1 MVDATISQYQT
12 LLEQAS
18 TTALTSR
25 PITELTEL
33 NALIAQDKKYSG
45 LHLIT
50 HGKSGE
56 ILLAGHKLAPRELAT
71 QLDQLLLP
79 GAPLYLYAC
88 NLAQDPKGQAF
99 VDNLASILAR
109 PVLASTN
116 ATGNKRLGGDWQLEY
131 STSSTMAAR
140 TLFSGDVR
148 GFNTLLSNTAYEFS
162 DGDAVTLTN
171 AASALAN
178 DSTFTLEMWA
188 NFSSTSGIINLMDIT
203 GSLDAGG
210 FIIYNNTMTVDLS
223 GDFSSLTQSNPIT
236 ISTNVWYHFA
246 FVFNNGQWDFYLDGQ
261 ATGIGVAD
269 MGGNN
274 TVPDYQAAN
283 VNNLV
288 AGRQNHGAVNNF
300 TGKIDDIRLWSTART
315 QTEIQNNRQLELAGN
330 ETGLIGYWKLNETS
344 GTVVNDSQTNGS
356 ILQGSSIG
364 VTLGVAGAFSGN
376 QSPTDISLSNNSVS
390 QSGGSNAVVGT
401 LTTTDAD
408 VGDSFSYALI
418 AGSGDTNNGS
428 FNLSGDSLR
437 ANNASTLVGGSY
449 SIRVQTTDSGNA
461 TFEKAFSITVVD
473 DLAPEVTG
481 ITIDGSP
488 ADTATSISYTVSFN
502 ELANNISTDDFNL
515 TNTGSAAGNIA
526 SASASSGTSV
536 TVTINNISGNG
547 SLRLD
552 LKAATNISDAQA
564 NSGPAAYTSGDVHTV
579 AVPTV
584 PGAPIIGTASALDGQ
599 AVVNFSAPASDGGSA
614 ITSYQVTSSPGGITA
629 SGANSPIG
637 VAGLTN
643 GTSYTFTVQAI
654 NAVGT
659 SSPSAPSNSV
669 VPKANQTISFN
680 NPGAQDFGTT
690 PTLAATASSG
700 LTPVFSSSTTGV
712 CTITASGTLTF
723 VTTGNC
729 SIDADQPGDSSY
741 NAAPTVTQSFTVNA
755 VVPGA
760 PTSVNA
766 VASDASATVSFSA
779 PASTGGA
786 AISGYTVTSSPGG
799 LTASGAGSPLTV
811 SGLSNGTDYSFTV
824 SANNT
829 AGTGPASSPSNT
841 VTPKANQTISFSN
854 PGAQSFGTTPTLTAT
869 ASSGLTP
876 VFSSSTTGVCTITA
890 SGTLT
895 FVTTGNCSIDAD
907 QPGDSSYNA
916 APTVTQS
923 FTVNAVVPGAP
934 TSVNAVAS
942 DASATVSFSAPAS
955 TGGAAISSYTVTSS
969 PGGLTAS
976 GAGSPL
982 TVSGLSNGTDYS
994 FTVSASN
1001 TAGTGP
1007 ASSHSNTVTPKAN
1020 QTINFN
1026 NPGAQSFGTTPTL
1039 TATASSG
1046 LTPVFSSNSTGVC
1059 TITTTGTLSFI
1070 STGSCSINADQAGDS
1085 SYNAAL
1091 TVIQSF
1097 TVNAVVP
1104 GAPIIGTASALDGQA
1119 VVNFSAP
1126 ASDGGSAITSYQV
1139 TSSPGG
1145 ITASGANSPIGVAGL
1160 TNGTSYTFTV
1170 QAINAVGTSSP
1181 SAPSNSV
1188 VPKANQTISFNNP
1201 GAQDFGT
1208 TPTLAATASS
1218 GLTPVFS
1225 SSTTGVCTITASGTL
1240 TFVTTGNCSIDADQ
1254 PGDGSYN
1261 AAPTVTQGFTVNAV
1275 VPGAPTSVNAVA
1287 SDASATVSFSAP
1299 ASTGGAAI
1307 SSYTVTS
1314 SPGGLTA
1321 SGAGSP
1327 LIVSGLSNGTDY
1339 SFTVSANNTAGS
1351 GQASSPSNT
1360 VTPKAN
1366 QTISFNNPGA
1376 QSFGTTPTL
1385 TATASSGLT
1394 PVFSSTTTGVCTITS
1409 TGTLAFVTTGNC
1421 SIDADQ
1427 AGDSS
1432 YNAAPTVTQ
1441 SFTVNAVV
1449 PGAPT
1454 SVNAVAS
1461 DASATVSFSAP
1472 ASTGG
1477 AAISSYTVTSSPG
1490 GITASGAGSP
1500 LTVSGLSN
1508 GTDYSF
1514 TVSASNTAGTGPASS
1529 SSNTVTPK
1537 ASQSI
1542 SFNNPGAQSFG
1553 TTPTLTATAS
1563 SGLAPV
1569 FSSNSTGVCTITT
1582 TGTLNFISAGSCS
1595 INADQAGDSSYN
1607 AAPTVTQSFTVNA
1620 VVPGAPMSVSAVAA
1634 DASATVSF
1642 SAPASTG
1649 GAAISSY
1656 TVTSSPGGFTA
1667 SGTGSPLTVSGLSNG
1682 TDYSF
1687 IVSASNIA
1695 GTGPTS
1701 SPSNTVTPEPD
1712 NKAPSISGTPA
1723 GSVDQDSYYSF
1734 IPTATDPDQDP
1745 LTFSIS
1751 NKPAWASFNTA
1762 SGELS
1767 GTPLREHVGVSDNII
1782 IRVSDGALSTDL
1794 APFSVEVKAVNQAPQ
1809 ANHDRITQAFSQENS
1824 YLLDVLANDSDPD
1837 DDPLTIVDISASLG
1851 TATVQGDKLQL
1862 TVPENF
1868 NGQVRLSYSITD
1880 GEFYDSAKVS
1890 FSIEGSNPEAPVINI
1905 PADVTANATG
1915 LFTRVNLGRVGA
1927 IDSDDNP
1934 IPVSLLNGFP
1944 FFAPGQHLA
1953 YWKTTDGK
1961 GVSAT
1966 ASQLV
1971 TVYPRINLGASKTV
1985 ANFTRVQV
1993 PVLLNGSAPEYP
2005 MEIRYSVSGDAI
2017 AGQDHDLASGSLLL
2031 SQGMSTSL
2039 EFNVFADLSAGQQK
2053 SLTITLD
2060 DGQNPGHNAA
2070 TEIRISNNNLAPNL
2084 SLSAS
2089 QQGEMRSSVSSSDG
2103 LVTVTAEV
2111 ADPNPADNISLSW
2124 SSEPAMTNLST
2135 SANEFTF
2142 DPAALAP
2149 GIVTLTLN
2157 AMDDGS
2163 PQLGSSKSLKL
2174 LLLAQLPALGE
2185 TDANNNRLPDSAE
2198 GYGDPDG
2205 NGIPAYLQGDHP
2217 CNVIPEQLSRPNS
2230 YLAEAQPGIC
2240 SRKGLLSLQ
2249 RLENGIELEDGS
2261 MLPDDSEGKIV
2272 GGLFDFELEGSEYGG
2287 SVSIVIPQV
2296 QAIPAQA
2303 QYRKYVASGWQEFV
2317 TDANN
2322 QVFSSAGEPGY
2333 CPPMGDSSW
2342 QSGLT
2347 EGHWCVQLLI
2357 QDGGPNDGDGQANG
2371 TIVDPGGVA
2380 VKLSANQAPIAQAD
2394 SFSLPWNQQHL
2405 LDVLAND
2412 NDADNDSLYLVQAS
2426 VSIGEISVSDD
2437 KLSLM
2442 YTPPEDFIGNAQLSY
2457 TVSDGMG
2464 GTAMSHAELVVFYNR
2479 APVVNDSSAGTDDR
2493 TAIELEVLSTASD
2506 PDGDSLTLE
2515 SAVAQS
2521 GSVSITTSQTLSYQ
2535 PKTGFAGTDII
2546 SFSVSDGN
2554 GASATAQVVVTVTAY
2569 QEVVVENRS
2578 SGGAVA
2584 PWALALM
2591 LLMAGFRRLSL
2602 RLASLPLL
2610 LLLAIGVSFSAQA
2623 RWSVNLN
2630 LGYSHARL
2638 SESDINKALP
2648 AEVKLTELDKDDFAW
2663 SVALNYQA
2671 SDAWALQFGYLDL
2684 GETSLMLAGSTLDPQ
2699 ALQQSLANLGPQ
2711 LASGV
2716 TAGAEYRF
2724 WRYRDWSFS
2733 LNGGIFVWESDFNS
2747 QWQQQELRYDDSG
2760 VDFYW
2765 GLGGQYQLSEQWA
2778 IRADYRR
2785 YMLDRNQVDGVFIGL
2800 EFFF

>member
-1 MVDATISQYQT
+1 MNSLIRILSLVTLLLLPFVQAKSVTEPGTKAELILVDATISQYQT

-50 HGKSGE
+50 HGQSGE

-88 NLAQDPKGQAF
+88 NLTQDPKGQAF

-131 STSSTMAAR
+131 STSSAMAAR

-288 AGRQNHGAVNNF
+288 AGLQNHGSVNNF

-356 ILQGSSIG
+356 ILQGSSSG
-364 VTLGVAGAFSGN
+364 VTLGVTGAFSGN

-418 AGSGDTNNGS
+418 AGSGDTNNGN

-481 ITIDGSP
+481 MTIDGSP

-526 SASASSGTSV
+526 SVSASSGTSV

-599 AVVNFSAPASDGGSA
+599 AVVNFSAPASDGGSV

-712 CTITASGTLTF
+712 CTITSTGTLTF

-760 PTSVNA
+760 PMSVSA
-766 VASDASATVSFSA
+766 VAADASATVSFSA
-779 PASTGGA
+779 PASTGGV
-786 AISGYTVTSSPGG
+786 AI
-799 LTASGAGSPLTV
+799 
-811 SGLSNGTDYSFTV
+811 N
-824 SANNT
+824 
-829 AGTGPASSPSNT
+829 
-841 VTPKANQTISFSN
+841 
-854 PGAQSFGTTPTLTAT
+854 
-869 ASSGLTP
+869 
-876 VFSSSTTGVCTITA
+876 
-890 SGTLT
+890 
-895 FVTTGNCSIDAD
+895 
-907 QPGDSSYNA
+907 
-916 APTVTQS
+916 
-923 FTVNAVVPGAP
+923 
-934 TSVNAVAS
+934 
-942 DASATVSFSAPAS
+942 
-955 TGGAAISSYTVTSS
+955 SYTVTSS
-969 PGGLTAS
+969 PGGFTAS
-976 GAGSPL
+976 GTGSPL

-1007 ASSHSNTVTPKAN
+1007 TSSPSNTVT
-1020 QTINFN
+1020 
-1026 NPGAQSFGTTPTL
+1026 
-1039 TATASSG
+1039 
-1046 LTPVFSSNSTGVC
+1046 
-1059 TITTTGTLSFI
+1059 
-1070 STGSCSINADQAGDS
+1070 
-1085 SYNAAL
+1085 
-1091 TVIQSF
+1091 
-1097 TVNAVVP
+1097 
-1104 GAPIIGTASALDGQA
+1104 
-1119 VVNFSAP
+1119 
-1126 ASDGGSAITSYQV
+1126 
-1139 TSSPGG
+1139 
-1145 ITASGANSPIGVAGL
+1145 
-1160 TNGTSYTFTV
+1160 
-1170 QAINAVGTSSP
+1170 
-1181 SAPSNSV
+1181 
-1188 VPKANQTISFNNP
+1188 PKANQTISFNNP

-1254 PGDGSYN
+1254 AGDG
-1261 AAPTVTQGFTVNAV
+1261 
-1275 VPGAPTSVNAVA
+1275 
-1287 SDASATVSFSAP
+1287 
-1299 ASTGGAAI
+1299 
-1307 SSYTVTS
+1307 
-1314 SPGGLTA
+1314 
-1321 SGAGSP
+1321 
-1327 LIVSGLSNGTDY
+1327 
-1339 SFTVSANNTAGS
+1339 
-1351 GQASSPSNT
+1351 
-1360 VTPKAN
+1360 
-1366 QTISFNNPGA
+1366 
-1376 QSFGTTPTL
+1376 
-1385 TATASSGLT
+1385 
-1394 PVFSSTTTGVCTITS
+1394 
-1409 TGTLAFVTTGNC
+1409 
-1421 SIDADQ
+1421 
-1427 AGDSS
+1427 S

-1490 GITASGAGSP
+1490 GFTASGTASP

-1508 GTDYSF
+1508 GTNYSF
-1514 TVSASNTAGTGPASS
+1514 IVSASNIAGTGPASS
-1529 SSNTVTPK
+1529 PSNTVTPK
-1537 ASQSI
+1537 ANQTI

-1553 TTPTLTATAS
+1553 TTPTLAATAS
-1563 SGLAPV
+1563 SGLTPV
-1569 FSSNSTGVCTITT
+1569 FSSTTTGVCTITASGTLTFVT
-1582 TGTLNFISAGSCS
+1582 TGNCS
-1595 INADQAGDSSYN
+1595 IDADQAGDGSYN

-1620 VVPGAPMSVSAVAA
+1620 VVPGAPTSVSAVAA

-1682 TDYSF
+1682 TGYSF
-1687 IVSASNIA
+1687 TVSASNIA
-1695 GTGPTS
+1695 GTGPAS

-1767 GTPLREHVGVSDNII
+1767 GTPLREHVGVSNNII
-1782 IRVSDGALSTDL
+1782 IRVSDGVLSTDL

-1837 DDPLTIVDISASLG
+1837 DDPLTIVDISTSLG
-1851 TATVQGDKLQL
+1851 TATVLGDKLQL

-2039 EFNVFADLSAGQQK
+2039 EFNVFADLTAGQQK

-2142 DPAALAP
+2142 DPATLAP
-2149 GIVTLTLN
+2149 GIMTLTLN

-2249 RLENGIELEDGS
+2249 RLDNGIELEDGS

-2322 QVFSSAGEPGY
+2322 QIFSSAGEPGY
-2333 CPPMGDSSW
+2333 CPPMGDASW

-2380 VKLSANQAPIAQAD
+2380 VKLLANQAPIAQAD

-2426 VSIGEISVSDD
+2426 VSIGEISVSED

-2493 TAIELEVLSTASD
+2493 TAIELDVLSTASD

-2591 LLMAGFRRLSL
+2591 LVMAGFRRLSL

-2610 LLLAIGVSFSAQA
+2610 LLLAIGVSFNAQA

-2684 GETSLMLAGSTLDPQ
+2684 GETSLMLADSTLDPQ

-2724 WRYRDWSFS
+2724 WRYHDWSFS
-2733 LNGGIFVWESDFNS
+2733 LNGGIFIWESDFSS
-2747 QWQQQELRYDDSG
+2747 QWLQQELRYDDSG

-2765 GLGGQYQLSEQWA
+2765 GLGSQYQLSEQWA

>member
-1 MVDATISQYQT
+1 MNSLIRILSLVTLFLLPFVQAKSVTEPGTKAELILVDATISQYQT

-50 HGKSGE
+50 HGQSGE

-131 STSSTMAAR
+131 STSSAMAAR

-246 FVFNNGQWDFYLDGQ
+246 FIFNNGQWDFYLDGQ
-261 ATGIGVAD
+261 AAGIGVAD
-269 MGGNN
+269 MGGNT

-288 AGRQNHGAVNNF
+288 AGLQNHGSVNNF

-356 ILQGSSIG
+356 ILQGSSSG
-364 VTLGVAGAFSGN
+364 VTLGVTGAFTGN

-481 ITIDGSP
+481 MTIDGSP

-526 SASASSGTSV
+526 SVSASSGTSV

-552 LKAATNISDAQA
+552 LKATTNISDAQA
-564 NSGPAAYTSGDVHTV
+564 NGGPAAYTSGDVHTV

-700 LTPVFSSSTTGV
+700 LTPVFSSTTTGV

-760 PTSVNA
+760 PTSVSA

-786 AISGYTVTSSPGG
+786 AISSYTVTSSPGG
-799 LTASGAGSPLTV
+799 FTASGTASPLTV
-811 SGLSNGTDYSFTV
+811 SGLSNGTDYSFIV
-824 SANNT
+824 SASNI

-841 VTPKANQTISFSN
+841 VTPKANQSISFSN

-934 TSVNAVAS
+934 TSVSAVAS

-982 TVSGLSNGTDYS
+982 TVSGLSNGTGYS

-1007 ASSHSNTVTPKAN
+1007 ASS
-1020 QTINFN
+1020 
-1026 NPGAQSFGTTPTL
+1026 
-1039 TATASSG
+1039 
-1046 LTPVFSSNSTGVC
+1046 
-1059 TITTTGTLSFI
+1059 
-1070 STGSCSINADQAGDS
+1070 
-1085 SYNAAL
+1085 
-1091 TVIQSF
+1091 
-1097 TVNAVVP
+1097 
-1104 GAPIIGTASALDGQA
+1104 
-1119 VVNFSAP
+1119 
-1126 ASDGGSAITSYQV
+1126 
-1139 TSSPGG
+1139 
-1145 ITASGANSPIGVAGL
+1145 
-1160 TNGTSYTFTV
+1160 
-1170 QAINAVGTSSP
+1170 
-1181 SAPSNSV
+1181 
-1188 VPKANQTISFNNP
+1188 
-1201 GAQDFGT
+1201 
-1208 TPTLAATASS
+1208 
-1218 GLTPVFS
+1218 
-1225 SSTTGVCTITASGTL
+1225 
-1240 TFVTTGNCSIDADQ
+1240 
-1254 PGDGSYN
+1254 
-1261 AAPTVTQGFTVNAV
+1261 
-1275 VPGAPTSVNAVA
+1275 
-1287 SDASATVSFSAP
+1287 
-1299 ASTGGAAI
+1299 
-1307 SSYTVTS
+1307 
-1314 SPGGLTA
+1314 
-1321 SGAGSP
+1321 
-1327 LIVSGLSNGTDY
+1327 
-1339 SFTVSANNTAGS
+1339 
-1351 GQASSPSNT
+1351 PSNT

-1366 QTISFNNPGA
+1366 Q
-1376 QSFGTTPTL
+1376 
-1385 TATASSGLT
+1385 
-1394 PVFSSTTTGVCTITS
+1394 
-1409 TGTLAFVTTGNC
+1409 
-1421 SIDADQ
+1421 
-1427 AGDSS
+1427 
-1432 YNAAPTVTQ
+1432 
-1441 SFTVNAVV
+1441 
-1449 PGAPT
+1449 
-1454 SVNAVAS
+1454 
-1461 DASATVSFSAP
+1461 
-1472 ASTGG
+1472 
-1477 AAISSYTVTSSPG
+1477 
-1490 GITASGAGSP
+1490 
-1500 LTVSGLSN
+1500 
-1508 GTDYSF
+1508 
-1514 TVSASNTAGTGPASS
+1514 
-1529 SSNTVTPK
+1529 
-1537 ASQSI
+1537 SI
-1542 SFNNPGAQSFG
+1542 SFSNPGAQSFG

-1582 TGTLNFISAGSCS
+1582 TGTLSFVSAGSCS
-1595 INADQAGDSSYN
+1595 INADQAGDSGYN

-1649 GAAISSY
+1649 GVAINSY
-1656 TVTSSPGGFTA
+1656 TVTSSPGGLTA

-1682 TDYSF
+1682 TGYSF
-1687 IVSASNIA
+1687 TVSASNTA
-1695 GTGPTS
+1695 GTGPAS

-1782 IRVSDGALSTDL
+1782 IRVTDGALSTDL

-1837 DDPLTIVDISASLG
+1837 DDPLTIVDISTSLG
-1851 TATVQGDKLQL
+1851 TATVLGDKLQL

-1993 PVLLNGSAPEYP
+1993 PVLLNGSAPDYP

-2039 EFNVFADLSAGQQK
+2039 EFNVFADLTAGQQK

-2142 DPAALAP
+2142 DPAVLAP

-2249 RLENGIELEDGS
+2249 RLDNGIELEDGS

-2296 QAIPAQA
+2296 QAISAQA

-2333 CPPMGDSSW
+2333 CPPMGDASW

-2426 VSIGEISVSDD
+2426 VSIGEISVSED

-2479 APVVNDSSAGTDDR
+2479 APVVNDSSASTDDR
-2493 TAIELEVLSTASD
+2493 TAIELDVLSTASD

-2610 LLLAIGVSFSAQA
+2610 LLLAIGVSFNAQA

-2765 GLGGQYQLSEQWA
+2765 GLGSQYQLSEQWA

>member
-1 MVDATISQYQT
+1 MNSLIRILSLVTLLLLPFVQAKSVTEPGTKAELILVDATISQYQT

-18 TTALTSR
+18 TTALTSK

-50 HGKSGE
+50 HGQSSE
-56 ILLAGHKLAPRELAT
+56 ILLAGHKLAPRELAN

-88 NLAQDPKGQAF
+88 NLAQDAKGKAF

-140 TLFSGDVR
+140 TLFSDEVR

-288 AGRQNHGAVNNF
+288 AGLQNHGSVNNF

-356 ILQGSSIG
+356 ILQGSSSG
-364 VTLGVAGAFSGN
+364 VTLGVTGAFSGN

-437 ANNASTLVGGSY
+437 ANNASTLIGGSY

-481 ITIDGSP
+481 MTIDGSP

-526 SASASSGTSV
+526 SVSASSGTSV

-779 PASTGGA
+779 PASA
-786 AISGYTVTSSPGG
+786 
-799 LTASGAGSPLTV
+799 
-811 SGLSNGTDYSFTV
+811 
-824 SANNT
+824 
-829 AGTGPASSPSNT
+829 
-841 VTPKANQTISFSN
+841 
-854 PGAQSFGTTPTLTAT
+854 
-869 ASSGLTP
+869 
-876 VFSSSTTGVCTITA
+876 
-890 SGTLT
+890 
-895 FVTTGNCSIDAD
+895 
-907 QPGDSSYNA
+907 
-916 APTVTQS
+916 
-923 FTVNAVVPGAP
+923 
-934 TSVNAVAS
+934 
-942 DASATVSFSAPAS
+942 
-955 TGGAAISSYTVTSS
+955 
-969 PGGLTAS
+969 
-976 GAGSPL
+976 
-982 TVSGLSNGTDYS
+982 
-994 FTVSASN
+994 
-1001 TAGTGP
+1001 
-1007 ASSHSNTVTPKAN
+1007 
-1020 QTINFN
+1020 
-1026 NPGAQSFGTTPTL
+1026 
-1039 TATASSG
+1039 
-1046 LTPVFSSNSTGVC
+1046 
-1059 TITTTGTLSFI
+1059 
-1070 STGSCSINADQAGDS
+1070 
-1085 SYNAAL
+1085 
-1091 TVIQSF
+1091 
-1097 TVNAVVP
+1097 
-1104 GAPIIGTASALDGQA
+1104 
-1119 VVNFSAP
+1119 
-1126 ASDGGSAITSYQV
+1126 
-1139 TSSPGG
+1139 
-1145 ITASGANSPIGVAGL
+1145 
-1160 TNGTSYTFTV
+1160 
-1170 QAINAVGTSSP
+1170 
-1181 SAPSNSV
+1181 
-1188 VPKANQTISFNNP
+1188 
-1201 GAQDFGT
+1201 
-1208 TPTLAATASS
+1208 
-1218 GLTPVFS
+1218 
-1225 SSTTGVCTITASGTL
+1225 
-1240 TFVTTGNCSIDADQ
+1240 
-1254 PGDGSYN
+1254 
-1261 AAPTVTQGFTVNAV
+1261 
-1275 VPGAPTSVNAVA
+1275 
-1287 SDASATVSFSAP
+1287 
-1299 ASTGGAAI
+1299 GGAAI

-1449 PGAPT
+1449 PGAPA

-1582 TGTLNFISAGSCS
+1582 TGTLNFVSAGSCS

-1682 TDYSF
+1682 TGYSF
-1687 IVSASNIA
+1687 TVSASNIA
-1695 GTGPTS
+1695 GTGPAS

-1767 GTPLREHVGVSDNII
+1767 GTPLREHVGVSNNII
-1782 IRVSDGALSTDL
+1782 IRVSDGVLSTDL

-1837 DDPLTIVDISASLG
+1837 DDPLTIVDISTSLG
-1851 TATVQGDKLQL
+1851 TATVLGDKLQL

-2039 EFNVFADLSAGQQK
+2039 EFNVFADLTAGQQK

-2142 DPAALAP
+2142 DPAVLAP

-2249 RLENGIELEDGS
+2249 RLDNGIELEDGS

-2296 QAIPAQA
+2296 QAISAQA

-2333 CPPMGDSSW
+2333 CPPMGDASW

-2426 VSIGEISVSDD
+2426 VSIGEISVSED

-2479 APVVNDSSAGTDDR
+2479 APVVNDSSASTDDR
-2493 TAIELEVLSTASD
+2493 TAIELDVLSTASD

-2591 LLMAGFRRLSL
+2591 LLMAGFRRLGL

-2610 LLLAIGVSFSAQA
+2610 LLLAIGVSFNAQA

-2638 SESDINKALP
+2638 SESDINQALP
-2648 AEVKLTELDKDDFAW
+2648 AEVKLTELDKDHFAW

-2724 WRYRDWSFS
+2724 WRYHDWSFS
-2733 LNGGIFVWESDFNS
+2733 LNGGIFIWESDFSS
-2747 QWQQQELRYDDSG
+2747 QWLQQELRYDDSG

>member
-1 MVDATISQYQT
+1 MNSLIRILSLVTLLLLPFVQAKSVTEPGTKAELILVDATISQYQT

-33 NALIAQDKKYSG
+33 NALMAQDKKYSG

-50 HGKSGE
+50 HGQSSE
-56 ILLAGHKLAPRELAT
+56 ILLAGHKLAPRELAN

-88 NLAQDPKGQAF
+88 NLAQDAKGKAF

-116 ATGNKRLGGDWQLEY
+116 ATGNQRLGGDWQLEY

-140 TLFSGDVR
+140 TLFSDEVR

-246 FVFNNGQWDFYLDGQ
+246 FIFNNGQWDFYLDGQ
-261 ATGIGVAD
+261 AAGIGVAD

-288 AGRQNHGAVNNF
+288 AGLQNHGSVNNF

-356 ILQGSSIG
+356 ILQGSSSG
-364 VTLGVAGAFSGN
+364 VTLGVTGAFTGN

-526 SASASSGTSV
+526 SVSASSGTSV

-552 LKAATNISDAQA
+552 LKAATNISDSQA

-680 NPGAQDFGTT
+680 NPGAQSFGTA
-690 PTLAATASSG
+690 PTLTATASSG
-700 LTPVFSSSTTGV
+700 LTPVFSSTTTGV

-779 PASTGGA
+779 PVSTGGA
-786 AISGYTVTSSPGG
+786 AISSYTVTSSPGG

-824 SANNT
+824 SASNT
-829 AGTGPASSPSNT
+829 AGTGPTSSPSNT
-841 VTPKANQTISFSN
+841 VTPKASQSISFSN

-942 DASATVSFSAPAS
+942 DASATVSFSAPVS

-982 TVSGLSNGTDYS
+982 TVSGLSNGTGYS

-1001 TAGTGP
+1001 IAGTGP
-1007 ASSHSNTVTPKAN
+1007 ASSPSNTVTPKAN
-1020 QTINFN
+1020 QTISFN
-1026 NPGAQSFGTTPTL
+1026 NPGAQSFGSAPTL

-1059 TITTTGTLSFI
+1059 TITTTGTLSFV
-1070 STGSCSINADQAGDS
+1070 SAGSCSINADQAGDS
-1085 SYNAAL
+1085 
-1091 TVIQSF
+1091 
-1097 TVNAVVP
+1097 
-1104 GAPIIGTASALDGQA
+1104 G
-1119 VVNFSAP
+1119 
-1126 ASDGGSAITSYQV
+1126 
-1139 TSSPGG
+1139 
-1145 ITASGANSPIGVAGL
+1145 
-1160 TNGTSYTFTV
+1160 
-1170 QAINAVGTSSP
+1170 
-1181 SAPSNSV
+1181 
-1188 VPKANQTISFNNP
+1188 
-1201 GAQDFGT
+1201 
-1208 TPTLAATASS
+1208 
-1218 GLTPVFS
+1218 
-1225 SSTTGVCTITASGTL
+1225 
-1240 TFVTTGNCSIDADQ
+1240 
-1254 PGDGSYN
+1254 YN
-1261 AAPTVTQGFTVNAV
+1261 AAPTVTQSFTVNAV
-1275 VPGAPTSVNAVA
+1275 VPGAPTSVSAVA

-1321 SGAGSP
+1321 SG
-1327 LIVSGLSNGTDY
+1327 
-1339 SFTVSANNTAGS
+1339 
-1351 GQASSPSNT
+1351 
-1360 VTPKAN
+1360 
-1366 QTISFNNPGA
+1366 
-1376 QSFGTTPTL
+1376 
-1385 TATASSGLT
+1385 
-1394 PVFSSTTTGVCTITS
+1394 
-1409 TGTLAFVTTGNC
+1409 
-1421 SIDADQ
+1421 
-1427 AGDSS
+1427 
-1432 YNAAPTVTQ
+1432 
-1441 SFTVNAVV
+1441 
-1449 PGAPT
+1449 
-1454 SVNAVAS
+1454 
-1461 DASATVSFSAP
+1461 
-1472 ASTGG
+1472 
-1477 AAISSYTVTSSPG
+1477 
-1490 GITASGAGSP
+1490 
-1500 LTVSGLSN
+1500 
-1508 GTDYSF
+1508 
-1514 TVSASNTAGTGPASS
+1514 
-1529 SSNTVTPK
+1529 
-1537 ASQSI
+1537 
-1542 SFNNPGAQSFG
+1542 
-1553 TTPTLTATAS
+1553 
-1563 SGLAPV
+1563 
-1569 FSSNSTGVCTITT
+1569 
-1582 TGTLNFISAGSCS
+1582 
-1595 INADQAGDSSYN
+1595 
-1607 AAPTVTQSFTVNA
+1607 
-1620 VVPGAPMSVSAVAA
+1620 
-1634 DASATVSF
+1634 
-1642 SAPASTG
+1642 
-1649 GAAISSY
+1649 
-1656 TVTSSPGGFTA
+1656 
-1667 SGTGSPLTVSGLSNG
+1667 TGSPLTVSGLSNG

-1695 GTGPTS
+1695 GTGPAS

-1837 DDPLTIVDISASLG
+1837 DDPLTIVDISTSLG
-1851 TATVQGDKLQL
+1851 TATVLGDKLQL

-1993 PVLLNGSAPEYP
+1993 PVLLNGSAPDYP

-2039 EFNVFADLSAGQQK
+2039 EFNVFADLTAGQQK

-2142 DPAALAP
+2142 DPAVLAP

-2249 RLENGIELEDGS
+2249 RLDNGIELEDGS

-2322 QVFSSAGEPGY
+2322 QIFSSAGEPGY
-2333 CPPMGDSSW
+2333 CPPMGDASW

-2380 VKLSANQAPIAQAD
+2380 VKLSANQHPIAQAD

-2493 TAIELEVLSTASD
+2493 TAIELDVLSTASD
-2506 PDGDSLTLE
+2506 PDDDSLTLE

-2610 LLLAIGVSFSAQA
+2610 LLLAIGVSFNAQA

-2638 SESDINKALP
+2638 SESDINQALP

-2663 SVALNYQA
+2663 SVALNYQVN
-2671 SDAWALQFGYLDL
+2671 DAWALQFGYLDL

-2733 LNGGIFVWESDFNS
+2733 LNGGIFVWESDFSS

-2785 YMLDRNQVDGVFIGL
+2785 YMLDRNQVDGVFLGL

>member
-1 MVDATISQYQT
+1 MNSLIRILSLVTLLLLPFVQAKSVTEPGTKAELILVDATISQYQT

-50 HGKSGE
+50 HGQSGE

-140 TLFSGDVR
+140 TLFSGDVG

-246 FVFNNGQWDFYLDGQ
+246 FVFNNGQWDFYLDAQ
-261 ATGIGVAD
+261 AAGIGVAD

-288 AGRQNHGAVNNF
+288 AGLQNHGSVNNF

-356 ILQGSSIG
+356 ILQGSSSG
-364 VTLGVAGAFSGN
+364 VTLGVTGAFTGN

-481 ITIDGSP
+481 MTIDGSP

-526 SASASSGTSV
+526 SVSASSGTSV

-579 AVPTV
+579 AVPT
-584 PGAPIIGTASALDGQ
+584 
-599 AVVNFSAPASDGGSA
+599 
-614 ITSYQVTSSPGGITA
+614 
-629 SGANSPIG
+629 
-637 VAGLTN
+637 
-643 GTSYTFTVQAI
+643 
-654 NAVGT
+654 
-659 SSPSAPSNSV
+659 
-669 VPKANQTISFN
+669 
-680 NPGAQDFGTT
+680 
-690 PTLAATASSG
+690 
-700 LTPVFSSSTTGV
+700 
-712 CTITASGTLTF
+712 
-723 VTTGNC
+723 
-729 SIDADQPGDSSY
+729 
-741 NAAPTVTQSFTVNA
+741 
-755 VVPGA
+755 
-760 PTSVNA
+760 
-766 VASDASATVSFSA
+766 
-779 PASTGGA
+779 
-786 AISGYTVTSSPGG
+786 
-799 LTASGAGSPLTV
+799 
-811 SGLSNGTDYSFTV
+811 
-824 SANNT
+824 
-829 AGTGPASSPSNT
+829 
-841 VTPKANQTISFSN
+841 
-854 PGAQSFGTTPTLTAT
+854 
-869 ASSGLTP
+869 
-876 VFSSSTTGVCTITA
+876 
-890 SGTLT
+890 
-895 FVTTGNCSIDAD
+895 
-907 QPGDSSYNA
+907 
-916 APTVTQS
+916 
-923 FTVNAVVPGAP
+923 
-934 TSVNAVAS
+934 
-942 DASATVSFSAPAS
+942 
-955 TGGAAISSYTVTSS
+955 
-969 PGGLTAS
+969 
-976 GAGSPL
+976 
-982 TVSGLSNGTDYS
+982 
-994 FTVSASN
+994 
-1001 TAGTGP
+1001 
-1007 ASSHSNTVTPKAN
+1007 
-1020 QTINFN
+1020 
-1026 NPGAQSFGTTPTL
+1026 
-1039 TATASSG
+1039 
-1046 LTPVFSSNSTGVC
+1046 
-1059 TITTTGTLSFI
+1059 
-1070 STGSCSINADQAGDS
+1070 
-1085 SYNAAL
+1085 
-1091 TVIQSF
+1091 
-1097 TVNAVVP
+1097 VP

-1339 SFTVSANNTAGS
+1339 SFIVSANNTAGS

-1500 LTVSGLSN
+1500 LTISGLSN

-1582 TGTLNFISAGSCS
+1582 TGTLNFVSAGSCS

-1682 TDYSF
+1682 TGYSF
-1687 IVSASNIA
+1687 TVSASNIA
-1695 GTGPTS
+1695 GTGPAS

-1767 GTPLREHVGVSDNII
+1767 GTPLREHVGVSNNII
-1782 IRVSDGALSTDL
+1782 IRVSDGVLSTDL

-1837 DDPLTIVDISASLG
+1837 DDPLTIVDISTSLG
-1851 TATVQGDKLQL
+1851 TATVLGDKLQL

-2039 EFNVFADLSAGQQK
+2039 EFNVFADLTAGQQK

-2142 DPAALAP
+2142 DPATLAP
-2149 GIVTLTLN
+2149 GIMTLTLN

-2249 RLENGIELEDGS
+2249 RLDNGIELEDGS

-2322 QVFSSAGEPGY
+2322 QIFSSAGEPGY
-2333 CPPMGDSSW
+2333 CPPMGDASW

-2380 VKLSANQAPIAQAD
+2380 VKLLANQAPIAQAD

-2426 VSIGEISVSDD
+2426 VSIGEISVSED

-2493 TAIELEVLSTASD
+2493 TAIELDVLSTASD

-2591 LLMAGFRRLSL
+2591 LVMAGFRRLSL

-2610 LLLAIGVSFSAQA
+2610 LLLAIGVSFNAQA

-2684 GETSLMLAGSTLDPQ
+2684 GETSLMLADSTLDPQ

-2724 WRYRDWSFS
+2724 WRYHDWSFS
-2733 LNGGIFVWESDFNS
+2733 LNGGIFIWESDFSS
-2747 QWQQQELRYDDSG
+2747 QWLQQELRYDDSG

-2765 GLGGQYQLSEQWA
+2765 GLGSQYQLSEQWA

>member
-1 MVDATISQYQT
+1 MNSLIRILSLVTLLLLPFVQAKSVTEPGTKAELILVDATISQYQT

-50 HGKSGE
+50 HGQSGE

-131 STSSTMAAR
+131 STSSMAAR

-288 AGRQNHGAVNNF
+288 AGLQNHGSVNNF

-344 GTVVNDSQTNGS
+344 GTVVNDSQTNGA
-356 ILQGSSIG
+356 LLNGSSSG
-364 VTLGVAGAFSGN
+364 VTLAVTGAFSSN
-376 QSPTDISLSNNSVS
+376 QSPTDISLSNNSVN

-437 ANNASTLVGGSY
+437 ANNASTLTGGSY

-481 ITIDGSP
+481 MTVDGSP

-526 SASASSGTSV
+526 SVSASSGTSV
-536 TVTINNISGNG
+536 TITINNISGNG

-584 PGAPIIGTASALDGQ
+584 PGAPIIGTASALDSQ

-669 VPKANQTISFN
+669 VPKANQTISFS

-690 PTLAATASSG
+690 PTLTATASSG
-700 LTPVFSSSTTGV
+700 LTPVFSSTTTGV

-766 VASDASATVSFSA
+766 VASDASATVSFAA
-779 PASTGGA
+779 PVSSGGA
-786 AISGYTVTSSPGG
+786 AISSYTVTSSPGG

-811 SGLSNGTDYSFTV
+811 IGLSNGTDYSFTV
-824 SANNT
+824 SASNT

-841 VTPKANQTISFSN
+841 VTPKANQSISFSN
-854 PGAQSFGTTPTLTAT
+854 PGAQDFGTTPTLTAT

-876 VFSSSTTGVCTITA
+876 VFSSGSTGVCTITTT
-890 SGTLT
+890 GTLS
-895 FVTTGNCSIDAD
+895 FISAGSCSINAD
-907 QPGDSSYNA
+907 QAGDSSYNA

-934 TSVNAVAS
+934 MSVSAVAA

-982 TVSGLSNGTDYS
+982 TVIGLSNGTDYS

-1007 ASSHSNTVTPKAN
+1007 ASSPSNTVTPKAN
-1020 QTINFN
+1020 Q
-1026 NPGAQSFGTTPTL
+1026 S
-1039 TATASSG
+1039 
-1046 LTPVFSSNSTGVC
+1046 
-1059 TITTTGTLSFI
+1059 
-1070 STGSCSINADQAGDS
+1070 
-1085 SYNAAL
+1085 
-1091 TVIQSF
+1091 
-1097 TVNAVVP
+1097 
-1104 GAPIIGTASALDGQA
+1104 
-1119 VVNFSAP
+1119 
-1126 ASDGGSAITSYQV
+1126 
-1139 TSSPGG
+1139 
-1145 ITASGANSPIGVAGL
+1145 
-1160 TNGTSYTFTV
+1160 
-1170 QAINAVGTSSP
+1170 
-1181 SAPSNSV
+1181 
-1188 VPKANQTISFNNP
+1188 ISFSNP
-1201 GAQDFGT
+1201 GAQDFGSA
-1208 TPTLAATASS
+1208 PTLTATASS

-1225 SSTTGVCTITASGTL
+1225 SSTTGVCTIT
-1240 TFVTTGNCSIDADQ
+1240 
-1254 PGDGSYN
+1254 
-1261 AAPTVTQGFTVNAV
+1261 
-1275 VPGAPTSVNAVA
+1275 
-1287 SDASATVSFSAP
+1287 
-1299 ASTGGAAI
+1299 
-1307 SSYTVTS
+1307 
-1314 SPGGLTA
+1314 
-1321 SGAGSP
+1321 
-1327 LIVSGLSNGTDY
+1327 
-1339 SFTVSANNTAGS
+1339 
-1351 GQASSPSNT
+1351 
-1360 VTPKAN
+1360 
-1366 QTISFNNPGA
+1366 
-1376 QSFGTTPTL
+1376 
-1385 TATASSGLT
+1385 
-1394 PVFSSTTTGVCTITS
+1394 
-1409 TGTLAFVTTGNC
+1409 
-1421 SIDADQ
+1421 
-1427 AGDSS
+1427 
-1432 YNAAPTVTQ
+1432 
-1441 SFTVNAVV
+1441 
-1449 PGAPT
+1449 
-1454 SVNAVAS
+1454 
-1461 DASATVSFSAP
+1461 
-1472 ASTGG
+1472 
-1477 AAISSYTVTSSPG
+1477 
-1490 GITASGAGSP
+1490 
-1500 LTVSGLSN
+1500 
-1508 GTDYSF
+1508 
-1514 TVSASNTAGTGPASS
+1514 
-1529 SSNTVTPK
+1529 
-1537 ASQSI
+1537 
-1542 SFNNPGAQSFG
+1542 
-1553 TTPTLTATAS
+1553 
-1563 SGLAPV
+1563 
-1569 FSSNSTGVCTITT
+1569 T
-1582 TGTLNFISAGSCS
+1582 TGTLSFISAGSCS

-1667 SGTGSPLTVSGLSNG
+1667 SGAVSPLTVSGLSNG
-1682 TDYSF
+1682 TGYSF
-1687 IVSASNIA
+1687 TVSASNIA
-1695 GTGPTS
+1695 GTGPAS

-1767 GTPLREHVGVSDNII
+1767 GTPLREHVGVSNNII

-1837 DDPLTIVDISASLG
+1837 DDPLTIVDISTSLG
-1851 TATVQGDKLQL
+1851 TATVLGDKLQL

-1971 TVYPRINLGASKTV
+1971 TVYPRMNLGASKTV

-2039 EFNVFADLSAGQQK
+2039 EFNVFADLTAGQQK

-2142 DPAALAP
+2142 DPAVLAP
-2149 GIVTLTLN
+2149 GIMTLTLN
-2157 AMDDGS
+2157 AIDDGS

-2249 RLENGIELEDGS
+2249 RLDNGIELEDGS

-2322 QVFSSAGEPGY
+2322 QIFSSAGEPGY
-2333 CPPMGDSSW
+2333 CPPMGDASW

-2380 VKLSANQAPIAQAD
+2380 VKLSANQHPIAQAD

-2493 TAIELEVLSTASD
+2493 TAIELDVLSTASD

-2591 LLMAGFRRLSL
+2591 LVMAGFRRLSL

-2610 LLLAIGVSFSAQA
+2610 LLLAIGVSFNAQA

-2638 SESDINKALP
+2638 SESDINQALP

-2671 SDAWALQFGYLDL
+2671 NDAWALQFGYLDL
-2684 GETSLMLAGSTLDPQ
+2684 GETSLMLGGSTLDPQ

-2724 WRYRDWSFS
+2724 WRYHDWSFS
-2733 LNGGIFVWESDFNS
+2733 LNGGIFIWESDFSS

-2785 YMLDRNQVDGVFIGL
+2785 YMLDRNQVDGIFLGL

>member
-1 MVDATISQYQT
+1 MNSLIRILSLVTLLLLPFVQAKSVTEPGTKAELILVDATISQYQT

-33 NALIAQDKKYSG
+33 NALMAQDKKYSG

-50 HGKSGE
+50 HGQSSE
-56 ILLAGHKLAPRELAT
+56 ILLAGHKLAPRELAN

-88 NLAQDPKGQAF
+88 NLAQDAKGKAF

-116 ATGNKRLGGDWQLEY
+116 ATGNQRLGGDWQLEY

-140 TLFSGDVR
+140 TLFSDEVR

-246 FVFNNGQWDFYLDGQ
+246 FIFNNGQWDFYLDGQ
-261 ATGIGVAD
+261 AAGIGVAD

-288 AGRQNHGAVNNF
+288 AGLQNHGSVNNF

-356 ILQGSSIG
+356 ILQGSSSG
-364 VTLGVAGAFSGN
+364 VTLGVTGAFTGN

-526 SASASSGTSV
+526 SVSASSGTSV

-690 PTLAATASSG
+690 PTLTATASSG
-700 LTPVFSSSTTGV
+700 LTPVFSSTTTGV

-729 SIDADQPGDSSY
+729 SIDADQ
-741 NAAPTVTQSFTVNA
+741 A
-755 VVPGA
+755 
-760 PTSVNA
+760 
-766 VASDASATVSFSA
+766 
-779 PASTGGA
+779 
-786 AISGYTVTSSPGG
+786 
-799 LTASGAGSPLTV
+799 
-811 SGLSNGTDYSFTV
+811 
-824 SANNT
+824 
-829 AGTGPASSPSNT
+829 
-841 VTPKANQTISFSN
+841 
-854 PGAQSFGTTPTLTAT
+854 
-869 ASSGLTP
+869 
-876 VFSSSTTGVCTITA
+876 
-890 SGTLT
+890 
-895 FVTTGNCSIDAD
+895 
-907 QPGDSSYNA
+907 GDSSYNA

-1007 ASSHSNTVTPKAN
+1007 ASSPSNTVTPKAN
-1020 QTINFN
+1020 QSISFN

-1070 STGSCSINADQAGDS
+1070 SAGSCSINADQAGDS
-1085 SYNAAL
+1085 
-1091 TVIQSF
+1091 
-1097 TVNAVVP
+1097 
-1104 GAPIIGTASALDGQA
+1104 
-1119 VVNFSAP
+1119 
-1126 ASDGGSAITSYQV
+1126 
-1139 TSSPGG
+1139 
-1145 ITASGANSPIGVAGL
+1145 
-1160 TNGTSYTFTV
+1160 
-1170 QAINAVGTSSP
+1170 
-1181 SAPSNSV
+1181 
-1188 VPKANQTISFNNP
+1188 
-1201 GAQDFGT
+1201 
-1208 TPTLAATASS
+1208 
-1218 GLTPVFS
+1218 
-1225 SSTTGVCTITASGTL
+1225 
-1240 TFVTTGNCSIDADQ
+1240 
-1254 PGDGSYN
+1254 SYN

-1275 VPGAPTSVNAVA
+1275 VPGAPTSVSAVA

-1327 LIVSGLSNGTDY
+1327 L
-1339 SFTVSANNTAGS
+1339 
-1351 GQASSPSNT
+1351 
-1360 VTPKAN
+1360 
-1366 QTISFNNPGA
+1366 
-1376 QSFGTTPTL
+1376 
-1385 TATASSGLT
+1385 
-1394 PVFSSTTTGVCTITS
+1394 
-1409 TGTLAFVTTGNC
+1409 
-1421 SIDADQ
+1421 
-1427 AGDSS
+1427 
-1432 YNAAPTVTQ
+1432 
-1441 SFTVNAVV
+1441 
-1449 PGAPT
+1449 
-1454 SVNAVAS
+1454 
-1461 DASATVSFSAP
+1461 
-1472 ASTGG
+1472 
-1477 AAISSYTVTSSPG
+1477 
-1490 GITASGAGSP
+1490 
-1500 LTVSGLSN
+1500 TVSGLSN

-1514 TVSASNTAGTGPASS
+1514 TVSASNIAGTGPTSS
-1529 SSNTVTPK
+1529 PSNTVTPK

-1620 VVPGAPMSVSAVAA
+1620 VVPGAPTSVSAVAS

-1695 GTGPTS
+1695 GTGPAS

-1837 DDPLTIVDISASLG
+1837 DDPLTIVDISTSLG
-1851 TATVQGDKLQL
+1851 TATVLGDKLQL

-1993 PVLLNGSAPEYP
+1993 PVLLNGSAPDYP

-2039 EFNVFADLSAGQQK
+2039 EFNVFADLTAGQQK

-2142 DPAALAP
+2142 DPAVLAP

-2249 RLENGIELEDGS
+2249 RLDNGIELEDGS

-2333 CPPMGDSSW
+2333 CPPMGDANW

-2380 VKLSANQAPIAQAD
+2380 VKLSANQHPIAQAD

-2493 TAIELEVLSTASD
+2493 TAIELDVLSTASD

-2610 LLLAIGVSFSAQA
+2610 LLLAIGVSFNAQA

-2648 AEVKLTELDKDDFAW
+2648 AEIKLTELDKDDFAW

-2724 WRYRDWSFS
+2724 WRYHDWSFS
-2733 LNGGIFVWESDFNS
+2733 LNGGIFIWESDFSS
-2747 QWQQQELRYDDSG
+2747 QWLQQELRYDDSG

-2765 GLGGQYQLSEQWA
+2765 GLGSQYQLSEQWA

>member
-1 MVDATISQYQT
+1 MNSLIRILSLVTLFLLPFVQAKSVTEPGTKAELILVDATISQYQT

-50 HGKSGE
+50 HGQSGE

-131 STSSTMAAR
+131 STSSAMAAR

-246 FVFNNGQWDFYLDGQ
+246 FIFNNGQWDFYLDGQ
-261 ATGIGVAD
+261 AAGIGVAD

-288 AGRQNHGAVNNF
+288 AGLQNHGSVNNF

-356 ILQGSSIG
+356 ILQGSSSG
-364 VTLGVAGAFSGN
+364 VTLGVTGAFTGN

-481 ITIDGSP
+481 MTIDGSP

-526 SASASSGTSV
+526 SVSASSGTSV

-552 LKAATNISDAQA
+552 LKATTNISDAQA
-564 NSGPAAYTSGDVHTV
+564 NGGPAAYTSGDVHTV

-700 LTPVFSSSTTGV
+700 LTPVFSSTTTGV

-760 PTSVNA
+760 PTSVSA

-786 AISGYTVTSSPGG
+786 AISSYTVTSSPGG
-799 LTASGAGSPLTV
+799 FTASGTASPLTV
-811 SGLSNGTDYSFTV
+811 SGLSNGTDYSFIV
-824 SANNT
+824 SASNI

-841 VTPKANQTISFSN
+841 VTPKANQSISFSN

-934 TSVNAVAS
+934 TSVSAVAS

-982 TVSGLSNGTDYS
+982 TVSGLSNGTGYS

-1007 ASSHSNTVTPKAN
+1007 ASS
-1020 QTINFN
+1020 
-1026 NPGAQSFGTTPTL
+1026 
-1039 TATASSG
+1039 
-1046 LTPVFSSNSTGVC
+1046 
-1059 TITTTGTLSFI
+1059 
-1070 STGSCSINADQAGDS
+1070 
-1085 SYNAAL
+1085 
-1091 TVIQSF
+1091 
-1097 TVNAVVP
+1097 
-1104 GAPIIGTASALDGQA
+1104 
-1119 VVNFSAP
+1119 
-1126 ASDGGSAITSYQV
+1126 
-1139 TSSPGG
+1139 
-1145 ITASGANSPIGVAGL
+1145 
-1160 TNGTSYTFTV
+1160 
-1170 QAINAVGTSSP
+1170 
-1181 SAPSNSV
+1181 
-1188 VPKANQTISFNNP
+1188 
-1201 GAQDFGT
+1201 
-1208 TPTLAATASS
+1208 
-1218 GLTPVFS
+1218 
-1225 SSTTGVCTITASGTL
+1225 
-1240 TFVTTGNCSIDADQ
+1240 
-1254 PGDGSYN
+1254 
-1261 AAPTVTQGFTVNAV
+1261 
-1275 VPGAPTSVNAVA
+1275 
-1287 SDASATVSFSAP
+1287 
-1299 ASTGGAAI
+1299 
-1307 SSYTVTS
+1307 
-1314 SPGGLTA
+1314 
-1321 SGAGSP
+1321 
-1327 LIVSGLSNGTDY
+1327 
-1339 SFTVSANNTAGS
+1339 
-1351 GQASSPSNT
+1351 PSNT

-1366 QTISFNNPGA
+1366 Q
-1376 QSFGTTPTL
+1376 
-1385 TATASSGLT
+1385 
-1394 PVFSSTTTGVCTITS
+1394 
-1409 TGTLAFVTTGNC
+1409 
-1421 SIDADQ
+1421 
-1427 AGDSS
+1427 
-1432 YNAAPTVTQ
+1432 
-1441 SFTVNAVV
+1441 
-1449 PGAPT
+1449 
-1454 SVNAVAS
+1454 
-1461 DASATVSFSAP
+1461 
-1472 ASTGG
+1472 
-1477 AAISSYTVTSSPG
+1477 
-1490 GITASGAGSP
+1490 
-1500 LTVSGLSN
+1500 
-1508 GTDYSF
+1508 
-1514 TVSASNTAGTGPASS
+1514 
-1529 SSNTVTPK
+1529 
-1537 ASQSI
+1537 SI
-1542 SFNNPGAQSFG
+1542 SFSNPGAQSFG

-1582 TGTLNFISAGSCS
+1582 TGTLSFVSAGSCS
-1595 INADQAGDSSYN
+1595 INADQAGDSGYN

-1649 GAAISSY
+1649 GVAINSY
-1656 TVTSSPGGFTA
+1656 TVTSSPGGLTA

-1682 TDYSF
+1682 TGYSF
-1687 IVSASNIA
+1687 TVSASNTA
-1695 GTGPTS
+1695 GTGPAS

-1782 IRVSDGALSTDL
+1782 IRVTDGALSTDL

-1837 DDPLTIVDISASLG
+1837 DDPLTIVDISTSLG
-1851 TATVQGDKLQL
+1851 TATVLGDKLQL

-1993 PVLLNGSAPEYP
+1993 PVLLNGSAPDYP

-2039 EFNVFADLSAGQQK
+2039 EFNVFADLTAGQQK

-2142 DPAALAP
+2142 DPAVLAP

-2249 RLENGIELEDGS
+2249 RLDNGIELEDGS

-2296 QAIPAQA
+2296 QAISAQA

-2333 CPPMGDSSW
+2333 CPPMGDASW

-2426 VSIGEISVSDD
+2426 VSIGEISVSED

-2479 APVVNDSSAGTDDR
+2479 APVVNDSSASTDDR
-2493 TAIELEVLSTASD
+2493 TAIELDVLSTASD

-2610 LLLAIGVSFSAQA
+2610 LLLAIGVSFNAQA

-2765 GLGGQYQLSEQWA
+2765 GLGSQYQLSEQWA

>member
-1 MVDATISQYQT
+1 MNSLIRILSLVTLLLLPFVQAKSVTEPGTKAELILVDATISQYQT

-33 NALIAQDKKYSG
+33 NALMAQDKKYSG

-50 HGKSGE
+50 HGQSSE
-56 ILLAGHKLAPRELAT
+56 ILLAGHKLAPRELAN

-88 NLAQDPKGQAF
+88 NLAQDAKGKAF

-116 ATGNKRLGGDWQLEY
+116 ATGNQRLGGDWQLEY

-140 TLFSGDVR
+140 TLFSDEVR

-364 VTLGVAGAFSGN
+364 VTLGVTGAFSGN

-461 TFEKAFSITVVD
+461 TFEKAFSLTVVD

-526 SASASSGTSV
+526 SVSASSGTSV

-564 NSGPAAYTSGDVHTV
+564 NTGPAAYTSGDVHTV

-690 PTLAATASSG
+690 PTLTATASSG

-824 SANNT
+824 SASNV

-841 VTPKANQTISFSN
+841 VTPKANQSISFS
-854 PGAQSFGTTPTLTAT
+854 
-869 ASSGLTP
+869 
-876 VFSSSTTGVCTITA
+876 
-890 SGTLT
+890 
-895 FVTTGNCSIDAD
+895 
-907 QPGDSSYNA
+907 
-916 APTVTQS
+916 
-923 FTVNAVVPGAP
+923 
-934 TSVNAVAS
+934 
-942 DASATVSFSAPAS
+942 
-955 TGGAAISSYTVTSS
+955 
-969 PGGLTAS
+969 
-976 GAGSPL
+976 
-982 TVSGLSNGTDYS
+982 
-994 FTVSASN
+994 
-1001 TAGTGP
+1001 
-1007 ASSHSNTVTPKAN
+1007 
-1020 QTINFN
+1020 
-1026 NPGAQSFGTTPTL
+1026 
-1039 TATASSG
+1039 
-1046 LTPVFSSNSTGVC
+1046 
-1059 TITTTGTLSFI
+1059 
-1070 STGSCSINADQAGDS
+1070 
-1085 SYNAAL
+1085 
-1091 TVIQSF
+1091 
-1097 TVNAVVP
+1097 
-1104 GAPIIGTASALDGQA
+1104 
-1119 VVNFSAP
+1119 
-1126 ASDGGSAITSYQV
+1126 
-1139 TSSPGG
+1139 
-1145 ITASGANSPIGVAGL
+1145 
-1160 TNGTSYTFTV
+1160 
-1170 QAINAVGTSSP
+1170 
-1181 SAPSNSV
+1181 
-1188 VPKANQTISFNNP
+1188 
-1201 GAQDFGT
+1201 
-1208 TPTLAATASS
+1208 
-1218 GLTPVFS
+1218 
-1225 SSTTGVCTITASGTL
+1225 
-1240 TFVTTGNCSIDADQ
+1240 
-1254 PGDGSYN
+1254 
-1261 AAPTVTQGFTVNAV
+1261 
-1275 VPGAPTSVNAVA
+1275 
-1287 SDASATVSFSAP
+1287 
-1299 ASTGGAAI
+1299 
-1307 SSYTVTS
+1307 
-1314 SPGGLTA
+1314 
-1321 SGAGSP
+1321 
-1327 LIVSGLSNGTDY
+1327 
-1339 SFTVSANNTAGS
+1339 
-1351 GQASSPSNT
+1351 
-1360 VTPKAN
+1360 
-1366 QTISFNNPGA
+1366 NPGA

-1409 TGTLAFVTTGNC
+1409 TGTLAFVTTGIC

-1427 AGDSS
+1427 PGDSS

-1449 PGAPT
+1449 PGAPM
-1454 SVNAVAS
+1454 SVSAVAS

-1490 GITASGAGSP
+1490 GLTASGTTSP

-1514 TVSASNTAGTGPASS
+1514 TVSASNIAGTGPASS
-1529 SSNTVTPK
+1529 PSNTVTPK
-1537 ASQSI
+1537 ANQSI

-1563 SGLAPV
+1563 SGLTPV

-1582 TGTLNFISAGSCS
+1582 TGTLNFVSAGSCS
-1595 INADQAGDSSYN
+1595 INADQAGGSSYN

-1620 VVPGAPMSVSAVAA
+1620 VVPGVPMSVSAVAA

-1682 TDYSF
+1682 TGYSF
-1687 IVSASNIA
+1687 TVSASNIA
-1695 GTGPTS
+1695 GTGPAS

-1751 NKPAWASFNTA
+1751 NKPTWASFNTA

-1837 DDPLTIVDISASLG
+1837 DDPLTIVDISTSLG
-1851 TATVQGDKLQL
+1851 TATVLGDKLQL

-1915 LFTRVNLGRVGA
+1915 LFTRVNLGQIGA

-2039 EFNVFADLSAGQQK
+2039 EFNVFADLTAGQQK

-2142 DPAALAP
+2142 DPATLAP
-2149 GIVTLTLN
+2149 GIMTLTLN

-2249 RLENGIELEDGS
+2249 RLDNGIELEDGS

-2303 QYRKYVASGWQEFV
+2303 QYRKYVASGWKEFV

-2322 QVFSSAGEPGY
+2322 QIFSSAGEPGY
-2333 CPPMGDSSW
+2333 CPPMGDASW

-2493 TAIELEVLSTASD
+2493 TAIELDVLSTASD

-2610 LLLAIGVSFSAQA
+2610 LLLAIGVSFNAQA

-2684 GETSLMLAGSTLDPQ
+2684 GETSLILAGSTLDPQ

-2724 WRYRDWSFS
+2724 WRYHDWSFS
-2733 LNGGIFVWESDFNS
+2733 LNGGIFIWESNFSS

>member
-1 MVDATISQYQT
+1 MNSLIRILSLVTLLLLPFVQAKSVTEPGTKAELILVDATISQYQT

-50 HGKSGE
+50 HGQSGE

-140 TLFSGDVR
+140 TLFSGDVG

-246 FVFNNGQWDFYLDGQ
+246 FVFNNGQWDFYLDAQ
-261 ATGIGVAD
+261 AAGIGVAD

-288 AGRQNHGAVNNF
+288 AGLQNHGSVNNF

-356 ILQGSSIG
+356 ILQGSSSG
-364 VTLGVAGAFSGN
+364 VTLGVTGAFTGN

-481 ITIDGSP
+481 MTIDGSP

-526 SASASSGTSV
+526 SVSASSGTSV

-579 AVPTV
+579 AVPT
-584 PGAPIIGTASALDGQ
+584 
-599 AVVNFSAPASDGGSA
+599 
-614 ITSYQVTSSPGGITA
+614 
-629 SGANSPIG
+629 
-637 VAGLTN
+637 
-643 GTSYTFTVQAI
+643 
-654 NAVGT
+654 
-659 SSPSAPSNSV
+659 
-669 VPKANQTISFN
+669 
-680 NPGAQDFGTT
+680 
-690 PTLAATASSG
+690 
-700 LTPVFSSSTTGV
+700 
-712 CTITASGTLTF
+712 
-723 VTTGNC
+723 
-729 SIDADQPGDSSY
+729 
-741 NAAPTVTQSFTVNA
+741 
-755 VVPGA
+755 
-760 PTSVNA
+760 
-766 VASDASATVSFSA
+766 
-779 PASTGGA
+779 
-786 AISGYTVTSSPGG
+786 
-799 LTASGAGSPLTV
+799 
-811 SGLSNGTDYSFTV
+811 
-824 SANNT
+824 
-829 AGTGPASSPSNT
+829 
-841 VTPKANQTISFSN
+841 
-854 PGAQSFGTTPTLTAT
+854 
-869 ASSGLTP
+869 
-876 VFSSSTTGVCTITA
+876 
-890 SGTLT
+890 
-895 FVTTGNCSIDAD
+895 
-907 QPGDSSYNA
+907 
-916 APTVTQS
+916 
-923 FTVNAVVPGAP
+923 
-934 TSVNAVAS
+934 
-942 DASATVSFSAPAS
+942 
-955 TGGAAISSYTVTSS
+955 
-969 PGGLTAS
+969 
-976 GAGSPL
+976 
-982 TVSGLSNGTDYS
+982 
-994 FTVSASN
+994 
-1001 TAGTGP
+1001 
-1007 ASSHSNTVTPKAN
+1007 
-1020 QTINFN
+1020 
-1026 NPGAQSFGTTPTL
+1026 
-1039 TATASSG
+1039 
-1046 LTPVFSSNSTGVC
+1046 
-1059 TITTTGTLSFI
+1059 
-1070 STGSCSINADQAGDS
+1070 
-1085 SYNAAL
+1085 
-1091 TVIQSF
+1091 
-1097 TVNAVVP
+1097 VP

-1339 SFTVSANNTAGS
+1339 SFIVSANNTAGS

-1500 LTVSGLSN
+1500 LTISGLSN

-1582 TGTLNFISAGSCS
+1582 TGTLNFVSAGSCS

-1682 TDYSF
+1682 TGYSF
-1687 IVSASNIA
+1687 TVSASNIA
-1695 GTGPTS
+1695 GTGPAS

-1767 GTPLREHVGVSDNII
+1767 GTPLREHVGVSNNII
-1782 IRVSDGALSTDL
+1782 IRVSDGVLSTDL
-1794 APFSVEVKAVNQAPQ
+1794 APFSVEVKVVNQAPQ

-1837 DDPLTIVDISASLG
+1837 DDPLTIVDISTSLG
-1851 TATVQGDKLQL
+1851 TATVLGDKLQL

-2039 EFNVFADLSAGQQK
+2039 EFNVFADLTAGQQK

-2142 DPAALAP
+2142 DPATLAP
-2149 GIVTLTLN
+2149 GIMTLTLN

-2249 RLENGIELEDGS
+2249 RLDNGIELEDGS

-2322 QVFSSAGEPGY
+2322 QIFSSAGEPGY
-2333 CPPMGDSSW
+2333 CPPMGDASW

-2380 VKLSANQAPIAQAD
+2380 VKLLANQAPIAQAD

-2426 VSIGEISVSDD
+2426 VSIGEISVSED

-2493 TAIELEVLSTASD
+2493 TAIELDVLSTASD

-2591 LLMAGFRRLSL
+2591 LVMAGFRRLSL

-2610 LLLAIGVSFSAQA
+2610 LLLAIGVSFNAQA

-2684 GETSLMLAGSTLDPQ
+2684 GETSLMLADSTLDPQ

-2724 WRYRDWSFS
+2724 WRYHDWSFS
-2733 LNGGIFVWESDFNS
+2733 LNGGIFIWESDFSS
-2747 QWQQQELRYDDSG
+2747 QWLQQELRYDDSG

-2765 GLGGQYQLSEQWA
+2765 GLGSQYQLSEQWA

>member
-1 MVDATISQYQT
+1 MNSLIRILSLVTLLLLPFVQAKSVTEPGTKAELILVDATISQYQT

-50 HGKSGE
+50 HGQSGE

-140 TLFSGDVR
+140 TLFSGDVG

-178 DSTFTLEMWA
+178 DSTFTLEMWV

-288 AGRQNHGAVNNF
+288 AGLQNHGSVNNF

-356 ILQGSSIG
+356 ILQGSSSG
-364 VTLGVAGAFSGN
+364 VTLGVTGAFSGN

-481 ITIDGSP
+481 MTIDGSP

-526 SASASSGTSV
+526 SVSASSGTSV

-599 AVVNFSAPASDGGSA
+599 AVVNFSAPASDGGSV

-712 CTITASGTLTF
+712 CTITSTGTLTF

-729 SIDADQPGDSSY
+729 SIDADQPGDSSYNAAPTVTQSFTVNAVVPGAPMSVSAVAADASATVSFSAPASTGGVAINSYTVTSSPGGFTASGTGSPLTVSGLSNGTDYSFTVSASNTAGTGPTSSPSNTVTPKANQTISFNNPGAQDFGTTPTLAATASSGLTPVFSSSTTGVCTITASGTLTFVTTGNCSIDADQAGDGSY

-786 AISGYTVTSSPGG
+786 AISSYTVTSSPGG
-799 LTASGAGSPLTV
+799 FTASGTASPLTV
-811 SGLSNGTDYSFTV
+811 SGLSNGTNYSFIV
-824 SANNT
+824 SASNI

-841 VTPKANQTISFSN
+841 VTPKANQTISFNN
-854 PGAQSFGTTPTLTAT
+854 PGAQSFGTTPTLAAT

-876 VFSSSTTGVCTITA
+876 VFSSTTTGVCTITA

-907 QPGDSSYNA
+907 QAGDGSYNA

-934 TSVNAVAS
+934 TSVSAVAA

-1007 ASSHSNTVTPKAN
+1007 
-1020 QTINFN
+1020 
-1026 NPGAQSFGTTPTL
+1026 
-1039 TATASSG
+1039 
-1046 LTPVFSSNSTGVC
+1046 
-1059 TITTTGTLSFI
+1059 
-1070 STGSCSINADQAGDS
+1070 
-1085 SYNAAL
+1085 
-1091 TVIQSF
+1091 
-1097 TVNAVVP
+1097 
-1104 GAPIIGTASALDGQA
+1104 
-1119 VVNFSAP
+1119 
-1126 ASDGGSAITSYQV
+1126 
-1139 TSSPGG
+1139 TSSP
-1145 ITASGANSPIGVAGL
+1145 
-1160 TNGTSYTFTV
+1160 
-1170 QAINAVGTSSP
+1170 
-1181 SAPSNSV
+1181 
-1188 VPKANQTISFNNP
+1188 
-1201 GAQDFGT
+1201 
-1208 TPTLAATASS
+1208 
-1218 GLTPVFS
+1218 
-1225 SSTTGVCTITASGTL
+1225 
-1240 TFVTTGNCSIDADQ
+1240 
-1254 PGDGSYN
+1254 
-1261 AAPTVTQGFTVNAV
+1261 
-1275 VPGAPTSVNAVA
+1275 
-1287 SDASATVSFSAP
+1287 
-1299 ASTGGAAI
+1299 
-1307 SSYTVTS
+1307 
-1314 SPGGLTA
+1314 
-1321 SGAGSP
+1321 
-1327 LIVSGLSNGTDY
+1327 
-1339 SFTVSANNTAGS
+1339 
-1351 GQASSPSNT
+1351 
-1360 VTPKAN
+1360 
-1366 QTISFNNPGA
+1366 
-1376 QSFGTTPTL
+1376 
-1385 TATASSGLT
+1385 
-1394 PVFSSTTTGVCTITS
+1394 
-1409 TGTLAFVTTGNC
+1409 
-1421 SIDADQ
+1421 
-1427 AGDSS
+1427 
-1432 YNAAPTVTQ
+1432 
-1441 SFTVNAVV
+1441 
-1449 PGAPT
+1449 
-1454 SVNAVAS
+1454 
-1461 DASATVSFSAP
+1461 
-1472 ASTGG
+1472 
-1477 AAISSYTVTSSPG
+1477 
-1490 GITASGAGSP
+1490 
-1500 LTVSGLSN
+1500 
-1508 GTDYSF
+1508 
-1514 TVSASNTAGTGPASS
+1514 
-1529 SSNTVTPK
+1529 SNTVTPK

-1620 VVPGAPMSVSAVAA
+1620 VVPGAPTSVSAVAS

-1695 GTGPTS
+1695 GTGPAS

-1837 DDPLTIVDISASLG
+1837 DDPLTIVDISTSLG
-1851 TATVQGDKLQL
+1851 TATVLGDKLQL

-1985 ANFTRVQV
+1985 ANFTQVQV

-2039 EFNVFADLSAGQQK
+2039 EFNVFADLTAGQQK
-2053 SLTITLD
+2053 SLTITLED
-2060 DGQNPGHNAA
+2060 SQNPGHNAA

-2142 DPAALAP
+2142 DPATLAP

-2333 CPPMGDSSW
+2333 CPPMGDASW

-2610 LLLAIGVSFSAQA
+2610 LLLAIGVSFNAQA

-2638 SESDINKALP
+2638 SESDINQALP

-2663 SVALNYQA
+2663 SMALNYQVN
-2671 SDAWALQFGYLDL
+2671 DAWALQFGYLDL

-2733 LNGGIFVWESDFNS
+2733 LNGGIFVWESDFSS

-2785 YMLDRNQVDGVFIGL
+2785 YMLDRNQVDGVFLGL

>member
-1 MVDATISQYQT
+1 M
-12 LLEQAS
+12 
-18 TTALTSR
+18 
-25 PITELTEL
+25 
-33 NALIAQDKKYSG
+33 
-45 LHLIT
+45 
-50 HGKSGE
+50 
-56 ILLAGHKLAPRELAT
+56 
-71 QLDQLLLP
+71 
-79 GAPLYLYAC
+79 
-88 NLAQDPKGQAF
+88 
-99 VDNLASILAR
+99 
-109 PVLASTN
+109 
-116 ATGNKRLGGDWQLEY
+116 
-131 STSSTMAAR
+131 
-140 TLFSGDVR
+140 
-148 GFNTLLSNTAYEFS
+148 SNTAYEFS

-269 MGGNN
+269 MSGNN

-288 AGRQNHGAVNNF
+288 AGLQNHGSVNNF

-356 ILQGSSIG
+356 ILQGSSSG
-364 VTLGVAGAFSGN
+364 VTLGVTGAFSGN

-418 AGSGDTNNGS
+418 AGSGDTNNSS

-481 ITIDGSP
+481 MTIDGSP

-526 SASASSGTSV
+526 SVSASSGTSV

-599 AVVNFSAPASDGGSA
+599 AVVNFSAPAS
-614 ITSYQVTSSPGGITA
+614 
-629 SGANSPIG
+629 
-637 VAGLTN
+637 
-643 GTSYTFTVQAI
+643 
-654 NAVGT
+654 
-659 SSPSAPSNSV
+659 
-669 VPKANQTISFN
+669 
-680 NPGAQDFGTT
+680 
-690 PTLAATASSG
+690 
-700 LTPVFSSSTTGV
+700 
-712 CTITASGTLTF
+712 
-723 VTTGNC
+723 
-729 SIDADQPGDSSY
+729 
-741 NAAPTVTQSFTVNA
+741 
-755 VVPGA
+755 
-760 PTSVNA
+760 
-766 VASDASATVSFSA
+766 
-779 PASTGGA
+779 TGGA
-786 AISGYTVTSSPGG
+786 AISSYTVTSSPGG
-799 LTASGAGSPLTV
+799 FTASGTASPLTV
-811 SGLSNGTDYSFTV
+811 SGLSNGTNYSFIV
-824 SANNT
+824 SASNI

-841 VTPKANQTISFSN
+841 VTPKANQ
-854 PGAQSFGTTPTLTAT
+854 
-869 ASSGLTP
+869 
-876 VFSSSTTGVCTITA
+876 
-890 SGTLT
+890 
-895 FVTTGNCSIDAD
+895 
-907 QPGDSSYNA
+907 
-916 APTVTQS
+916 
-923 FTVNAVVPGAP
+923 
-934 TSVNAVAS
+934 
-942 DASATVSFSAPAS
+942 
-955 TGGAAISSYTVTSS
+955 
-969 PGGLTAS
+969 
-976 GAGSPL
+976 
-982 TVSGLSNGTDYS
+982 
-994 FTVSASN
+994 
-1001 TAGTGP
+1001 
-1007 ASSHSNTVTPKAN
+1007 
-1020 QTINFN
+1020 
-1026 NPGAQSFGTTPTL
+1026 
-1039 TATASSG
+1039 
-1046 LTPVFSSNSTGVC
+1046 
-1059 TITTTGTLSFI
+1059 
-1070 STGSCSINADQAGDS
+1070 
-1085 SYNAAL
+1085 
-1091 TVIQSF
+1091 
-1097 TVNAVVP
+1097 
-1104 GAPIIGTASALDGQA
+1104 
-1119 VVNFSAP
+1119 
-1126 ASDGGSAITSYQV
+1126 
-1139 TSSPGG
+1139 
-1145 ITASGANSPIGVAGL
+1145 
-1160 TNGTSYTFTV
+1160 
-1170 QAINAVGTSSP
+1170 
-1181 SAPSNSV
+1181 
-1188 VPKANQTISFNNP
+1188 
-1201 GAQDFGT
+1201 
-1208 TPTLAATASS
+1208 
-1218 GLTPVFS
+1218 
-1225 SSTTGVCTITASGTL
+1225 
-1240 TFVTTGNCSIDADQ
+1240 
-1254 PGDGSYN
+1254 
-1261 AAPTVTQGFTVNAV
+1261 
-1275 VPGAPTSVNAVA
+1275 
-1287 SDASATVSFSAP
+1287 
-1299 ASTGGAAI
+1299 
-1307 SSYTVTS
+1307 
-1314 SPGGLTA
+1314 
-1321 SGAGSP
+1321 
-1327 LIVSGLSNGTDY
+1327 
-1339 SFTVSANNTAGS
+1339 
-1351 GQASSPSNT
+1351 
-1360 VTPKAN
+1360 
-1366 QTISFNNPGA
+1366 
-1376 QSFGTTPTL
+1376 
-1385 TATASSGLT
+1385 
-1394 PVFSSTTTGVCTITS
+1394 
-1409 TGTLAFVTTGNC
+1409 
-1421 SIDADQ
+1421 
-1427 AGDSS
+1427 
-1432 YNAAPTVTQ
+1432 
-1441 SFTVNAVV
+1441 
-1449 PGAPT
+1449 
-1454 SVNAVAS
+1454 
-1461 DASATVSFSAP
+1461 
-1472 ASTGG
+1472 
-1477 AAISSYTVTSSPG
+1477 
-1490 GITASGAGSP
+1490 
-1500 LTVSGLSN
+1500 
-1508 GTDYSF
+1508 
-1514 TVSASNTAGTGPASS
+1514 
-1529 SSNTVTPK
+1529 
-1537 ASQSI
+1537 SI

-1553 TTPTLTATAS
+1553 SAPTLTATAS

-1582 TGTLNFISAGSCS
+1582 TGTLSFVSAGSCS
-1595 INADQAGDSSYN
+1595 INADQAGDSGYN

-1682 TDYSF
+1682 TGYSF
-1687 IVSASNIA
+1687 TVSASNIA
-1695 GTGPTS
+1695 GTGPAS

-1782 IRVSDGALSTDL
+1782 IRVTDGALSTDL

-1809 ANHDRITQAFSQENS
+1809 ANHDRITQDFSQENI

-1837 DDPLTIVDISASLG
+1837 DDPLTIVDISTSLG
-1851 TATVQGDKLQL
+1851 TATVLGDKLQL

-2039 EFNVFADLSAGQQK
+2039 EFNVFADLTAGQQK

-2089 QQGEMRSSVSSSDG
+2089 QQGEIRSSVSSSDG

-2142 DPAALAP
+2142 DPATLAP
-2149 GIVTLTLN
+2149 GIMTLTLN

-2174 LLLAQLPALGE
+2174 LLLTQLPALGE

-2333 CPPMGDSSW
+2333 CPPMGDASW

-2479 APVVNDSSAGTDDR
+2479 APVVNDSSASTDDR
-2493 TAIELEVLSTASD
+2493 TAIELDVLSTASD

-2569 QEVVVENRS
+2569 QEVVVENSS

-2610 LLLAIGVSFSAQA
+2610 LLLAIGVSFNAQA

-2638 SESDINKALP
+2638 SESDINQALP

-2724 WRYRDWSFS
+2724 WRYHDWSFS
-2733 LNGGIFVWESDFNS
+2733 LNGGIFIWESDFSS
-2747 QWQQQELRYDDSG
+2747 QWLQQELRYDDSG

>member
-1 MVDATISQYQT
+1 MNSLIRILSLVTLLLLPFVQAKSVTEPGTKAELILVDATISQYQT

-50 HGKSGE
+50 HGQSGE

-288 AGRQNHGAVNNF
+288 AGLQNHGSVNNF

-356 ILQGSSIG
+356 ILQGSSSG
-364 VTLGVAGAFSGN
+364 VTLGVTGAFSGN

-428 FNLSGDSLR
+428 FNISGDSLR

-481 ITIDGSP
+481 MTIDGSP

-526 SASASSGTSV
+526 SVSASSGTSV

-584 PGAPIIGTASALDGQ
+584 PDAPIIGTASALDGQ

-700 LTPVFSSSTTGV
+700 LTPVFSSTTTGV

-729 SIDADQPGDSSY
+729 SIDADQPGDGSY
-741 NAAPTVTQSFTVNA
+741 NAAPTVTQ
-755 VVPGA
+755 G
-760 PTSVNA
+760 
-766 VASDASATVSFSA
+766 
-779 PASTGGA
+779 
-786 AISGYTVTSSPGG
+786 
-799 LTASGAGSPLTV
+799 
-811 SGLSNGTDYSFTV
+811 
-824 SANNT
+824 
-829 AGTGPASSPSNT
+829 
-841 VTPKANQTISFSN
+841 
-854 PGAQSFGTTPTLTAT
+854 
-869 ASSGLTP
+869 
-876 VFSSSTTGVCTITA
+876 
-890 SGTLT
+890 
-895 FVTTGNCSIDAD
+895 
-907 QPGDSSYNA
+907 
-916 APTVTQS
+916 

-969 PGGLTAS
+969 PGGLTTS

-994 FTVSASN
+994 FIVSASN

-1007 ASSHSNTVTPKAN
+1007 TSSPSNTVTPKAN

-1145 ITASGANSPIGVAGL
+1145 ITASGANSPIGIAGL

-1261 AAPTVTQGFTVNAV
+1261 AAPTVTQSFTVNAV

-1314 SPGGLTA
+1314 SPGGLTT

-1327 LIVSGLSNGTDY
+1327 LI
-1339 SFTVSANNTAGS
+1339 
-1351 GQASSPSNT
+1351 
-1360 VTPKAN
+1360 
-1366 QTISFNNPGA
+1366 
-1376 QSFGTTPTL
+1376 
-1385 TATASSGLT
+1385 
-1394 PVFSSTTTGVCTITS
+1394 
-1409 TGTLAFVTTGNC
+1409 
-1421 SIDADQ
+1421 
-1427 AGDSS
+1427 
-1432 YNAAPTVTQ
+1432 
-1441 SFTVNAVV
+1441 
-1449 PGAPT
+1449 
-1454 SVNAVAS
+1454 
-1461 DASATVSFSAP
+1461 
-1472 ASTGG
+1472 
-1477 AAISSYTVTSSPG
+1477 
-1490 GITASGAGSP
+1490 
-1500 LTVSGLSN
+1500 
-1508 GTDYSF
+1508 
-1514 TVSASNTAGTGPASS
+1514 
-1529 SSNTVTPK
+1529 
-1537 ASQSI
+1537 
-1542 SFNNPGAQSFG
+1542 
-1553 TTPTLTATAS
+1553 
-1563 SGLAPV
+1563 
-1569 FSSNSTGVCTITT
+1569 
-1582 TGTLNFISAGSCS
+1582 
-1595 INADQAGDSSYN
+1595 
-1607 AAPTVTQSFTVNA
+1607 
-1620 VVPGAPMSVSAVAA
+1620 
-1634 DASATVSF
+1634 
-1642 SAPASTG
+1642 
-1649 GAAISSY
+1649 
-1656 TVTSSPGGFTA
+1656 
-1667 SGTGSPLTVSGLSNG
+1667 VSGLSNG

-1695 GTGPTS
+1695 GTGPAS

-1837 DDPLTIVDISASLG
+1837 DDPLTIVDISTSLG
-1851 TATVQGDKLQL
+1851 TATVLGDKLQL

-1890 FSIEGSNPEAPVINI
+1890 FSIGGSNPEAPVINI
-1905 PADVTANATG
+1905 SADVTANATG

-1985 ANFTRVQV
+1985 ANFTQVQV

-2039 EFNVFADLSAGQQK
+2039 EFNVFADLTAGQQK

-2142 DPAALAP
+2142 DPTTLAP

-2249 RLENGIELEDGS
+2249 RLDNGIELEDGS

-2322 QVFSSAGEPGY
+2322 QIFSSAGEPGY
-2333 CPPMGDSSW
+2333 CPPMGDASW

-2493 TAIELEVLSTASD
+2493 TAIELDVLSTASD

-2610 LLLAIGVSFSAQA
+2610 LLLAIGVSFNAQA

-2638 SESDINKALP
+2638 SESDINQALP

-2663 SVALNYQA
+2663 SMALNYQVN
-2671 SDAWALQFGYLDL
+2671 DAWALQFGYLDL

-2733 LNGGIFVWESDFNS
+2733 LNGGIFVWESDFSS

-2785 YMLDRNQVDGVFIGL
+2785 YMLDRNQVDGVFLGL

>member
-1 MVDATISQYQT
+1 MNSLIRILSLVTLLLLPFVQAKSVTEPGTKAELILVDATISQYQT

-50 HGKSGE
+50 HGQSGE
-56 ILLAGHKLAPRELAT
+56 ILLAGHKLAPRELAI

-88 NLAQDPKGQAF
+88 NLAQDKKGQAF

-131 STSSTMAAR
+131 STASTMAAR
-140 TLFSGDVR
+140 TLFSGDVG

-246 FVFNNGQWDFYLDGQ
+246 FVFNNGLWDFYLDGQ

-288 AGRQNHGAVNNF
+288 AGLQNHGSVNNF

-356 ILQGSSIG
+356 ILQGSSSG
-364 VTLGVAGAFSGN
+364 VTLGVTGAFTGN

-390 QSGGSNAVVGT
+390 QSGGSNVVVGT

-526 SASASSGTSV
+526 SVSASSGTSV

-690 PTLAATASSG
+690 PTLTATASSG
-700 LTPVFSSSTTGV
+700 LTPVFSSTTTGV

-729 SIDADQPGDSSY
+729 SIDADQAGDGSY

-760 PTSVNA
+760 PTSV
-766 VASDASATVSFSA
+766 S
-779 PASTGGA
+779 
-786 AISGYTVTSSPGG
+786 
-799 LTASGAGSPLTV
+799 
-811 SGLSNGTDYSFTV
+811 
-824 SANNT
+824 
-829 AGTGPASSPSNT
+829 
-841 VTPKANQTISFSN
+841 
-854 PGAQSFGTTPTLTAT
+854 
-869 ASSGLTP
+869 
-876 VFSSSTTGVCTITA
+876 
-890 SGTLT
+890 
-895 FVTTGNCSIDAD
+895 
-907 QPGDSSYNA
+907 
-916 APTVTQS
+916 
-923 FTVNAVVPGAP
+923 
-934 TSVNAVAS
+934 AVAS

-994 FTVSASN
+994 FTVNANN

-1007 ASSHSNTVTPKAN
+1007 
-1020 QTINFN
+1020 
-1026 NPGAQSFGTTPTL
+1026 
-1039 TATASSG
+1039 
-1046 LTPVFSSNSTGVC
+1046 
-1059 TITTTGTLSFI
+1059 
-1070 STGSCSINADQAGDS
+1070 
-1085 SYNAAL
+1085 
-1091 TVIQSF
+1091 
-1097 TVNAVVP
+1097 
-1104 GAPIIGTASALDGQA
+1104 
-1119 VVNFSAP
+1119 
-1126 ASDGGSAITSYQV
+1126 
-1139 TSSPGG
+1139 
-1145 ITASGANSPIGVAGL
+1145 
-1160 TNGTSYTFTV
+1160 
-1170 QAINAVGTSSP
+1170 
-1181 SAPSNSV
+1181 
-1188 VPKANQTISFNNP
+1188 
-1201 GAQDFGT
+1201 
-1208 TPTLAATASS
+1208 
-1218 GLTPVFS
+1218 
-1225 SSTTGVCTITASGTL
+1225 
-1240 TFVTTGNCSIDADQ
+1240 
-1254 PGDGSYN
+1254 
-1261 AAPTVTQGFTVNAV
+1261 
-1275 VPGAPTSVNAVA
+1275 
-1287 SDASATVSFSAP
+1287 
-1299 ASTGGAAI
+1299 
-1307 SSYTVTS
+1307 
-1314 SPGGLTA
+1314 
-1321 SGAGSP
+1321 
-1327 LIVSGLSNGTDY
+1327 
-1339 SFTVSANNTAGS
+1339 
-1351 GQASSPSNT
+1351 ASSPSNT

-1366 QTISFNNPGA
+1366 QTISFSNPGA

-1409 TGTLAFVTTGNC
+1409 TGTLAFITTGNC

-1490 GITASGAGSP
+1490 GFTASGTASP

-1508 GTDYSF
+1508 GTNYSF
-1514 TVSASNTAGTGPASS
+1514 IVSASNIAGTGPASS
-1529 SSNTVTPK
+1529 PSNTVTPK
-1537 ASQSI
+1537 ANQSI

-1553 TTPTLTATAS
+1553 SAPTLTATAS
-1563 SGLAPV
+1563 SGLTPV

-1582 TGTLNFISAGSCS
+1582 TGTLSFVSAGSCS
-1595 INADQAGDSSYN
+1595 INADQAGDSGYN

-1682 TDYSF
+1682 TGYSF
-1687 IVSASNIA
+1687 TVSASNIA
-1695 GTGPTS
+1695 GTGPAS

-1782 IRVSDGALSTDL
+1782 IRVTDGALSTDL

-1809 ANHDRITQAFSQENS
+1809 ANHDRITQDFSQENI

-1837 DDPLTIVDISASLG
+1837 DDPLTIVDISTSLG
-1851 TATVQGDKLQL
+1851 TATVLGDKLQL

-2039 EFNVFADLSAGQQK
+2039 EFNVFADLTAGQQK

-2111 ADPNPADNISLSW
+2111 ADPADNISLSW

-2142 DPAALAP
+2142 DPATLAP
-2149 GIVTLTLN
+2149 GIMTLTLN

-2249 RLENGIELEDGS
+2249 RLDNGIELEDGS

-2322 QVFSSAGEPGY
+2322 QIFSSAGEPGY
-2333 CPPMGDSSW
+2333 CPPMGDARW

-2380 VKLSANQAPIAQAD
+2380 VKQSTNQAPIAQAD
-2394 SFSLPWNQQHL
+2394 SFSLPWNQQHM

-2479 APVVNDSSAGTDDR
+2479 APVVNDSSASTDDR
-2493 TAIELEVLSTASD
+2493 TAIELDVLSTASD

-2610 LLLAIGVSFSAQA
+2610 LLLAIGVSFNAQA

-2638 SESDINKALP
+2638 SESDINQALP

-2671 SDAWALQFGYLDL
+2671 NDAWALQFGYLDL

-2724 WRYRDWSFS
+2724 WRYHDWSFS
-2733 LNGGIFVWESDFNS
+2733 LNGGIFVWESDFSS
-2747 QWQQQELRYDDSG
+2747 QWLQQELRYDDSG

-2765 GLGGQYQLSEQWA
+2765 GLGSQYQLSEQWA

>member
-50 HGKSGE
+50 HGQSGE

-131 STSSTMAAR
+131 STSSAMAAR

-246 FVFNNGQWDFYLDGQ
+246 FIFNNGQWDFYLDGQ
-261 ATGIGVAD
+261 AAGIGVAD

-288 AGRQNHGAVNNF
+288 AGLQNHGSVNNF

-356 ILQGSSIG
+356 ILQGSSSG
-364 VTLGVAGAFSGN
+364 VTLGVTGAFTGN

-481 ITIDGSP
+481 MTIDGSP

-526 SASASSGTSV
+526 SVSASSGTSV

-552 LKAATNISDAQA
+552 LKATTNISDAQA
-564 NSGPAAYTSGDVHTV
+564 NGGPAAYTSGDVHTV

-700 LTPVFSSSTTGV
+700 LTPVFSSTTTGV

-760 PTSVNA
+760 PTSVSA

-786 AISGYTVTSSPGG
+786 AISSYTVTSSPGG
-799 LTASGAGSPLTV
+799 FTASGTASPLTV
-811 SGLSNGTDYSFTV
+811 SGLSNGTDYSFIV
-824 SANNT
+824 SASNI

-841 VTPKANQTISFSN
+841 VTPKANQSISFSN

-934 TSVNAVAS
+934 TSVSAVAS

-982 TVSGLSNGTDYS
+982 TVSGLSNGTGYS

-1007 ASSHSNTVTPKAN
+1007 ASS
-1020 QTINFN
+1020 
-1026 NPGAQSFGTTPTL
+1026 
-1039 TATASSG
+1039 
-1046 LTPVFSSNSTGVC
+1046 
-1059 TITTTGTLSFI
+1059 
-1070 STGSCSINADQAGDS
+1070 
-1085 SYNAAL
+1085 
-1091 TVIQSF
+1091 
-1097 TVNAVVP
+1097 
-1104 GAPIIGTASALDGQA
+1104 
-1119 VVNFSAP
+1119 
-1126 ASDGGSAITSYQV
+1126 
-1139 TSSPGG
+1139 
-1145 ITASGANSPIGVAGL
+1145 
-1160 TNGTSYTFTV
+1160 
-1170 QAINAVGTSSP
+1170 
-1181 SAPSNSV
+1181 
-1188 VPKANQTISFNNP
+1188 
-1201 GAQDFGT
+1201 
-1208 TPTLAATASS
+1208 
-1218 GLTPVFS
+1218 
-1225 SSTTGVCTITASGTL
+1225 
-1240 TFVTTGNCSIDADQ
+1240 
-1254 PGDGSYN
+1254 
-1261 AAPTVTQGFTVNAV
+1261 
-1275 VPGAPTSVNAVA
+1275 
-1287 SDASATVSFSAP
+1287 
-1299 ASTGGAAI
+1299 
-1307 SSYTVTS
+1307 
-1314 SPGGLTA
+1314 
-1321 SGAGSP
+1321 
-1327 LIVSGLSNGTDY
+1327 
-1339 SFTVSANNTAGS
+1339 
-1351 GQASSPSNT
+1351 PSNT

-1366 QTISFNNPGA
+1366 Q
-1376 QSFGTTPTL
+1376 
-1385 TATASSGLT
+1385 
-1394 PVFSSTTTGVCTITS
+1394 
-1409 TGTLAFVTTGNC
+1409 
-1421 SIDADQ
+1421 
-1427 AGDSS
+1427 
-1432 YNAAPTVTQ
+1432 
-1441 SFTVNAVV
+1441 
-1449 PGAPT
+1449 
-1454 SVNAVAS
+1454 
-1461 DASATVSFSAP
+1461 
-1472 ASTGG
+1472 
-1477 AAISSYTVTSSPG
+1477 
-1490 GITASGAGSP
+1490 
-1500 LTVSGLSN
+1500 
-1508 GTDYSF
+1508 
-1514 TVSASNTAGTGPASS
+1514 
-1529 SSNTVTPK
+1529 
-1537 ASQSI
+1537 SI
-1542 SFNNPGAQSFG
+1542 SFSNPGAQSFG

-1582 TGTLNFISAGSCS
+1582 TGTLSFVSAGSCS
-1595 INADQAGDSSYN
+1595 INADQAGDSGYN

-1649 GAAISSY
+1649 GVAINSY
-1656 TVTSSPGGFTA
+1656 TVTSSPGGLTA

-1682 TDYSF
+1682 TGYSF
-1687 IVSASNIA
+1687 TVSASNTA
-1695 GTGPTS
+1695 GTGPAS

-1782 IRVSDGALSTDL
+1782 IRVTDGALSTDL

-1837 DDPLTIVDISASLG
+1837 DDPLTIVDISTSLG
-1851 TATVQGDKLQL
+1851 TATVLGDKLQL

-1993 PVLLNGSAPEYP
+1993 PVLLNGSAPDYP

-2039 EFNVFADLSAGQQK
+2039 EFNVFADLTAGQQK

-2142 DPAALAP
+2142 DPAVLAP

-2249 RLENGIELEDGS
+2249 RLDNGIELEDGS

-2296 QAIPAQA
+2296 QAISAQA

-2333 CPPMGDSSW
+2333 CPPMGDASW

-2426 VSIGEISVSDD
+2426 VSIGEISVSED

-2479 APVVNDSSAGTDDR
+2479 APVVNDSSASTDDR
-2493 TAIELEVLSTASD
+2493 TAIELDVLSTASD

-2610 LLLAIGVSFSAQA
+2610 LLLAIGVSFNAQA

-2765 GLGGQYQLSEQWA
+2765 GLGSQYQLSEQWA

>member
-1 MVDATISQYQT
+1 MNSLIRILSLVTLLLLPFVQAKSVTEPGTKAELILVDATISQYQT

-18 TTALTSR
+18 TTTLTSK

-50 HGKSGE
+50 HGQSGE

-88 NLAQDPKGQAF
+88 NLAQDAKGKAF

-140 TLFSGDVR
+140 TLFSGDVG

-288 AGRQNHGAVNNF
+288 AGLQNHGSVNNF

-356 ILQGSSIG
+356 ILQGSSSG
-364 VTLGVAGAFSGN
+364 VTLGVTGAFSGN
-376 QSPTDISLSNNSVS
+376 QSPTDISLSSNSVS

-437 ANNASTLVGGSY
+437 ANNASTLIGGSY

-526 SASASSGTSV
+526 SVSASSGTSV

-680 NPGAQDFGTT
+680 NPGAQDYGTT

-700 LTPVFSSSTTGV
+700 LTPVFSSTTTGV

-741 NAAPTVTQSFTVNA
+741 NAAPTVTQGFTVNA

-766 VASDASATVSFSA
+766 VASDASTTVSFSA

-786 AISGYTVTSSPGG
+786 AISSYTVTSSPGG
-799 LTASGAGSPLTV
+799 FTASGTASPLTV

-841 VTPKANQTISFSN
+841 VTPKANQTISFNN
-854 PGAQSFGTTPTLTAT
+854 PGAQSFGTTPTLAAT

-876 VFSSSTTGVCTITA
+876 VFSSTTTGVCTITA

-907 QPGDSSYNA
+907 QAGDGSYNA

-934 TSVNAVAS
+934 TSVSAVAA

-994 FTVSASN
+994 FTVSANN

-1007 ASSHSNTVTPKAN
+1007 ASSPSNTVTPKAS
-1020 QTINFN
+1020 QSISFS

-1039 TATASSG
+1039 TAT
-1046 LTPVFSSNSTGVC
+1046 T
-1059 TITTTGTLSFI
+1059 
-1070 STGSCSINADQAGDS
+1070 
-1085 SYNAAL
+1085 
-1091 TVIQSF
+1091 
-1097 TVNAVVP
+1097 
-1104 GAPIIGTASALDGQA
+1104 
-1119 VVNFSAP
+1119 
-1126 ASDGGSAITSYQV
+1126 
-1139 TSSPGG
+1139 
-1145 ITASGANSPIGVAGL
+1145 
-1160 TNGTSYTFTV
+1160 
-1170 QAINAVGTSSP
+1170 
-1181 SAPSNSV
+1181 
-1188 VPKANQTISFNNP
+1188 
-1201 GAQDFGT
+1201 
-1208 TPTLAATASS
+1208 
-1218 GLTPVFS
+1218 
-1225 SSTTGVCTITASGTL
+1225 
-1240 TFVTTGNCSIDADQ
+1240 
-1254 PGDGSYN
+1254 
-1261 AAPTVTQGFTVNAV
+1261 
-1275 VPGAPTSVNAVA
+1275 
-1287 SDASATVSFSAP
+1287 
-1299 ASTGGAAI
+1299 
-1307 SSYTVTS
+1307 
-1314 SPGGLTA
+1314 
-1321 SGAGSP
+1321 
-1327 LIVSGLSNGTDY
+1327 
-1339 SFTVSANNTAGS
+1339 
-1351 GQASSPSNT
+1351 
-1360 VTPKAN
+1360 
-1366 QTISFNNPGA
+1366 
-1376 QSFGTTPTL
+1376 
-1385 TATASSGLT
+1385 
-1394 PVFSSTTTGVCTITS
+1394 
-1409 TGTLAFVTTGNC
+1409 
-1421 SIDADQ
+1421 
-1427 AGDSS
+1427 
-1432 YNAAPTVTQ
+1432 
-1441 SFTVNAVV
+1441 
-1449 PGAPT
+1449 
-1454 SVNAVAS
+1454 
-1461 DASATVSFSAP
+1461 
-1472 ASTGG
+1472 
-1477 AAISSYTVTSSPG
+1477 
-1490 GITASGAGSP
+1490 
-1500 LTVSGLSN
+1500 
-1508 GTDYSF
+1508 
-1514 TVSASNTAGTGPASS
+1514 
-1529 SSNTVTPK
+1529 
-1537 ASQSI
+1537 
-1542 SFNNPGAQSFG
+1542 
-1553 TTPTLTATAS
+1553 S

-1582 TGTLNFISAGSCS
+1582 TGTLSFVSAGSCS
-1595 INADQAGDSSYN
+1595 INADQAGDSGYN

-1656 TVTSSPGGFTA
+1656 TVTSSPGGITA
-1667 SGTGSPLTVSGLSNG
+1667 SGAASPLTVSGLSNG
-1682 TDYSF
+1682 TGYSF
-1687 IVSASNIA
+1687 TVSASNIA
-1695 GTGPTS
+1695 GTGPAS

-1837 DDPLTIVDISASLG
+1837 DDPLTIVDISTSLG
-1851 TATVQGDKLQL
+1851 TATVLGDKLQL

-2039 EFNVFADLSAGQQK
+2039 EFNVFADLTAGQQK

-2142 DPAALAP
+2142 DPAVLAP

-2249 RLENGIELEDGS
+2249 RLDNGIELEDGS

-2322 QVFSSAGEPGY
+2322 QIFSSAGEPGY
-2333 CPPMGDSSW
+2333 CPPIGDASW

-2380 VKLSANQAPIAQAD
+2380 VKLSANQAPIAQTD

-2479 APVVNDSSAGTDDR
+2479 APVVNESSASTDDR
-2493 TAIELEVLSTASD
+2493 TTIELDVLSTASD

-2610 LLLAIGVSFSAQA
+2610 LLLAIGVSFNAQA

-2648 AEVKLTELDKDDFAW
+2648 AEIKLTELDKDDFAW

-2724 WRYRDWSFS
+2724 WRYHDWSFS
-2733 LNGGIFVWESDFNS
+2733 LNGGIFIWESDFSS
-2747 QWQQQELRYDDSG
+2747 QWLQQELRYDDSG

-2765 GLGGQYQLSEQWA
+2765 GLGSQYQLSEQWA
-2778 IRADYRR
+2778 IRADYHR

>member
-1 MVDATISQYQT
+1 MNSLIRILSLVTLLLLPFVQAKSVTEPGTKAELILVDATISQYQT

-50 HGKSGE
+50 HGQSGE

-140 TLFSGDVR
+140 TLFSGDVG

-288 AGRQNHGAVNNF
+288 AGLQNHGSVNNF

-356 ILQGSSIG
+356 ILQGSSSG
-364 VTLGVAGAFSGN
+364 VTLGVTGAFSGN

-481 ITIDGSP
+481 MTIDGSP

-526 SASASSGTSV
+526 SVSASSGTSV

-690 PTLAATASSG
+690 PTL
-700 LTPVFSSSTTGV
+700 
-712 CTITASGTLTF
+712 
-723 VTTGNC
+723 
-729 SIDADQPGDSSY
+729 
-741 NAAPTVTQSFTVNA
+741 
-755 VVPGA
+755 
-760 PTSVNA
+760 
-766 VASDASATVSFSA
+766 
-779 PASTGGA
+779 
-786 AISGYTVTSSPGG
+786 
-799 LTASGAGSPLTV
+799 
-811 SGLSNGTDYSFTV
+811 
-824 SANNT
+824 
-829 AGTGPASSPSNT
+829 
-841 VTPKANQTISFSN
+841 
-854 PGAQSFGTTPTLTAT
+854 TAT

-876 VFSSSTTGVCTITA
+876 VFSSSTTGVCTISA

-969 PGGLTAS
+969 PGGFTAS
-976 GAGSPL
+976 GTASPL
-982 TVSGLSNGTDYS
+982 TVSGLSNGTNYS
-994 FTVSASN
+994 FIVSASN
-1001 TAGTGP
+1001 IAGTGP
-1007 ASSHSNTVTPKAN
+1007 ASSPSNTVT
-1020 QTINFN
+1020 
-1026 NPGAQSFGTTPTL
+1026 
-1039 TATASSG
+1039 
-1046 LTPVFSSNSTGVC
+1046 
-1059 TITTTGTLSFI
+1059 
-1070 STGSCSINADQAGDS
+1070 
-1085 SYNAAL
+1085 
-1091 TVIQSF
+1091 
-1097 TVNAVVP
+1097 
-1104 GAPIIGTASALDGQA
+1104 
-1119 VVNFSAP
+1119 
-1126 ASDGGSAITSYQV
+1126 
-1139 TSSPGG
+1139 
-1145 ITASGANSPIGVAGL
+1145 
-1160 TNGTSYTFTV
+1160 
-1170 QAINAVGTSSP
+1170 
-1181 SAPSNSV
+1181 
-1188 VPKANQTISFNNP
+1188 PKANQTISFNNP
-1201 GAQDFGT
+1201 GAQSFGT

-1225 SSTTGVCTITASGTL
+1225 STTTGVCTITASGTL

-1254 PGDGSYN
+1254 AGDGSYN
-1261 AAPTVTQGFTVNAV
+1261 AAPTVTQSFTVNAV
-1275 VPGAPTSVNAVA
+1275 VPGAPTSVSAVA
-1287 SDASATVSFSAP
+1287 ADASATVSFSAP

-1327 LIVSGLSNGTDY
+1327 L
-1339 SFTVSANNTAGS
+1339 
-1351 GQASSPSNT
+1351 
-1360 VTPKAN
+1360 
-1366 QTISFNNPGA
+1366 
-1376 QSFGTTPTL
+1376 
-1385 TATASSGLT
+1385 
-1394 PVFSSTTTGVCTITS
+1394 
-1409 TGTLAFVTTGNC
+1409 
-1421 SIDADQ
+1421 
-1427 AGDSS
+1427 
-1432 YNAAPTVTQ
+1432 
-1441 SFTVNAVV
+1441 
-1449 PGAPT
+1449 
-1454 SVNAVAS
+1454 
-1461 DASATVSFSAP
+1461 
-1472 ASTGG
+1472 
-1477 AAISSYTVTSSPG
+1477 
-1490 GITASGAGSP
+1490 
-1500 LTVSGLSN
+1500 TVSGLSN

-1514 TVSASNTAGTGPASS
+1514 TVSASNTAGTGPTSS
-1529 SSNTVTPK
+1529 PSNTVTPK

-1620 VVPGAPMSVSAVAA
+1620 VVPGAPTSVSAVAS

-1656 TVTSSPGGFTA
+1656 TVTSSQGGFTA

-1695 GTGPTS
+1695 GTGPAS

-1837 DDPLTIVDISASLG
+1837 DDPLTIVDISTSLG
-1851 TATVQGDKLQL
+1851 TATVLGDKLQL

-1993 PVLLNGSAPEYP
+1993 PVLLNGSAPDYP

-2039 EFNVFADLSAGQQK
+2039 EFNVFADLTAGQQK

-2089 QQGEMRSSVSSSDG
+2089 QQGEMRSSVSNSDG

-2142 DPAALAP
+2142 DPATLAP
-2149 GIVTLTLN
+2149 GIMTLTLN

-2249 RLENGIELEDGS
+2249 RLDNGIELEDGS

-2322 QVFSSAGEPGY
+2322 QIFSSAGEPGY
-2333 CPPMGDSSW
+2333 CPPMGDARW

-2380 VKLSANQAPIAQAD
+2380 VKQSTNQAPIAQAD
-2394 SFSLPWNQQHL
+2394 SFSLPWNQQHM

-2426 VSIGEISVSDD
+2426 VSIGEISVSED

-2479 APVVNDSSAGTDDR
+2479 APVVNDSSASTNDR
-2493 TAIELEVLSTASD
+2493 TTIELDVLSAASD

-2591 LLMAGFRRLSL
+2591 LLMAGFRHLSL

-2610 LLLAIGVSFSAQA
+2610 LLLAIGVSFNAQA

-2724 WRYRDWSFS
+2724 WRYHDWSFS
-2733 LNGGIFVWESDFNS
+2733 LNGGIFIWESDFSS
-2747 QWQQQELRYDDSG
+2747 QWLQQELRYDDSG

-2765 GLGGQYQLSEQWA
+2765 GLGSQYQLSEQWA

>member
-33 NALIAQDKKYSG
+33 NALMAQDKKYSG

-50 HGKSGE
+50 HGQSSE
-56 ILLAGHKLAPRELAT
+56 ILLAGHKLAPRELAN

-88 NLAQDPKGQAF
+88 NLAQDPKGKAF

-116 ATGNKRLGGDWQLEY
+116 ATGNQRLGGDWQLEY

-288 AGRQNHGAVNNF
+288 AGLQNHGSVNNF

-356 ILQGSSIG
+356 ILQGSSSG
-364 VTLGVAGAFSGN
+364 VTLGVTGAFSGN

-481 ITIDGSP
+481 MTIDGSP

-526 SASASSGTSV
+526 SVSASSGTSV

-680 NPGAQDFGTT
+680 NPGAQSFGTAPTLTATASSGLTPVFSSSTTGVCTITASGTLTFVTTGNCSIDADQAGDSSYNAAPTVTQGFTVNAVVPGAPTSVNAVASDASATVSFSAPASTGGAAISSYTVTSSPGGITANGAGSPLTVSGLSNGTDYSFTVSASNTAGTGPTSSPSNTVTPKANQTISFSNPGAQSFGTT
-690 PTLAATASSG
+690 PTLTATASSG

-760 PTSVNA
+760 PTSVSA

-786 AISGYTVTSSPGG
+786 AISSYTVTSSPGG
-799 LTASGAGSPLTV
+799 ITASGAGSPLTV

-824 SANNT
+824 SASNT

-854 PGAQSFGTTPTLTAT
+854 PGAQDFGSTPTLAAT

-976 GAGSPL
+976 G
-982 TVSGLSNGTDYS
+982 
-994 FTVSASN
+994 
-1001 TAGTGP
+1001 
-1007 ASSHSNTVTPKAN
+1007 
-1020 QTINFN
+1020 
-1026 NPGAQSFGTTPTL
+1026 
-1039 TATASSG
+1039 
-1046 LTPVFSSNSTGVC
+1046 
-1059 TITTTGTLSFI
+1059 
-1070 STGSCSINADQAGDS
+1070 
-1085 SYNAAL
+1085 
-1091 TVIQSF
+1091 
-1097 TVNAVVP
+1097 
-1104 GAPIIGTASALDGQA
+1104 
-1119 VVNFSAP
+1119 
-1126 ASDGGSAITSYQV
+1126 
-1139 TSSPGG
+1139 
-1145 ITASGANSPIGVAGL
+1145 
-1160 TNGTSYTFTV
+1160 
-1170 QAINAVGTSSP
+1170 
-1181 SAPSNSV
+1181 
-1188 VPKANQTISFNNP
+1188 
-1201 GAQDFGT
+1201 
-1208 TPTLAATASS
+1208 
-1218 GLTPVFS
+1218 
-1225 SSTTGVCTITASGTL
+1225 
-1240 TFVTTGNCSIDADQ
+1240 
-1254 PGDGSYN
+1254 
-1261 AAPTVTQGFTVNAV
+1261 
-1275 VPGAPTSVNAVA
+1275 
-1287 SDASATVSFSAP
+1287 
-1299 ASTGGAAI
+1299 
-1307 SSYTVTS
+1307 
-1314 SPGGLTA
+1314 
-1321 SGAGSP
+1321 
-1327 LIVSGLSNGTDY
+1327 
-1339 SFTVSANNTAGS
+1339 
-1351 GQASSPSNT
+1351 
-1360 VTPKAN
+1360 
-1366 QTISFNNPGA
+1366 
-1376 QSFGTTPTL
+1376 
-1385 TATASSGLT
+1385 
-1394 PVFSSTTTGVCTITS
+1394 
-1409 TGTLAFVTTGNC
+1409 
-1421 SIDADQ
+1421 
-1427 AGDSS
+1427 
-1432 YNAAPTVTQ
+1432 
-1441 SFTVNAVV
+1441 
-1449 PGAPT
+1449 
-1454 SVNAVAS
+1454 
-1461 DASATVSFSAP
+1461 
-1472 ASTGG
+1472 
-1477 AAISSYTVTSSPG
+1477 
-1490 GITASGAGSP
+1490 
-1500 LTVSGLSN
+1500 
-1508 GTDYSF
+1508 
-1514 TVSASNTAGTGPASS
+1514 
-1529 SSNTVTPK
+1529 
-1537 ASQSI
+1537 
-1542 SFNNPGAQSFG
+1542 
-1553 TTPTLTATAS
+1553 
-1563 SGLAPV
+1563 
-1569 FSSNSTGVCTITT
+1569 
-1582 TGTLNFISAGSCS
+1582 
-1595 INADQAGDSSYN
+1595 
-1607 AAPTVTQSFTVNA
+1607 
-1620 VVPGAPMSVSAVAA
+1620 
-1634 DASATVSF
+1634 
-1642 SAPASTG
+1642 
-1649 GAAISSY
+1649 
-1656 TVTSSPGGFTA
+1656 
-1667 SGTGSPLTVSGLSNG
+1667 TGSPLTVSGLSNG
-1682 TDYSF
+1682 TGYSF
-1687 IVSASNIA
+1687 TVSASNIA
-1695 GTGPTS
+1695 GTGPAS

-1782 IRVSDGALSTDL
+1782 IRVTDGALSTDL

-1809 ANHDRITQAFSQENS
+1809 ANHDRITQAFRQENI

-1837 DDPLTIVDISASLG
+1837 DDPLTIVDISTSLG
-1851 TATVQGDKLQL
+1851 SATVLGDKLQL
-1862 TVPENF
+1862 TLPENF

-1985 ANFTRVQV
+1985 ANFTQVQV

-2005 MEIRYSVSGDAI
+2005 MEIRYNVSGDAI

-2039 EFNVFADLSAGQQK
+2039 EFNVFADLTAGQQK

-2142 DPAALAP
+2142 DPATLAP
-2149 GIVTLTLN
+2149 GIMTLTLN

-2174 LLLAQLPALGE
+2174 LLLAQLPALEE

-2249 RLENGIELEDGS
+2249 RLDNGIELEDGS

-2322 QVFSSAGEPGY
+2322 QIFSSAGEPGY
-2333 CPPMGDSSW
+2333 CPPMGDARW

-2380 VKLSANQAPIAQAD
+2380 VKQSTNQAPIAQAD
-2394 SFSLPWNQQHL
+2394 SFSLPWNQQHM

-2493 TAIELEVLSTASD
+2493 TAIELDVLSTASD

-2546 SFSVSDGN
+2546 SFSVNDGN

-2591 LLMAGFRRLSL
+2591 LVMAGFRRLSL

-2610 LLLAIGVSFSAQA
+2610 LLLAIGVSFNAQA

-2638 SESDINKALP
+2638 SESDINQALP

-2724 WRYRDWSFS
+2724 WRYHDWSFS
-2733 LNGGIFVWESDFNS
+2733 LNGGIFIWESDFSS
-2747 QWQQQELRYDDSG
+2747 QWLQQELRYDDSG

-2765 GLGGQYQLSEQWA
+2765 GLGSQYQLSEQWA

>member
-1 MVDATISQYQT
+1 MNSLIRILSLVTLLLLPFVQAKSVTEPGTKAELILVDATISQYQT

-88 NLAQDPKGQAF
+88 NLAQDAKGKAF

-109 PVLASTN
+109 PVLASIN

-131 STSSTMAAR
+131 STSSTITAR

-178 DSTFTLEMWA
+178 DSTFTLEMWV

-246 FVFNNGQWDFYLDGQ
+246 FVFDNGLWDFYLDGQ

-288 AGRQNHGAVNNF
+288 AGLQNHGSVNNF

-356 ILQGSSIG
+356 ILQGSSSG
-364 VTLGVAGAFSGN
+364 VTLGVTGAFSGN

-481 ITIDGSP
+481 MTIDGSP

-526 SASASSGTSV
+526 SVSASSGTSV

-584 PGAPIIGTASALDGQ
+584 PGAPIISTASALDGQ

-669 VPKANQTISFN
+669 VPKANQSISFS
-680 NPGAQDFGTT
+680 NPGAQSFGTA

-760 PTSVNA
+760 PSSVNA

-786 AISGYTVTSSPGG
+786 AISSYTVTSSPGG
-799 LTASGAGSPLTV
+799 FTASGTASPLTV
-811 SGLSNGTDYSFTV
+811 SGLSNGTNYSFIV
-824 SANNT
+824 SASNI

-841 VTPKANQTISFSN
+841 VTPKANQTISFNN
-854 PGAQSFGTTPTLTAT
+854 PGAQSFGTTPTLAAT

-876 VFSSSTTGVCTITA
+876 VFSSTTTGVCTIT
-890 SGTLT
+890 STGTLA
-895 FVTTGNCSIDAD
+895 FVTTGICSIDAD
-907 QPGDSSYNA
+907 QAGDSSYNA

-1007 ASSHSNTVTPKAN
+1007 
-1020 QTINFN
+1020 
-1026 NPGAQSFGTTPTL
+1026 
-1039 TATASSG
+1039 
-1046 LTPVFSSNSTGVC
+1046 
-1059 TITTTGTLSFI
+1059 
-1070 STGSCSINADQAGDS
+1070 
-1085 SYNAAL
+1085 
-1091 TVIQSF
+1091 
-1097 TVNAVVP
+1097 
-1104 GAPIIGTASALDGQA
+1104 
-1119 VVNFSAP
+1119 
-1126 ASDGGSAITSYQV
+1126 
-1139 TSSPGG
+1139 TSSP
-1145 ITASGANSPIGVAGL
+1145 
-1160 TNGTSYTFTV
+1160 
-1170 QAINAVGTSSP
+1170 
-1181 SAPSNSV
+1181 
-1188 VPKANQTISFNNP
+1188 
-1201 GAQDFGT
+1201 
-1208 TPTLAATASS
+1208 
-1218 GLTPVFS
+1218 
-1225 SSTTGVCTITASGTL
+1225 
-1240 TFVTTGNCSIDADQ
+1240 
-1254 PGDGSYN
+1254 
-1261 AAPTVTQGFTVNAV
+1261 
-1275 VPGAPTSVNAVA
+1275 
-1287 SDASATVSFSAP
+1287 
-1299 ASTGGAAI
+1299 
-1307 SSYTVTS
+1307 
-1314 SPGGLTA
+1314 
-1321 SGAGSP
+1321 
-1327 LIVSGLSNGTDY
+1327 
-1339 SFTVSANNTAGS
+1339 
-1351 GQASSPSNT
+1351 
-1360 VTPKAN
+1360 
-1366 QTISFNNPGA
+1366 
-1376 QSFGTTPTL
+1376 
-1385 TATASSGLT
+1385 
-1394 PVFSSTTTGVCTITS
+1394 
-1409 TGTLAFVTTGNC
+1409 
-1421 SIDADQ
+1421 
-1427 AGDSS
+1427 
-1432 YNAAPTVTQ
+1432 
-1441 SFTVNAVV
+1441 
-1449 PGAPT
+1449 
-1454 SVNAVAS
+1454 
-1461 DASATVSFSAP
+1461 
-1472 ASTGG
+1472 
-1477 AAISSYTVTSSPG
+1477 
-1490 GITASGAGSP
+1490 
-1500 LTVSGLSN
+1500 
-1508 GTDYSF
+1508 
-1514 TVSASNTAGTGPASS
+1514 
-1529 SSNTVTPK
+1529 SNTVTPK

-1695 GTGPTS
+1695 GTGPAS

-1767 GTPLREHVGVSDNII
+1767 GTPLREHVGVSNNII
-1782 IRVSDGALSTDL
+1782 IRVSDGVLSTDL

-1837 DDPLTIVDISASLG
+1837 DDPLTIVDISTSLG
-1851 TATVQGDKLQL
+1851 TATVLGDKLQL

-2039 EFNVFADLSAGQQK
+2039 EFNVFADLTAGQQK

-2142 DPAALAP
+2142 DPATLAP
-2149 GIVTLTLN
+2149 GIMTLTLN

-2249 RLENGIELEDGS
+2249 RLDNGIELEDGS

-2322 QVFSSAGEPGY
+2322 QIFSSAGEPGY
-2333 CPPMGDSSW
+2333 CPPMGDASW

-2380 VKLSANQAPIAQAD
+2380 VKLLANQAPIAQAD

-2426 VSIGEISVSDD
+2426 VSIGEISVSED

-2493 TAIELEVLSTASD
+2493 TAIELDVLSTASD

-2610 LLLAIGVSFSAQA
+2610 LLLAIGVSFNAQA

-2638 SESDINKALP
+2638 SESDINQALP

-2671 SDAWALQFGYLDL
+2671 NDAWALQFGYLDL

-2724 WRYRDWSFS
+2724 WRYHDWSFS
-2733 LNGGIFVWESDFNS
+2733 LNGGIFIWESDFSS
-2747 QWQQQELRYDDSG
+2747 QWLQQELRYDDSG

-2765 GLGGQYQLSEQWA
+2765 GLGSQYQLSEQWA

>member
-1 MVDATISQYQT
+1 MNSLIRILSLVTLLLLPFVQAKSVTEPGTKAELILVDATISQYQT

-50 HGKSGE
+50 HGQSGE
-56 ILLAGHKLAPRELAT
+56 ILLAGHKLAPRELAI

-88 NLAQDPKGQAF
+88 NLAQDKKGQAF

-131 STSSTMAAR
+131 STASTMAAR
-140 TLFSGDVR
+140 TLFSGEVR

-246 FVFNNGQWDFYLDGQ
+246 FVFNNGLWDFYLDGQ

-288 AGRQNHGAVNNF
+288 AGLQNHGSVNNF

-344 GTVVNDSQTNGS
+344 GTVVNDSQTNGA
-356 ILQGSSIG
+356 LLNGSSSG
-364 VTLGVAGAFSGN
+364 VTLGVTGAFSGN

-418 AGSGDTNNGS
+418 AGNGDTNNGS

-481 ITIDGSP
+481 MTIDGSP

-526 SASASSGTSV
+526 SVSASSGTSV

-614 ITSYQVTSSPGGITA
+614 ITSYQVTSSPDGITA

-700 LTPVFSSSTTGV
+700 LTPVFSST
-712 CTITASGTLTF
+712 
-723 VTTGNC
+723 
-729 SIDADQPGDSSY
+729 
-741 NAAPTVTQSFTVNA
+741 
-755 VVPGA
+755 
-760 PTSVNA
+760 
-766 VASDASATVSFSA
+766 
-779 PASTGGA
+779 
-786 AISGYTVTSSPGG
+786 
-799 LTASGAGSPLTV
+799 
-811 SGLSNGTDYSFTV
+811 
-824 SANNT
+824 
-829 AGTGPASSPSNT
+829 
-841 VTPKANQTISFSN
+841 
-854 PGAQSFGTTPTLTAT
+854 
-869 ASSGLTP
+869 
-876 VFSSSTTGVCTITA
+876 TTGVCTITA

-955 TGGAAISSYTVTSS
+955 TGGAAISSYTVTST
-969 PGGLTAS
+969 PGGLTTS

-1007 ASSHSNTVTPKAN
+1007 ASSPSNTVTPKAN
-1020 QTINFN
+1020 QTISFN
-1026 NPGAQSFGTTPTL
+1026 NPGAQSFGSAPTL

-1059 TITTTGTLSFI
+1059 TIT
-1070 STGSCSINADQAGDS
+1070 
-1085 SYNAAL
+1085 
-1091 TVIQSF
+1091 
-1097 TVNAVVP
+1097 
-1104 GAPIIGTASALDGQA
+1104 
-1119 VVNFSAP
+1119 
-1126 ASDGGSAITSYQV
+1126 
-1139 TSSPGG
+1139 
-1145 ITASGANSPIGVAGL
+1145 
-1160 TNGTSYTFTV
+1160 
-1170 QAINAVGTSSP
+1170 
-1181 SAPSNSV
+1181 
-1188 VPKANQTISFNNP
+1188 
-1201 GAQDFGT
+1201 
-1208 TPTLAATASS
+1208 
-1218 GLTPVFS
+1218 
-1225 SSTTGVCTITASGTL
+1225 ASGTL
-1240 TFVTTGNCSIDADQ
+1240 TFVTTGI
-1254 PGDGSYN
+1254 
-1261 AAPTVTQGFTVNAV
+1261 
-1275 VPGAPTSVNAVA
+1275 
-1287 SDASATVSFSAP
+1287 
-1299 ASTGGAAI
+1299 
-1307 SSYTVTS
+1307 
-1314 SPGGLTA
+1314 
-1321 SGAGSP
+1321 
-1327 LIVSGLSNGTDY
+1327 
-1339 SFTVSANNTAGS
+1339 
-1351 GQASSPSNT
+1351 
-1360 VTPKAN
+1360 
-1366 QTISFNNPGA
+1366 
-1376 QSFGTTPTL
+1376 
-1385 TATASSGLT
+1385 
-1394 PVFSSTTTGVCTITS
+1394 
-1409 TGTLAFVTTGNC
+1409 C

-1490 GITASGAGSP
+1490 GFTASGAGSP

-1529 SSNTVTPK
+1529 PSNTVTPK
-1537 ASQSI
+1537 ANQSI
-1542 SFNNPGAQSFG
+1542 SFSNPGAQDFG

-1563 SGLAPV
+1563 SGLTPV
-1569 FSSNSTGVCTITT
+1569 FSSGSTGVCTITT
-1582 TGTLNFISAGSCS
+1582 TGTLSFISAGSCS
-1595 INADQAGDSSYN
+1595 INADQAGDSDYN

-1620 VVPGAPMSVSAVAA
+1620 VVPGVPTSVNAVAS

-1656 TVTSSPGGFTA
+1656 TVTSSPGGLTA

-1682 TDYSF
+1682 TGYSF
-1687 IVSASNIA
+1687 TVSASNIA
-1695 GTGPTS
+1695 GTGPAS

-1809 ANHDRITQAFSQENS
+1809 ANHDRITQAFSQENI

-1837 DDPLTIVDISASLG
+1837 DDPLTIVDISTSLG
-1851 TATVQGDKLQL
+1851 TTTVLGDKLQL

-2031 SQGMSTSL
+2031 SQEMSTSL

-2142 DPAALAP
+2142 DPATLAP

-2185 TDANNNRLPDSAE
+2185 TDANDNRLPDSAE

-2249 RLENGIELEDGS
+2249 RLDKGIELEDGS

-2287 SVSIVIPQV
+2287 NVSIVIPQV

-2322 QVFSSAGEPGY
+2322 QIFSSAGEPGY
-2333 CPPMGDSSW
+2333 CPPMGDASW

-2493 TAIELEVLSTASD
+2493 TAIELDVLSTASD

-2591 LLMAGFRRLSL
+2591 LLMAGFRHLSL

-2610 LLLAIGVSFSAQA
+2610 LLLAIGVSFNAQA

-2638 SESDINKALP
+2638 SESDINQALP
-2648 AEVKLTELDKDDFAW
+2648 TEVKLTELDKDDFAW

-2671 SDAWALQFGYLDL
+2671 NDAWALQFGYLDL

-2724 WRYRDWSFS
+2724 WRYHDWSFS
-2733 LNGGIFVWESDFNS
+2733 LNGGIFIWESDFSS
-2747 QWQQQELRYDDSG
+2747 QWLQQELRYDDSG

>member
-1 MVDATISQYQT
+1 MNSLIRILSLVTLLLLPFVQAKSVTEPGTKAELILVDATISQYQT

-33 NALIAQDKKYSG
+33 NALMAQDKKYSG

-50 HGKSGE
+50 HGQSSE
-56 ILLAGHKLAPRELAT
+56 ILLAGHKLAPRELAN

-88 NLAQDPKGQAF
+88 NLAQDAKGKAF

-116 ATGNKRLGGDWQLEY
+116 ATGNQRLGGDWQLEY

-140 TLFSGDVR
+140 TLFSDEVR

-288 AGRQNHGAVNNF
+288 AGLQNHGSVNNF

-356 ILQGSSIG
+356 ILQGSSSG
-364 VTLGVAGAFSGN
+364 VTLGVTGAFSGN

-473 DLAPEVTG
+473 DLAPEVAG

-488 ADTATSISYTVSFN
+488 AHTATSISYTVSFN

-515 TNTGSAAGNIA
+515 TNAGSAAGNIA
-526 SASASSGTSV
+526 SVSASSGTSV

-690 PTLAATASSG
+690 PTLTATASSG
-700 LTPVFSSSTTGV
+700 LTPVFSSTTTGV

-729 SIDADQPGDSSY
+729 SIDADQAGDGSY

-760 PTSVNA
+760 PTSV
-766 VASDASATVSFSA
+766 
-779 PASTGGA
+779 
-786 AISGYTVTSSPGG
+786 SS
-799 LTASGAGSPLTV
+799 
-811 SGLSNGTDYSFTV
+811 
-824 SANNT
+824 
-829 AGTGPASSPSNT
+829 
-841 VTPKANQTISFSN
+841 
-854 PGAQSFGTTPTLTAT
+854 
-869 ASSGLTP
+869 
-876 VFSSSTTGVCTITA
+876 
-890 SGTLT
+890 
-895 FVTTGNCSIDAD
+895 
-907 QPGDSSYNA
+907 
-916 APTVTQS
+916 
-923 FTVNAVVPGAP
+923 
-934 TSVNAVAS
+934 VAS

-994 FTVSASN
+994 FTVNANN

-1007 ASSHSNTVTPKAN
+1007 
-1020 QTINFN
+1020 
-1026 NPGAQSFGTTPTL
+1026 
-1039 TATASSG
+1039 
-1046 LTPVFSSNSTGVC
+1046 
-1059 TITTTGTLSFI
+1059 
-1070 STGSCSINADQAGDS
+1070 
-1085 SYNAAL
+1085 
-1091 TVIQSF
+1091 
-1097 TVNAVVP
+1097 
-1104 GAPIIGTASALDGQA
+1104 
-1119 VVNFSAP
+1119 
-1126 ASDGGSAITSYQV
+1126 
-1139 TSSPGG
+1139 
-1145 ITASGANSPIGVAGL
+1145 
-1160 TNGTSYTFTV
+1160 
-1170 QAINAVGTSSP
+1170 
-1181 SAPSNSV
+1181 
-1188 VPKANQTISFNNP
+1188 
-1201 GAQDFGT
+1201 
-1208 TPTLAATASS
+1208 
-1218 GLTPVFS
+1218 
-1225 SSTTGVCTITASGTL
+1225 
-1240 TFVTTGNCSIDADQ
+1240 
-1254 PGDGSYN
+1254 
-1261 AAPTVTQGFTVNAV
+1261 
-1275 VPGAPTSVNAVA
+1275 
-1287 SDASATVSFSAP
+1287 
-1299 ASTGGAAI
+1299 
-1307 SSYTVTS
+1307 
-1314 SPGGLTA
+1314 
-1321 SGAGSP
+1321 
-1327 LIVSGLSNGTDY
+1327 
-1339 SFTVSANNTAGS
+1339 
-1351 GQASSPSNT
+1351 ASSPSNT

-1366 QTISFNNPGA
+1366 QTISFSNPGA

-1409 TGTLAFVTTGNC
+1409 TGTLAFITTGNC

-1490 GITASGAGSP
+1490 GFTASGTASP

-1508 GTDYSF
+1508 GTNYSF
-1514 TVSASNTAGTGPASS
+1514 IVSASNIAGTGPASS
-1529 SSNTVTPK
+1529 PSNTVTPK
-1537 ASQSI
+1537 ANQSI

-1553 TTPTLTATAS
+1553 SAPTLTATAS
-1563 SGLAPV
+1563 SGLTPV

-1582 TGTLNFISAGSCS
+1582 TGTLSFVSAGSCS
-1595 INADQAGDSSYN
+1595 INADQAGDSGYN

-1682 TDYSF
+1682 TGYSF
-1687 IVSASNIA
+1687 TVSASNIA
-1695 GTGPTS
+1695 GTGPAS

-1782 IRVSDGALSTDL
+1782 IRVTDGALSTDL

-1809 ANHDRITQAFSQENS
+1809 ANHDRITQDFSQENI

-1837 DDPLTIVDISASLG
+1837 DDPLTIVDISTSLG
-1851 TATVQGDKLQL
+1851 TATVLGDKLQL

-2039 EFNVFADLSAGQQK
+2039 EFNVFADLTAGQQK

-2060 DGQNPGHNAA
+2060 HGQNPGHNAA

-2142 DPAALAP
+2142 DPATLAP
-2149 GIVTLTLN
+2149 GIMTLTLN

-2249 RLENGIELEDGS
+2249 RLDNGIELEDGS

-2287 SVSIVIPQV
+2287 NVSIVIPQV

-2322 QVFSSAGEPGY
+2322 QIFSSAGEPGY
-2333 CPPMGDSSW
+2333 CPPMGDASW

-2442 YTPPEDFIGNAQLSY
+2442 YTPPEDFIGNAKLSY

-2479 APVVNDSSAGTDDR
+2479 APVVNDSSASTDDR
-2493 TAIELEVLSTASD
+2493 TAIELDVLSTASD

-2610 LLLAIGVSFSAQA
+2610 LLLASGVSFNAQA

-2638 SESDINKALP
+2638 SESDINQALP

-2671 SDAWALQFGYLDL
+2671 NDAWALQFGYLDL

-2724 WRYRDWSFS
+2724 WRYHDWSFR
-2733 LNGGIFVWESDFNS
+2733 LNGGIFIWESDFSS
-2747 QWQQQELRYDDSG
+2747 QWLQQELRYDDSG

>member
-1 MVDATISQYQT
+1 MNSLIRILSLVTLLLLPFVQAKSVTEPGTKAELILVDATISQYQT

-18 TTALTSR
+18 TTTLTSK

-50 HGKSGE
+50 HGQSGE

-88 NLAQDPKGQAF
+88 NLAQDAKGKAF

-140 TLFSGDVR
+140 TLFSGDVG

-288 AGRQNHGAVNNF
+288 AGLQNHGSVNNF

-356 ILQGSSIG
+356 ILQGSSSG
-364 VTLGVAGAFSGN
+364 VTLGVTGAFSGN
-376 QSPTDISLSNNSVS
+376 QSPTDISLSSNSVS

-437 ANNASTLVGGSY
+437 ANNASTLIGGSY

-526 SASASSGTSV
+526 SVSASSGTSV

-680 NPGAQDFGTT
+680 NPGAQDYGTT

-700 LTPVFSSSTTGV
+700 LTPVFSSTTTGV

-741 NAAPTVTQSFTVNA
+741 NAAPTVTQ
-755 VVPGA
+755 G
-760 PTSVNA
+760 
-766 VASDASATVSFSA
+766 
-779 PASTGGA
+779 
-786 AISGYTVTSSPGG
+786 
-799 LTASGAGSPLTV
+799 
-811 SGLSNGTDYSFTV
+811 
-824 SANNT
+824 
-829 AGTGPASSPSNT
+829 
-841 VTPKANQTISFSN
+841 
-854 PGAQSFGTTPTLTAT
+854 
-869 ASSGLTP
+869 
-876 VFSSSTTGVCTITA
+876 
-890 SGTLT
+890 
-895 FVTTGNCSIDAD
+895 
-907 QPGDSSYNA
+907 
-916 APTVTQS
+916 
-923 FTVNAVVPGAP
+923 
-934 TSVNAVAS
+934 
-942 DASATVSFSAPAS
+942 
-955 TGGAAISSYTVTSS
+955 
-969 PGGLTAS
+969 
-976 GAGSPL
+976 
-982 TVSGLSNGTDYS
+982 
-994 FTVSASN
+994 
-1001 TAGTGP
+1001 
-1007 ASSHSNTVTPKAN
+1007 
-1020 QTINFN
+1020 
-1026 NPGAQSFGTTPTL
+1026 
-1039 TATASSG
+1039 
-1046 LTPVFSSNSTGVC
+1046 
-1059 TITTTGTLSFI
+1059 
-1070 STGSCSINADQAGDS
+1070 
-1085 SYNAAL
+1085 
-1091 TVIQSF
+1091 
-1097 TVNAVVP
+1097 
-1104 GAPIIGTASALDGQA
+1104 
-1119 VVNFSAP
+1119 
-1126 ASDGGSAITSYQV
+1126 
-1139 TSSPGG
+1139 
-1145 ITASGANSPIGVAGL
+1145 
-1160 TNGTSYTFTV
+1160 
-1170 QAINAVGTSSP
+1170 
-1181 SAPSNSV
+1181 
-1188 VPKANQTISFNNP
+1188 
-1201 GAQDFGT
+1201 
-1208 TPTLAATASS
+1208 
-1218 GLTPVFS
+1218 
-1225 SSTTGVCTITASGTL
+1225 
-1240 TFVTTGNCSIDADQ
+1240 
-1254 PGDGSYN
+1254 
-1261 AAPTVTQGFTVNAV
+1261 
-1275 VPGAPTSVNAVA
+1275 
-1287 SDASATVSFSAP
+1287 
-1299 ASTGGAAI
+1299 
-1307 SSYTVTS
+1307 
-1314 SPGGLTA
+1314 
-1321 SGAGSP
+1321 
-1327 LIVSGLSNGTDY
+1327 
-1339 SFTVSANNTAGS
+1339 
-1351 GQASSPSNT
+1351 
-1360 VTPKAN
+1360 
-1366 QTISFNNPGA
+1366 
-1376 QSFGTTPTL
+1376 
-1385 TATASSGLT
+1385 
-1394 PVFSSTTTGVCTITS
+1394 
-1409 TGTLAFVTTGNC
+1409 
-1421 SIDADQ
+1421 
-1427 AGDSS
+1427 
-1432 YNAAPTVTQ
+1432 
-1441 SFTVNAVV
+1441 FTVNAVV

-1514 TVSASNTAGTGPASS
+1514 TVSANNTAGTGPASS
-1529 SSNTVTPK
+1529 PSNTVTPKANQTISFNNPGAQSFGTTPTLAATASSGLTPVFSSTTTGVCTITASGTLTFVTTGNCSIDADQAGDGSYNAAPTVTQSFTVNAVVPGAPTSVSAVAADASATVSFSAPASTGGAAISSYTVTSSPGGLTASGAGSPLTVSGLSNGTDYSFTVSASNTAGTGPTSSPSNTVTPK

-1620 VVPGAPMSVSAVAA
+1620 VVPGTPTSVSAVAS

-1656 TVTSSPGGFTA
+1656 TVTSSPGGLTA
-1667 SGTGSPLTVSGLSNG
+1667 SGTTSPLTVSGLSNG
-1682 TDYSF
+1682 TGYSF
-1687 IVSASNIA
+1687 TVSASNIA
-1695 GTGPTS
+1695 GTGPAS

-1837 DDPLTIVDISASLG
+1837 DDPLTIVDISTSLG
-1851 TATVQGDKLQL
+1851 TATVLGDKLQL

-1985 ANFTRVQV
+1985 ANFTQVQV

-2039 EFNVFADLSAGQQK
+2039 EFNVFADLTAGQQK

-2142 DPAALAP
+2142 DPATLAP

-2333 CPPMGDSSW
+2333 CPPMGDASW

-2610 LLLAIGVSFSAQA
+2610 LLLAIGVSFNAQA

-2716 TAGAEYRF
+2716 TAGAEYRL

-2733 LNGGIFVWESDFNS
+2733 LNGGIFIWESDFSS
-2747 QWQQQELRYDDSG
+2747 QWLQQELRYDDSG

-2765 GLGGQYQLSEQWA
+2765 GLGSQYQLSEQWA

>member
-1 MVDATISQYQT
+1 MNSLIRILSLVTLLLLPFVQAKSVTEPGTKAELILVDATISQYQT

-50 HGKSGE
+50 HGQSGE

-131 STSSTMAAR
+131 STSSMAAR

-288 AGRQNHGAVNNF
+288 AGLQNHGSVNNF

-356 ILQGSSIG
+356 ILQGSSSG
-364 VTLGVAGAFSGN
+364 VTLGVTGAFSGN

-481 ITIDGSP
+481 MTIDGSP

-526 SASASSGTSV
+526 SVSASSGTSV
-536 TVTINNISGNG
+536 TVAINNISGNG

-637 VAGLTN
+637 VAGLAN

-741 NAAPTVTQSFTVNA
+741 NAAPTVTQ
-755 VVPGA
+755 
-760 PTSVNA
+760 
-766 VASDASATVSFSA
+766 
-779 PASTGGA
+779 
-786 AISGYTVTSSPGG
+786 
-799 LTASGAGSPLTV
+799 
-811 SGLSNGTDYSFTV
+811 
-824 SANNT
+824 
-829 AGTGPASSPSNT
+829 
-841 VTPKANQTISFSN
+841 
-854 PGAQSFGTTPTLTAT
+854 
-869 ASSGLTP
+869 
-876 VFSSSTTGVCTITA
+876 
-890 SGTLT
+890 
-895 FVTTGNCSIDAD
+895 
-907 QPGDSSYNA
+907 
-916 APTVTQS
+916 
-923 FTVNAVVPGAP
+923 
-934 TSVNAVAS
+934 
-942 DASATVSFSAPAS
+942 
-955 TGGAAISSYTVTSS
+955 
-969 PGGLTAS
+969 
-976 GAGSPL
+976 
-982 TVSGLSNGTDYS
+982 
-994 FTVSASN
+994 
-1001 TAGTGP
+1001 
-1007 ASSHSNTVTPKAN
+1007 
-1020 QTINFN
+1020 
-1026 NPGAQSFGTTPTL
+1026 
-1039 TATASSG
+1039 
-1046 LTPVFSSNSTGVC
+1046 
-1059 TITTTGTLSFI
+1059 
-1070 STGSCSINADQAGDS
+1070 
-1085 SYNAAL
+1085 
-1091 TVIQSF
+1091 
-1097 TVNAVVP
+1097 
-1104 GAPIIGTASALDGQA
+1104 
-1119 VVNFSAP
+1119 
-1126 ASDGGSAITSYQV
+1126 
-1139 TSSPGG
+1139 
-1145 ITASGANSPIGVAGL
+1145 
-1160 TNGTSYTFTV
+1160 
-1170 QAINAVGTSSP
+1170 
-1181 SAPSNSV
+1181 
-1188 VPKANQTISFNNP
+1188 
-1201 GAQDFGT
+1201 
-1208 TPTLAATASS
+1208 
-1218 GLTPVFS
+1218 
-1225 SSTTGVCTITASGTL
+1225 
-1240 TFVTTGNCSIDADQ
+1240 
-1254 PGDGSYN
+1254 
-1261 AAPTVTQGFTVNAV
+1261 GFTVNAV

-1314 SPGGLTA
+1314 SPGGITA
-1321 SGAGSP
+1321 NGAGSP
-1327 LIVSGLSNGTDY
+1327 LTVSGLSNGTDY
-1339 SFTVSANNTAGS
+1339 SFIVSASNTAGT
-1351 GQASSPSNT
+1351 GPASSPSNT

-1366 QTISFNNPGA
+1366 QSISFNNPGA

-1454 SVNAVAS
+1454 SVSAVAS

-1490 GITASGAGSP
+1490 GLTASGAGSP

-1514 TVSASNTAGTGPASS
+1514 TVSASNTAGTGPTSS
-1529 SSNTVTPK
+1529 PSNTVTPK

-1582 TGTLNFISAGSCS
+1582 TGTLSFISTGSCS
-1595 INADQAGDSSYN
+1595 INADQAGDSGYN

-1642 SAPASTG
+1642 SAPVSTG

-1656 TVTSSPGGFTA
+1656 TVTSSPGGLTA
-1667 SGTGSPLTVSGLSNG
+1667 SGTTSPLTVSGLSNG
-1682 TDYSF
+1682 TGYSF
-1687 IVSASNIA
+1687 TVSASNIA
-1695 GTGPTS
+1695 GTGPAS

-1809 ANHDRITQAFSQENS
+1809 ANHDRITQAFSQENI

-1837 DDPLTIVDISASLG
+1837 DDPLTIVDISTSLG
-1851 TATVQGDKLQL
+1851 TATVLGDKLQL

-2039 EFNVFADLSAGQQK
+2039 EFNVFADLTAGQQK

-2142 DPAALAP
+2142 DPATLAP
-2149 GIVTLTLN
+2149 GIMTLKLN

-2249 RLENGIELEDGS
+2249 RLDNGIELEDGS

-2322 QVFSSAGEPGY
+2322 QIFSSAGEPGY
-2333 CPPMGDSSW
+2333 CPPMGDASW

-2479 APVVNDSSAGTDDR
+2479 APVVNDSSASTDDR
-2493 TAIELEVLSTASD
+2493 TAIELDVLSTASD

-2610 LLLAIGVSFSAQA
+2610 LLLAIGVSFNAQA

-2638 SESDINKALP
+2638 SESDINQALP

-2671 SDAWALQFGYLDL
+2671 NDAWTLQFGYLDL

-2724 WRYRDWSFS
+2724 WRYHDWSFS

-2785 YMLDRNQVDGVFIGL
+2785 YMLDRNQVDGVFLGL

>member
-1 MVDATISQYQT
+1 MNSLIRILSLVTLLLLPFVQAKSVTEPGTKAELILVDATIPQYQT

-50 HGKSGE
+50 HGQSGE
-56 ILLAGHKLAPRELAT
+56 ILLAGHKLAPRELAI

-88 NLAQDPKGQAF
+88 NLAQDAKGKAF

-131 STSSTMAAR
+131 STSSAMAAR

-288 AGRQNHGAVNNF
+288 AGLQNHGSVNNF

-344 GTVVNDSQTNGS
+344 GTVVNDSQTNGA
-356 ILQGSSIG
+356 LLNGSSSG
-364 VTLGVAGAFSGN
+364 VTLAVAGAFSVN
-376 QSPTDISLSNNSVS
+376 QSPTDITLSSTSVN

-481 ITIDGSP
+481 MTIDGSP

-526 SASASSGTSV
+526 SVSASSGTSV

-637 VAGLTN
+637 VAGLSN

-680 NPGAQDFGTT
+680 NPGAQDYGTT

-700 LTPVFSSSTTGV
+700 LTPVFSSTTTGV

-723 VTTGNC
+723 FTTGNC
-729 SIDADQPGDSSY
+729 SIDADQPGDGSY

-786 AISGYTVTSSPGG
+786 AISNYTVTSTPGG

-811 SGLSNGTDYSFTV
+811 SGLSNGTDYSFIV
-824 SANNT
+824 SASNT

-841 VTPKANQTISFSN
+841 VTPKANQSISFSN

-876 VFSSSTTGVCTITA
+876 VFSSSTTGVCTIAA

-934 TSVNAVAS
+934 MSVSAVAS

-969 PGGLTAS
+969 PGGFTAS
-976 GAGSPL
+976 GTGSPL

-1007 ASSHSNTVTPKAN
+1007 ASS
-1020 QTINFN
+1020 
-1026 NPGAQSFGTTPTL
+1026 
-1039 TATASSG
+1039 
-1046 LTPVFSSNSTGVC
+1046 
-1059 TITTTGTLSFI
+1059 
-1070 STGSCSINADQAGDS
+1070 
-1085 SYNAAL
+1085 
-1091 TVIQSF
+1091 
-1097 TVNAVVP
+1097 
-1104 GAPIIGTASALDGQA
+1104 
-1119 VVNFSAP
+1119 
-1126 ASDGGSAITSYQV
+1126 
-1139 TSSPGG
+1139 
-1145 ITASGANSPIGVAGL
+1145 
-1160 TNGTSYTFTV
+1160 
-1170 QAINAVGTSSP
+1170 
-1181 SAPSNSV
+1181 
-1188 VPKANQTISFNNP
+1188 
-1201 GAQDFGT
+1201 
-1208 TPTLAATASS
+1208 
-1218 GLTPVFS
+1218 
-1225 SSTTGVCTITASGTL
+1225 
-1240 TFVTTGNCSIDADQ
+1240 
-1254 PGDGSYN
+1254 
-1261 AAPTVTQGFTVNAV
+1261 
-1275 VPGAPTSVNAVA
+1275 
-1287 SDASATVSFSAP
+1287 
-1299 ASTGGAAI
+1299 
-1307 SSYTVTS
+1307 
-1314 SPGGLTA
+1314 
-1321 SGAGSP
+1321 
-1327 LIVSGLSNGTDY
+1327 
-1339 SFTVSANNTAGS
+1339 
-1351 GQASSPSNT
+1351 PSNT

-1366 QTISFNNPGA
+1366 
-1376 QSFGTTPTL
+1376 
-1385 TATASSGLT
+1385 
-1394 PVFSSTTTGVCTITS
+1394 
-1409 TGTLAFVTTGNC
+1409 
-1421 SIDADQ
+1421 
-1427 AGDSS
+1427 
-1432 YNAAPTVTQ
+1432 
-1441 SFTVNAVV
+1441 
-1449 PGAPT
+1449 
-1454 SVNAVAS
+1454 
-1461 DASATVSFSAP
+1461 
-1472 ASTGG
+1472 
-1477 AAISSYTVTSSPG
+1477 
-1490 GITASGAGSP
+1490 
-1500 LTVSGLSN
+1500 
-1508 GTDYSF
+1508 
-1514 TVSASNTAGTGPASS
+1514 
-1529 SSNTVTPK
+1529 
-1537 ASQSI
+1537 QSI

-1563 SGLAPV
+1563 SGLTPV

-1667 SGTGSPLTVSGLSNG
+1667 SGGASPLTVSGLSNG
-1682 TDYSF
+1682 TGYSF
-1687 IVSASNIA
+1687 TVSASNIA
-1695 GTGPTS
+1695 GTGPAS

-1723 GSVDQDSYYSF
+1723 DSVDQDSYYSF

-1767 GTPLREHVGVSDNII
+1767 GTPLREHVGVSNNII
-1782 IRVSDGALSTDL
+1782 IRVSDGEFSTDL

-1809 ANHDRITQAFSQENS
+1809 ANHDRITQAFSQENI

-1837 DDPLTIVDISASLG
+1837 DDPLTIVDISTSLG
-1851 TATVQGDKLQL
+1851 TATVLGDKLQL

-1905 PADVTANATG
+1905 PADITANATG

-1971 TVYPRINLGASKTV
+1971 TVYPRMNLGASKTV

-2039 EFNVFADLSAGQQK
+2039 EFNVFADLTAGQQK

-2142 DPAALAP
+2142 DPAVLAP
-2149 GIVTLTLN
+2149 GIMTLTLN

-2249 RLENGIELEDGS
+2249 RLDNGIELEDGS

-2303 QYRKYVASGWQEFV
+2303 QYRKYVASGWQEFI

-2322 QVFSSAGEPGY
+2322 QIFSSAGEPGY
-2333 CPPMGDSSW
+2333 CPPIGDASW

-2437 KLSLM
+2437 KLNLM
-2442 YTPPEDFIGNAQLSY
+2442 YTPPEDFVGNAQLSY

-2479 APVVNDSSAGTDDR
+2479 APVVNDSSASTDDR
-2493 TAIELEVLSTASD
+2493 TAIELDVLSTASD

-2610 LLLAIGVSFSAQA
+2610 LLLAIGVSFNAQA

-2671 SDAWALQFGYLDL
+2671 NDAWALQFGYLDL

-2724 WRYRDWSFS
+2724 WRYHDWSFS
-2733 LNGGIFVWESDFNS
+2733 LNGGIFVWESDFSS
-2747 QWQQQELRYDDSG
+2747 QWLQQELRYDDSG

-2765 GLGGQYQLSEQWA
+2765 GFGGQYQLSEQWA

>member
-1 MVDATISQYQT
+1 MNSLIRILSLVTLLLLPFVQAKSVTEPGTKAELILVDATISQYQT

-50 HGKSGE
+50 HGQSGE

-71 QLDQLLLP
+71 LLDQLLLP

-140 TLFSGDVR
+140 TLFSGDVG

-288 AGRQNHGAVNNF
+288 AGLQNHGSVNNF

-356 ILQGSSIG
+356 ILQGSSSG
-364 VTLGVAGAFSGN
+364 VTLGVTGAFSGN

-526 SASASSGTSV
+526 SVSASSGTSV

-584 PGAPIIGTASALDGQ
+584 PGAPIIGMASALDGQ

-690 PTLAATASSG
+690 PTLTATASSG
-700 LTPVFSSSTTGV
+700 LTPVFSSTTTGV

-729 SIDADQPGDSSY
+729 SIDADQAGDGSY
-741 NAAPTVTQSFTVNA
+741 NAAPTETQSFTVNA

-869 ASSGLTP
+869 ASSGLVP
-876 VFSSSTTGVCTITA
+876 VFSSTTTGVCTITA
-890 SGTLT
+890 AGTLT
-895 FVTTGNCSIDAD
+895 FVT
-907 QPGDSSYNA
+907 
-916 APTVTQS
+916 
-923 FTVNAVVPGAP
+923 
-934 TSVNAVAS
+934 
-942 DASATVSFSAPAS
+942 
-955 TGGAAISSYTVTSS
+955 
-969 PGGLTAS
+969 
-976 GAGSPL
+976 
-982 TVSGLSNGTDYS
+982 
-994 FTVSASN
+994 
-1001 TAGTGP
+1001 
-1007 ASSHSNTVTPKAN
+1007 
-1020 QTINFN
+1020 
-1026 NPGAQSFGTTPTL
+1026 
-1039 TATASSG
+1039 
-1046 LTPVFSSNSTGVC
+1046 
-1059 TITTTGTLSFI
+1059 
-1070 STGSCSINADQAGDS
+1070 TGSCSINADQAGDS
-1085 SYNAAL
+1085 SYNAA
-1091 TVIQSF
+1091 
-1097 TVNAVVP
+1097 
-1104 GAPIIGTASALDGQA
+1104 
-1119 VVNFSAP
+1119 
-1126 ASDGGSAITSYQV
+1126 
-1139 TSSPGG
+1139 
-1145 ITASGANSPIGVAGL
+1145 
-1160 TNGTSYTFTV
+1160 
-1170 QAINAVGTSSP
+1170 
-1181 SAPSNSV
+1181 
-1188 VPKANQTISFNNP
+1188 
-1201 GAQDFGT
+1201 
-1208 TPTLAATASS
+1208 
-1218 GLTPVFS
+1218 
-1225 SSTTGVCTITASGTL
+1225 
-1240 TFVTTGNCSIDADQ
+1240 
-1254 PGDGSYN
+1254 
-1261 AAPTVTQGFTVNAV
+1261 
-1275 VPGAPTSVNAVA
+1275 
-1287 SDASATVSFSAP
+1287 
-1299 ASTGGAAI
+1299 
-1307 SSYTVTS
+1307 
-1314 SPGGLTA
+1314 
-1321 SGAGSP
+1321 
-1327 LIVSGLSNGTDY
+1327 
-1339 SFTVSANNTAGS
+1339 
-1351 GQASSPSNT
+1351 
-1360 VTPKAN
+1360 
-1366 QTISFNNPGA
+1366 
-1376 QSFGTTPTL
+1376 
-1385 TATASSGLT
+1385 
-1394 PVFSSTTTGVCTITS
+1394 
-1409 TGTLAFVTTGNC
+1409 
-1421 SIDADQ
+1421 
-1427 AGDSS
+1427 
-1432 YNAAPTVTQ
+1432 PTVTQ
-1441 SFTVNAVV
+1441 SFMVNAVA

-1529 SSNTVTPK
+1529 LSNTVTPK
-1537 ASQSI
+1537 ANQTI
-1542 SFNNPGAQSFG
+1542 SFSNPGAQSFG
-1553 TTPTLTATAS
+1553 SAPTLTATAS
-1563 SGLAPV
+1563 SGLTPV
-1569 FSSNSTGVCTITT
+1569 FSSSTTGVCTITT
-1582 TGTLNFISAGSCS
+1582 TGTLSFVSAGSCS

-1607 AAPTVTQSFTVNA
+1607 AASTVTQSFTVNA
-1620 VVPGAPMSVSAVAA
+1620 VVPGAPMSVNAVAS

-1656 TVTSSPGGFTA
+1656 TVTSSPGGLTA
-1667 SGTGSPLTVSGLSNG
+1667 SGTTSPLTVSGLSNG
-1682 TDYSF
+1682 TGYSF
-1687 IVSASNIA
+1687 TVSASNIA
-1695 GTGPTS
+1695 GTGPAS

-1794 APFSVEVKAVNQAPQ
+1794 APFRVEVKAVNQAPQ
-1809 ANHDRITQAFSQENS
+1809 ANHDRITQDFSQENI

-1837 DDPLTIVDISASLG
+1837 DDPLTIVDISTSLG
-1851 TATVQGDKLQL
+1851 TATVLGDKLQL

-1944 FFAPGQHLA
+1944 FFASGQHLA

-1971 TVYPRINLGASKTV
+1971 TVYPRINLGTSKTV
-1985 ANFTRVQV
+1985 ANFTQVQV

-2039 EFNVFADLSAGQQK
+2039 EFNVFADLTAGQQK

-2142 DPAALAP
+2142 DPAVLAP

-2249 RLENGIELEDGS
+2249 RLDNGIELEDSS

-2333 CPPMGDSSW
+2333 CPPMGDASW

-2464 GTAMSHAELVVFYNR
+2464 GTAISHAELVVFNNR
-2479 APVVNDSSAGTDDR
+2479 APVVNDSSASTDDR
-2493 TAIELEVLSTASD
+2493 TAIELDVLSTASD

-2602 RLASLPLL
+2602 RLTSLPLL
-2610 LLLAIGVSFSAQA
+2610 LLLAIGVSFNAQA

-2638 SESDINKALP
+2638 SESDINQALP

-2724 WRYRDWSFS
+2724 WRYHDWSFS

>member
-1 MVDATISQYQT
+1 MNSLIRILSLVTLLLLPFVQAKSVTEPGTKAELILVDATISQYQT

-50 HGKSGE
+50 HGQSGE

-131 STSSTMAAR
+131 FTSSTMAAR
-140 TLFSGDVR
+140 TLFSGDVG

-178 DSTFTLEMWA
+178 DSTFTLEMWV

-288 AGRQNHGAVNNF
+288 AGLQNHGSVNNF

-356 ILQGSSIG
+356 ILQGSSSG
-364 VTLGVAGAFSGN
+364 VTLGVTGAFSGN

-481 ITIDGSP
+481 MTIDGSP

-526 SASASSGTSV
+526 SVSASSGTSV

-599 AVVNFSAPASDGGSA
+599 AVVNFSAPASDGGSV

-712 CTITASGTLTF
+712 CTITSTGTLTF

-729 SIDADQPGDSSY
+729 SIDADQPGDSSYNAAPTVTQSFTVNAVVPGAPMSVSAVAADASATVSFSAPASTGGVAINSYTVTSSPGGFTASGTGSPLTVSGLSNGTDYSFTVSASNTAGTGPTSSPSNTVTPKANQTISFNNPGAQDFGTTPTLAATASSGLTPVFSSSTTGVCTITASGTLTFVTTGNCSIDADQAGDGSY

-786 AISGYTVTSSPGG
+786 AISSYTVTSSPGG
-799 LTASGAGSPLTV
+799 FTASGTASPLTV
-811 SGLSNGTDYSFTV
+811 SGLSNGTNYSFIV
-824 SANNT
+824 SASNI

-841 VTPKANQTISFSN
+841 VTPKANQTISFNN
-854 PGAQSFGTTPTLTAT
+854 PGAQSFGTTPTLAAT

-876 VFSSSTTGVCTITA
+876 VFSSTTTGVCTITA

-907 QPGDSSYNA
+907 QAGDGSYNA

-934 TSVNAVAS
+934 TSVSAVAA

-1007 ASSHSNTVTPKAN
+1007 
-1020 QTINFN
+1020 
-1026 NPGAQSFGTTPTL
+1026 
-1039 TATASSG
+1039 
-1046 LTPVFSSNSTGVC
+1046 
-1059 TITTTGTLSFI
+1059 
-1070 STGSCSINADQAGDS
+1070 
-1085 SYNAAL
+1085 
-1091 TVIQSF
+1091 
-1097 TVNAVVP
+1097 
-1104 GAPIIGTASALDGQA
+1104 
-1119 VVNFSAP
+1119 
-1126 ASDGGSAITSYQV
+1126 
-1139 TSSPGG
+1139 TSSP
-1145 ITASGANSPIGVAGL
+1145 
-1160 TNGTSYTFTV
+1160 
-1170 QAINAVGTSSP
+1170 
-1181 SAPSNSV
+1181 
-1188 VPKANQTISFNNP
+1188 
-1201 GAQDFGT
+1201 
-1208 TPTLAATASS
+1208 
-1218 GLTPVFS
+1218 
-1225 SSTTGVCTITASGTL
+1225 
-1240 TFVTTGNCSIDADQ
+1240 
-1254 PGDGSYN
+1254 
-1261 AAPTVTQGFTVNAV
+1261 
-1275 VPGAPTSVNAVA
+1275 
-1287 SDASATVSFSAP
+1287 
-1299 ASTGGAAI
+1299 
-1307 SSYTVTS
+1307 
-1314 SPGGLTA
+1314 
-1321 SGAGSP
+1321 
-1327 LIVSGLSNGTDY
+1327 
-1339 SFTVSANNTAGS
+1339 
-1351 GQASSPSNT
+1351 
-1360 VTPKAN
+1360 
-1366 QTISFNNPGA
+1366 
-1376 QSFGTTPTL
+1376 
-1385 TATASSGLT
+1385 
-1394 PVFSSTTTGVCTITS
+1394 
-1409 TGTLAFVTTGNC
+1409 
-1421 SIDADQ
+1421 
-1427 AGDSS
+1427 
-1432 YNAAPTVTQ
+1432 
-1441 SFTVNAVV
+1441 
-1449 PGAPT
+1449 
-1454 SVNAVAS
+1454 
-1461 DASATVSFSAP
+1461 
-1472 ASTGG
+1472 
-1477 AAISSYTVTSSPG
+1477 
-1490 GITASGAGSP
+1490 
-1500 LTVSGLSN
+1500 
-1508 GTDYSF
+1508 
-1514 TVSASNTAGTGPASS
+1514 
-1529 SSNTVTPK
+1529 SNTVTPK

-1620 VVPGAPMSVSAVAA
+1620 VVPGAPTSVSAVAS

-1695 GTGPTS
+1695 GTGPAS

-1837 DDPLTIVDISASLG
+1837 DDPLTIVDISTSLG
-1851 TATVQGDKLQL
+1851 TATVLGDKLQL

-1985 ANFTRVQV
+1985 ANFTQVQV

-2039 EFNVFADLSAGQQK
+2039 EFNVFADLTAGQQK
-2053 SLTITLD
+2053 SLTITLED
-2060 DGQNPGHNAA
+2060 SQNPGHNAA

-2142 DPAALAP
+2142 DPATLAP

-2333 CPPMGDSSW
+2333 CPPMGDASW

-2610 LLLAIGVSFSAQA
+2610 LLLAIGVSFNAQA

>member
-1 MVDATISQYQT
+1 MNSLIRILSLVTLLLLPFVQAKSVTEPGTKAELILVDATISQYQT

-50 HGKSGE
+50 HGQSGE
-56 ILLAGHKLAPRELAT
+56 ILLAGYKLAPRELAS

-171 AASALAN
+171 AASALSN

-288 AGRQNHGAVNNF
+288 AGLQNHGAVNNF

-315 QTEIQNNRQLELAGN
+315 QTEIQNDRQLELAGN

-344 GTVVNDSQTNGS
+344 GTVVNDSQTNGA
-356 ILQGSSIG
+356 LLNGSSSG
-364 VTLGVAGAFSGN
+364 VTLAVAGAFSVN
-376 QSPTDISLSNNSVS
+376 QSPTDITLSSTSVN

-437 ANNASTLVGGSY
+437 ANNASTLIGGSY

-526 SASASSGTSV
+526 SVSASSGTSV

-700 LTPVFSSSTTGV
+700 LTPVFSSTTTGV

-729 SIDADQPGDSSY
+729 SIDANQAGDGSY

-760 PTSVNA
+760 PTSVSA

-811 SGLSNGTDYSFTV
+811 SGLSNGTGYSFTV

-841 VTPKANQTISFSN
+841 VTPKANQSISFS
-854 PGAQSFGTTPTLTAT
+854 
-869 ASSGLTP
+869 
-876 VFSSSTTGVCTITA
+876 
-890 SGTLT
+890 
-895 FVTTGNCSIDAD
+895 
-907 QPGDSSYNA
+907 
-916 APTVTQS
+916 
-923 FTVNAVVPGAP
+923 
-934 TSVNAVAS
+934 
-942 DASATVSFSAPAS
+942 
-955 TGGAAISSYTVTSS
+955 
-969 PGGLTAS
+969 
-976 GAGSPL
+976 
-982 TVSGLSNGTDYS
+982 
-994 FTVSASN
+994 
-1001 TAGTGP
+1001 
-1007 ASSHSNTVTPKAN
+1007 
-1020 QTINFN
+1020 
-1026 NPGAQSFGTTPTL
+1026 
-1039 TATASSG
+1039 
-1046 LTPVFSSNSTGVC
+1046 
-1059 TITTTGTLSFI
+1059 
-1070 STGSCSINADQAGDS
+1070 
-1085 SYNAAL
+1085 
-1091 TVIQSF
+1091 
-1097 TVNAVVP
+1097 
-1104 GAPIIGTASALDGQA
+1104 
-1119 VVNFSAP
+1119 
-1126 ASDGGSAITSYQV
+1126 
-1139 TSSPGG
+1139 
-1145 ITASGANSPIGVAGL
+1145 
-1160 TNGTSYTFTV
+1160 
-1170 QAINAVGTSSP
+1170 
-1181 SAPSNSV
+1181 
-1188 VPKANQTISFNNP
+1188 NP

-1208 TPTLAATASS
+1208 TP
-1218 GLTPVFS
+1218 
-1225 SSTTGVCTITASGTL
+1225 I
-1240 TFVTTGNCSIDADQ
+1240 
-1254 PGDGSYN
+1254 
-1261 AAPTVTQGFTVNAV
+1261 
-1275 VPGAPTSVNAVA
+1275 
-1287 SDASATVSFSAP
+1287 
-1299 ASTGGAAI
+1299 
-1307 SSYTVTS
+1307 
-1314 SPGGLTA
+1314 
-1321 SGAGSP
+1321 
-1327 LIVSGLSNGTDY
+1327 
-1339 SFTVSANNTAGS
+1339 
-1351 GQASSPSNT
+1351 
-1360 VTPKAN
+1360 
-1366 QTISFNNPGA
+1366 
-1376 QSFGTTPTL
+1376 L

-1409 TGTLAFVTTGNC
+1409 TGTLAFVTTGIC

-1477 AAISSYTVTSSPG
+1477 AAISSYTVTSTPG
-1490 GITASGAGSP
+1490 GLTASGAGSP

-1529 SSNTVTPK
+1529 PSNTVTPK
-1537 ASQSI
+1537 ANQSI

-1582 TGTLNFISAGSCS
+1582 TGTLSFVSAGSCS
-1595 INADQAGDSSYN
+1595 INADQAGDSGYN

-1620 VVPGAPMSVSAVAA
+1620 VVPGAPMSVSAVAS

-1695 GTGPTS
+1695 GTGPAS

-1809 ANHDRITQAFSQENS
+1809 ANHDRITQAFSQENI

-1851 TATVQGDKLQL
+1851 TATVLGDKLQL

-1985 ANFTRVQV
+1985 ANFTQVQV

-2039 EFNVFADLSAGQQK
+2039 EFNVFADLTAGQQK

-2142 DPAALAP
+2142 DPATLAP
-2149 GIVTLTLN
+2149 GIMTLTLN

-2217 CNVIPEQLSRPNS
+2217 CNVIPEQLSRANS

-2249 RLENGIELEDGS
+2249 RLDNGIELEDGS

-2287 SVSIVIPQV
+2287 NVSIVIPQV

-2322 QVFSSAGEPGY
+2322 QIFSSAGEPGY
-2333 CPPMGDSSW
+2333 CPPMGDASW

-2479 APVVNDSSAGTDDR
+2479 APVVNDSSASTDDR
-2493 TAIELEVLSTASD
+2493 TAIELDVLSTASD

-2610 LLLAIGVSFSAQA
+2610 LLLAIGVSFNAQA

-2638 SESDINKALP
+2638 SESDINQALP

-2724 WRYRDWSFS
+2724 WRYHDWSFS
-2733 LNGGIFVWESDFNS
+2733 LNGGIFIWESNFSS

-2785 YMLDRNQVDGVFIGL
+2785 YMLDRNQVDGVFLGL

>member
-1 MVDATISQYQT
+1 MNSLIRILSLVTLLLLPFVQAKSVTEPGTKAELILVDATISQYQT

-18 TTALTSR
+18 TTTLTSK

-50 HGKSGE
+50 HGQSGE

-88 NLAQDPKGQAF
+88 NLAQDAKGKAF

-140 TLFSGDVR
+140 TLFSGDVG

-288 AGRQNHGAVNNF
+288 AGLQNHGSVNNF

-356 ILQGSSIG
+356 ILQGSSSG
-364 VTLGVAGAFSGN
+364 VTLGVTGAFSGN
-376 QSPTDISLSNNSVS
+376 QSPTDISLSSNSVS

-437 ANNASTLVGGSY
+437 ANNASTLIGGSY

-526 SASASSGTSV
+526 SVSASSGTSV

-680 NPGAQDFGTT
+680 NPGAQDYGTT

-700 LTPVFSSSTTGV
+700 LTPVFSSTTTGV

-741 NAAPTVTQSFTVNA
+741 NAAPTVTQGFTVNA

-766 VASDASATVSFSA
+766 VASDASTTVSFSA

-786 AISGYTVTSSPGG
+786 AISSYTVTSSPGG
-799 LTASGAGSPLTV
+799 FTASGTASPLTV

-841 VTPKANQTISFSN
+841 VTPKANQTISF
-854 PGAQSFGTTPTLTAT
+854 
-869 ASSGLTP
+869 
-876 VFSSSTTGVCTITA
+876 
-890 SGTLT
+890 
-895 FVTTGNCSIDAD
+895 
-907 QPGDSSYNA
+907 
-916 APTVTQS
+916 
-923 FTVNAVVPGAP
+923 
-934 TSVNAVAS
+934 
-942 DASATVSFSAPAS
+942 
-955 TGGAAISSYTVTSS
+955 
-969 PGGLTAS
+969 
-976 GAGSPL
+976 
-982 TVSGLSNGTDYS
+982 
-994 FTVSASN
+994 
-1001 TAGTGP
+1001 
-1007 ASSHSNTVTPKAN
+1007 
-1020 QTINFN
+1020 N

-1039 TATASSG
+1039 TAT
-1046 LTPVFSSNSTGVC
+1046 T
-1059 TITTTGTLSFI
+1059 
-1070 STGSCSINADQAGDS
+1070 
-1085 SYNAAL
+1085 
-1091 TVIQSF
+1091 
-1097 TVNAVVP
+1097 
-1104 GAPIIGTASALDGQA
+1104 
-1119 VVNFSAP
+1119 
-1126 ASDGGSAITSYQV
+1126 
-1139 TSSPGG
+1139 
-1145 ITASGANSPIGVAGL
+1145 
-1160 TNGTSYTFTV
+1160 
-1170 QAINAVGTSSP
+1170 
-1181 SAPSNSV
+1181 
-1188 VPKANQTISFNNP
+1188 
-1201 GAQDFGT
+1201 
-1208 TPTLAATASS
+1208 
-1218 GLTPVFS
+1218 
-1225 SSTTGVCTITASGTL
+1225 
-1240 TFVTTGNCSIDADQ
+1240 
-1254 PGDGSYN
+1254 
-1261 AAPTVTQGFTVNAV
+1261 
-1275 VPGAPTSVNAVA
+1275 
-1287 SDASATVSFSAP
+1287 
-1299 ASTGGAAI
+1299 
-1307 SSYTVTS
+1307 
-1314 SPGGLTA
+1314 
-1321 SGAGSP
+1321 
-1327 LIVSGLSNGTDY
+1327 
-1339 SFTVSANNTAGS
+1339 
-1351 GQASSPSNT
+1351 
-1360 VTPKAN
+1360 
-1366 QTISFNNPGA
+1366 
-1376 QSFGTTPTL
+1376 
-1385 TATASSGLT
+1385 
-1394 PVFSSTTTGVCTITS
+1394 
-1409 TGTLAFVTTGNC
+1409 
-1421 SIDADQ
+1421 
-1427 AGDSS
+1427 
-1432 YNAAPTVTQ
+1432 
-1441 SFTVNAVV
+1441 
-1449 PGAPT
+1449 
-1454 SVNAVAS
+1454 
-1461 DASATVSFSAP
+1461 
-1472 ASTGG
+1472 
-1477 AAISSYTVTSSPG
+1477 
-1490 GITASGAGSP
+1490 
-1500 LTVSGLSN
+1500 
-1508 GTDYSF
+1508 
-1514 TVSASNTAGTGPASS
+1514 
-1529 SSNTVTPK
+1529 
-1537 ASQSI
+1537 
-1542 SFNNPGAQSFG
+1542 
-1553 TTPTLTATAS
+1553 S

-1582 TGTLNFISAGSCS
+1582 TGTLSFVSAGSCS
-1595 INADQAGDSSYN
+1595 INADQAGDSGYN

-1620 VVPGAPMSVSAVAA
+1620 VVPGAPTSVSAVAA

-1656 TVTSSPGGFTA
+1656 TVTSSPGGITA
-1667 SGTGSPLTVSGLSNG
+1667 SGAASPLTVSGLSNG
-1682 TDYSF
+1682 TGYSF
-1687 IVSASNIA
+1687 TVSASNIA
-1695 GTGPTS
+1695 GTGPAS

-1837 DDPLTIVDISASLG
+1837 DDPLTIVDISTSLG
-1851 TATVQGDKLQL
+1851 TATVLGDKLQL

-2039 EFNVFADLSAGQQK
+2039 EFNVFADLTAGQQK

-2142 DPAALAP
+2142 DPAVLAP

-2249 RLENGIELEDGS
+2249 RLDNGIELEDGS

-2322 QVFSSAGEPGY
+2322 QIFSSAGEPGY
-2333 CPPMGDSSW
+2333 CPPIGDASW

-2380 VKLSANQAPIAQAD
+2380 VKLSANQAPIAQTD

-2479 APVVNDSSAGTDDR
+2479 APVVNESSASTDDR
-2493 TAIELEVLSTASD
+2493 TTIELDVLSTASD

-2610 LLLAIGVSFSAQA
+2610 LLLAIGVSFNAQA

-2648 AEVKLTELDKDDFAW
+2648 AEIKLTELDKDDFAW

-2724 WRYRDWSFS
+2724 WRYHDWSFS
-2733 LNGGIFVWESDFNS
+2733 LNGGIFIWESDFSS
-2747 QWQQQELRYDDSG
+2747 QWLQQELRYDDSG

-2765 GLGGQYQLSEQWA
+2765 GLGSQYQLSEQWA
-2778 IRADYRR
+2778 IRADYHR

>member
-1 MVDATISQYQT
+1 MNSLIRILSLVTLLLLPFVQAKSVTEPGTKAELILVDATISQYQT

-18 TTALTSR
+18 TTALTSK

-33 NALIAQDKKYSG
+33 NALMSQDKKYSG

-50 HGKSGE
+50 HGQSGE

-88 NLAQDPKGQAF
+88 NLAQDAKGKAF

-131 STSSTMAAR
+131 STSSAIAAR

-364 VTLGVAGAFSGN
+364 VTLGVTGAFSGN

-481 ITIDGSP
+481 MTIDGSP

-526 SASASSGTSV
+526 SVSASSGTSV

-690 PTLAATASSG
+690 PTLTATASSG
-700 LTPVFSSSTTGV
+700 LTPVFSSTTTGV

-741 NAAPTVTQSFTVNA
+741 NAAPTVTQGFTVNA

-994 FTVSASN
+994 FIVSANN

-1007 ASSHSNTVTPKAN
+1007 ASSPSNTVTPKAS
-1020 QTINFN
+1020 QSISFSI
-1026 NPGAQSFGTTPTL
+1026 PGAQSFGTTPTL

-1046 LTPVFSSNSTGVC
+1046 LT
-1059 TITTTGTLSFI
+1059 
-1070 STGSCSINADQAGDS
+1070 
-1085 SYNAAL
+1085 
-1091 TVIQSF
+1091 
-1097 TVNAVVP
+1097 
-1104 GAPIIGTASALDGQA
+1104 
-1119 VVNFSAP
+1119 
-1126 ASDGGSAITSYQV
+1126 
-1139 TSSPGG
+1139 
-1145 ITASGANSPIGVAGL
+1145 
-1160 TNGTSYTFTV
+1160 
-1170 QAINAVGTSSP
+1170 
-1181 SAPSNSV
+1181 
-1188 VPKANQTISFNNP
+1188 
-1201 GAQDFGT
+1201 
-1208 TPTLAATASS
+1208 
-1218 GLTPVFS
+1218 
-1225 SSTTGVCTITASGTL
+1225 
-1240 TFVTTGNCSIDADQ
+1240 
-1254 PGDGSYN
+1254 
-1261 AAPTVTQGFTVNAV
+1261 
-1275 VPGAPTSVNAVA
+1275 
-1287 SDASATVSFSAP
+1287 
-1299 ASTGGAAI
+1299 
-1307 SSYTVTS
+1307 
-1314 SPGGLTA
+1314 
-1321 SGAGSP
+1321 
-1327 LIVSGLSNGTDY
+1327 
-1339 SFTVSANNTAGS
+1339 
-1351 GQASSPSNT
+1351 
-1360 VTPKAN
+1360 
-1366 QTISFNNPGA
+1366 
-1376 QSFGTTPTL
+1376 
-1385 TATASSGLT
+1385 
-1394 PVFSSTTTGVCTITS
+1394 
-1409 TGTLAFVTTGNC
+1409 
-1421 SIDADQ
+1421 
-1427 AGDSS
+1427 
-1432 YNAAPTVTQ
+1432 
-1441 SFTVNAVV
+1441 
-1449 PGAPT
+1449 
-1454 SVNAVAS
+1454 
-1461 DASATVSFSAP
+1461 
-1472 ASTGG
+1472 
-1477 AAISSYTVTSSPG
+1477 
-1490 GITASGAGSP
+1490 
-1500 LTVSGLSN
+1500 
-1508 GTDYSF
+1508 
-1514 TVSASNTAGTGPASS
+1514 
-1529 SSNTVTPK
+1529 
-1537 ASQSI
+1537 
-1542 SFNNPGAQSFG
+1542 
-1553 TTPTLTATAS
+1553 
-1563 SGLAPV
+1563 PV

-1682 TDYSF
+1682 TGYSF
-1687 IVSASNIA
+1687 TVSASNIA
-1695 GTGPTS
+1695 GTGPAS

-1837 DDPLTIVDISASLG
+1837 DDPLTIVDISTSLG
-1851 TATVQGDKLQL
+1851 TATVLGDKLQL

-1993 PVLLNGSAPEYP
+1993 PVLLNGSAPDYP

-2039 EFNVFADLSAGQQK
+2039 EFNVFADLTAGQQK

-2142 DPAALAP
+2142 DPAVLAP

-2249 RLENGIELEDGS
+2249 RLDNGIELEDGS

-2322 QVFSSAGEPGY
+2322 QIFSSAGEPGY
-2333 CPPMGDSSW
+2333 CPPMGDASW

-2380 VKLSANQAPIAQAD
+2380 VKLSANQHPIAQAD

-2479 APVVNDSSAGTDDR
+2479 APVVNDSSASTDDR
-2493 TAIELEVLSTASD
+2493 TAIELDVLSTASD

-2610 LLLAIGVSFSAQA
+2610 LLLAIGVSFNAQA

-2765 GLGGQYQLSEQWA
+2765 GLGSQYQLSEQWA

>member
-1 MVDATISQYQT
+1 MNSLIRILSLVTLLLLPFVQAKSVTEPGTKAELILVDATISQYQT

-50 HGKSGE
+50 HGQSGE

-131 STSSTMAAR
+131 FTSSTMAAR
-140 TLFSGDVR
+140 TLFSGDVG

-178 DSTFTLEMWA
+178 DSTFTLEMWV

-288 AGRQNHGAVNNF
+288 AGLQNHGSVNNF

-356 ILQGSSIG
+356 ILQGSSSG
-364 VTLGVAGAFSGN
+364 VTLGVTGAFSGN

-481 ITIDGSP
+481 MTIDGSP

-526 SASASSGTSV
+526 SVSASSGTSV

-599 AVVNFSAPASDGGSA
+599 AVVNFSAPASDGGSV

-680 NPGAQDFGTT
+680 NPGAQSFGTT

-712 CTITASGTLTF
+712 CTITSTGTLTF

-760 PTSVNA
+760 PMSVSA
-766 VASDASATVSFSA
+766 VAADASATVSFSA
-779 PASTGGA
+779 PASTGGV
-786 AISGYTVTSSPGG
+786 AI
-799 LTASGAGSPLTV
+799 
-811 SGLSNGTDYSFTV
+811 N
-824 SANNT
+824 
-829 AGTGPASSPSNT
+829 
-841 VTPKANQTISFSN
+841 
-854 PGAQSFGTTPTLTAT
+854 
-869 ASSGLTP
+869 
-876 VFSSSTTGVCTITA
+876 
-890 SGTLT
+890 
-895 FVTTGNCSIDAD
+895 
-907 QPGDSSYNA
+907 
-916 APTVTQS
+916 
-923 FTVNAVVPGAP
+923 
-934 TSVNAVAS
+934 
-942 DASATVSFSAPAS
+942 
-955 TGGAAISSYTVTSS
+955 SYTVTSS
-969 PGGLTAS
+969 PGGFTAS

-1007 ASSHSNTVTPKAN
+1007 TSSPSNTVT
-1020 QTINFN
+1020 
-1026 NPGAQSFGTTPTL
+1026 
-1039 TATASSG
+1039 
-1046 LTPVFSSNSTGVC
+1046 
-1059 TITTTGTLSFI
+1059 
-1070 STGSCSINADQAGDS
+1070 
-1085 SYNAAL
+1085 
-1091 TVIQSF
+1091 
-1097 TVNAVVP
+1097 
-1104 GAPIIGTASALDGQA
+1104 
-1119 VVNFSAP
+1119 
-1126 ASDGGSAITSYQV
+1126 
-1139 TSSPGG
+1139 
-1145 ITASGANSPIGVAGL
+1145 
-1160 TNGTSYTFTV
+1160 
-1170 QAINAVGTSSP
+1170 
-1181 SAPSNSV
+1181 
-1188 VPKANQTISFNNP
+1188 PKANQTISFNNP

-1254 PGDGSYN
+1254 AGDG
-1261 AAPTVTQGFTVNAV
+1261 
-1275 VPGAPTSVNAVA
+1275 
-1287 SDASATVSFSAP
+1287 
-1299 ASTGGAAI
+1299 
-1307 SSYTVTS
+1307 
-1314 SPGGLTA
+1314 
-1321 SGAGSP
+1321 
-1327 LIVSGLSNGTDY
+1327 
-1339 SFTVSANNTAGS
+1339 
-1351 GQASSPSNT
+1351 
-1360 VTPKAN
+1360 
-1366 QTISFNNPGA
+1366 
-1376 QSFGTTPTL
+1376 
-1385 TATASSGLT
+1385 
-1394 PVFSSTTTGVCTITS
+1394 
-1409 TGTLAFVTTGNC
+1409 
-1421 SIDADQ
+1421 
-1427 AGDSS
+1427 S

-1490 GITASGAGSP
+1490 GFTASGTASP

-1508 GTDYSF
+1508 GTNYSF
-1514 TVSASNTAGTGPASS
+1514 IVSASNIAGTGPASS
-1529 SSNTVTPK
+1529 PSNTVTPK
-1537 ASQSI
+1537 ANQTI

-1553 TTPTLTATAS
+1553 TTPTLAATAS
-1563 SGLAPV
+1563 SGLTPV
-1569 FSSNSTGVCTITT
+1569 FSSTTTGVCTITASGTLTFVT
-1582 TGTLNFISAGSCS
+1582 TGNCS
-1595 INADQAGDSSYN
+1595 IDADQAGDGSYN

-1620 VVPGAPMSVSAVAA
+1620 VVPGAPTSVNAVAS

-1667 SGTGSPLTVSGLSNG
+1667 SGTASPLTVSGLSNGTNYSFIVSASNIAGTGPASSPSNTVTPKANQSISFSNPGAQSFGTTPTLTATASSGLTPVFSSNSTGVCTITTTGTLSFVSAGSCSINADQAGDSRYNAAPTVTQSFTVNAVVPGAPMSVNAVASDASATVSFSAPASTGGTAISSYTVTSSPGGFTASGTGSPLTVSGLSNG
-1682 TDYSF
+1682 TGYSF
-1687 IVSASNIA
+1687 TVSASNIA

-2039 EFNVFADLSAGQQK
+2039 EFNVFADLTAGQQK

-2111 ADPNPADNISLSW
+2111 ADSNPADNISLNW

-2142 DPAALAP
+2142 DPATLAP
-2149 GIVTLTLN
+2149 GIMTLTLN

-2249 RLENGIELEDGS
+2249 RLDNGIELEDGS

-2322 QVFSSAGEPGY
+2322 QIFSSAGEPGY
-2333 CPPMGDSSW
+2333 CPPMGDASW

-2493 TAIELEVLSTASD
+2493 TAIELDVLSTASD

-2610 LLLAIGVSFSAQA
+2610 LLLAIGVSFNAQA

-2638 SESDINKALP
+2638 SESDINQALP

-2724 WRYRDWSFS
+2724 WRYHDWSFS
-2733 LNGGIFVWESDFNS
+2733 LNGGIFIWESDFSS
-2747 QWQQQELRYDDSG
+2747 QWLQQELRYDDSG

-2765 GLGGQYQLSEQWA
+2765 GLGSQYQLSEQWA

>member
-50 HGKSGE
+50 HGQSGE

-131 STSSTMAAR
+131 STSSAMAAR

-246 FVFNNGQWDFYLDGQ
+246 FIFNNGQWDFYLDGQ
-261 ATGIGVAD
+261 AAGIGVAD
-269 MGGNN
+269 MGGNT

-288 AGRQNHGAVNNF
+288 AGLQNHGSVNNF

-356 ILQGSSIG
+356 ILQGSSSG
-364 VTLGVAGAFSGN
+364 VTLGVTGAFTGN

-481 ITIDGSP
+481 MTIDGSP

-526 SASASSGTSV
+526 SVSASSGTSV

-552 LKAATNISDAQA
+552 LKATTNISDAQA
-564 NSGPAAYTSGDVHTV
+564 NGGPAAYTSGDVHTV

-700 LTPVFSSSTTGV
+700 LTPVFSSTTTGV

-760 PTSVNA
+760 PTSVSA

-786 AISGYTVTSSPGG
+786 AISSYTVTSSPGG
-799 LTASGAGSPLTV
+799 FTASGTASPLTV
-811 SGLSNGTDYSFTV
+811 SGLSNGTDYSFIV
-824 SANNT
+824 SASNI

-841 VTPKANQTISFSN
+841 VTPKANQSISFSN

-934 TSVNAVAS
+934 TSVSAVAS

-982 TVSGLSNGTDYS
+982 TVSGLSNGTGYS

-1007 ASSHSNTVTPKAN
+1007 ASS
-1020 QTINFN
+1020 
-1026 NPGAQSFGTTPTL
+1026 
-1039 TATASSG
+1039 
-1046 LTPVFSSNSTGVC
+1046 
-1059 TITTTGTLSFI
+1059 
-1070 STGSCSINADQAGDS
+1070 
-1085 SYNAAL
+1085 
-1091 TVIQSF
+1091 
-1097 TVNAVVP
+1097 
-1104 GAPIIGTASALDGQA
+1104 
-1119 VVNFSAP
+1119 
-1126 ASDGGSAITSYQV
+1126 
-1139 TSSPGG
+1139 
-1145 ITASGANSPIGVAGL
+1145 
-1160 TNGTSYTFTV
+1160 
-1170 QAINAVGTSSP
+1170 
-1181 SAPSNSV
+1181 
-1188 VPKANQTISFNNP
+1188 
-1201 GAQDFGT
+1201 
-1208 TPTLAATASS
+1208 
-1218 GLTPVFS
+1218 
-1225 SSTTGVCTITASGTL
+1225 
-1240 TFVTTGNCSIDADQ
+1240 
-1254 PGDGSYN
+1254 
-1261 AAPTVTQGFTVNAV
+1261 
-1275 VPGAPTSVNAVA
+1275 
-1287 SDASATVSFSAP
+1287 
-1299 ASTGGAAI
+1299 
-1307 SSYTVTS
+1307 
-1314 SPGGLTA
+1314 
-1321 SGAGSP
+1321 
-1327 LIVSGLSNGTDY
+1327 
-1339 SFTVSANNTAGS
+1339 
-1351 GQASSPSNT
+1351 PSNT

-1366 QTISFNNPGA
+1366 Q
-1376 QSFGTTPTL
+1376 
-1385 TATASSGLT
+1385 
-1394 PVFSSTTTGVCTITS
+1394 
-1409 TGTLAFVTTGNC
+1409 
-1421 SIDADQ
+1421 
-1427 AGDSS
+1427 
-1432 YNAAPTVTQ
+1432 
-1441 SFTVNAVV
+1441 
-1449 PGAPT
+1449 
-1454 SVNAVAS
+1454 
-1461 DASATVSFSAP
+1461 
-1472 ASTGG
+1472 
-1477 AAISSYTVTSSPG
+1477 
-1490 GITASGAGSP
+1490 
-1500 LTVSGLSN
+1500 
-1508 GTDYSF
+1508 
-1514 TVSASNTAGTGPASS
+1514 
-1529 SSNTVTPK
+1529 
-1537 ASQSI
+1537 SI
-1542 SFNNPGAQSFG
+1542 SFSNPGAQSFG

-1582 TGTLNFISAGSCS
+1582 TGTLSFVSAGSCS
-1595 INADQAGDSSYN
+1595 INADQAGDSGYN

-1649 GAAISSY
+1649 GVAINSY
-1656 TVTSSPGGFTA
+1656 TVTSSPGGLTA

-1682 TDYSF
+1682 TGYSF
-1687 IVSASNIA
+1687 TVSASNTA
-1695 GTGPTS
+1695 GTGPAS

-1782 IRVSDGALSTDL
+1782 IRVTDGALSTDL

-1837 DDPLTIVDISASLG
+1837 DDPLTIVDISTSLG
-1851 TATVQGDKLQL
+1851 TATVLGDKLQL

-1993 PVLLNGSAPEYP
+1993 PVLLNGSAPDYP

-2039 EFNVFADLSAGQQK
+2039 EFNVFADLTAGQQK

-2142 DPAALAP
+2142 DPAVLAP

-2249 RLENGIELEDGS
+2249 RLDNGIELEDGS

-2296 QAIPAQA
+2296 QAISAQA

-2333 CPPMGDSSW
+2333 CPPMGDASW

-2426 VSIGEISVSDD
+2426 VSIGEISVSED

-2479 APVVNDSSAGTDDR
+2479 APVVNDSSASTDDR
-2493 TAIELEVLSTASD
+2493 TAIELDVLSTASD

-2610 LLLAIGVSFSAQA
+2610 LLLAIGVSFNAQA

-2765 GLGGQYQLSEQWA
+2765 GLGSQYQLSEQWA

>member
-1 MVDATISQYQT
+1 MNSLIRILSLVTLLLLPFVQAKSVTEPGTKAELILVDATISQYQT

-288 AGRQNHGAVNNF
+288 AGLQNHGSVNNF

-356 ILQGSSIG
+356 ILQGNSSG
-364 VTLGVAGAFSGN
+364 VTLGVTGAFSGN

-418 AGSGDTNNGS
+418 AGGGDTNNSS

-526 SASASSGTSV
+526 SVSASSGTSV

-552 LKAATNISDAQA
+552 LKATTNISDAQA
-564 NSGPAAYTSGDVHTV
+564 NGGPAAYTSGDVHTV

-690 PTLAATASSG
+690 PTL
-700 LTPVFSSSTTGV
+700 
-712 CTITASGTLTF
+712 
-723 VTTGNC
+723 
-729 SIDADQPGDSSY
+729 
-741 NAAPTVTQSFTVNA
+741 
-755 VVPGA
+755 
-760 PTSVNA
+760 
-766 VASDASATVSFSA
+766 
-779 PASTGGA
+779 
-786 AISGYTVTSSPGG
+786 
-799 LTASGAGSPLTV
+799 
-811 SGLSNGTDYSFTV
+811 
-824 SANNT
+824 
-829 AGTGPASSPSNT
+829 
-841 VTPKANQTISFSN
+841 
-854 PGAQSFGTTPTLTAT
+854 TAT

-907 QPGDSSYNA
+907 QPGDS
-916 APTVTQS
+916 
-923 FTVNAVVPGAP
+923 
-934 TSVNAVAS
+934 
-942 DASATVSFSAPAS
+942 
-955 TGGAAISSYTVTSS
+955 
-969 PGGLTAS
+969 
-976 GAGSPL
+976 
-982 TVSGLSNGTDYS
+982 
-994 FTVSASN
+994 
-1001 TAGTGP
+1001 
-1007 ASSHSNTVTPKAN
+1007 
-1020 QTINFN
+1020 
-1026 NPGAQSFGTTPTL
+1026 
-1039 TATASSG
+1039 
-1046 LTPVFSSNSTGVC
+1046 
-1059 TITTTGTLSFI
+1059 
-1070 STGSCSINADQAGDS
+1070 
-1085 SYNAAL
+1085 
-1091 TVIQSF
+1091 
-1097 TVNAVVP
+1097 
-1104 GAPIIGTASALDGQA
+1104 
-1119 VVNFSAP
+1119 
-1126 ASDGGSAITSYQV
+1126 
-1139 TSSPGG
+1139 
-1145 ITASGANSPIGVAGL
+1145 
-1160 TNGTSYTFTV
+1160 
-1170 QAINAVGTSSP
+1170 
-1181 SAPSNSV
+1181 
-1188 VPKANQTISFNNP
+1188 
-1201 GAQDFGT
+1201 
-1208 TPTLAATASS
+1208 
-1218 GLTPVFS
+1218 
-1225 SSTTGVCTITASGTL
+1225 
-1240 TFVTTGNCSIDADQ
+1240 
-1254 PGDGSYN
+1254 SYN

-1327 LIVSGLSNGTDY
+1327 LTVSGLNNGTDY
-1339 SFTVSANNTAGS
+1339 SFTVSANNTAGT
-1351 GQASSPSNT
+1351 GPASSPSNT

-1376 QSFGTTPTL
+1376 QDYGTTPTL
-1385 TATASSGLT
+1385 TATASSGLA

-1490 GITASGAGSP
+1490 GLTASGAGSP

-1514 TVSASNTAGTGPASS
+1514 IVSASNTAGSGPASS
-1529 SSNTVTPK
+1529 PSNTVTPK
-1537 ASQSI
+1537 ANQSI
-1542 SFNNPGAQSFG
+1542 SFSNPGAQSFG

-1582 TGTLNFISAGSCS
+1582 TGTLNFVSAGSCS

-1682 TDYSF
+1682 TGYSF
-1687 IVSASNIA
+1687 TVSASNIA
-1695 GTGPTS
+1695 GTGPAS

-1767 GTPLREHVGVSDNII
+1767 GTPLREHVGVSNNII
-1782 IRVSDGALSTDL
+1782 IRVSDGVLSTDL

-1837 DDPLTIVDISASLG
+1837 DDPLTIVDISTSLG
-1851 TATVQGDKLQL
+1851 TATVLGDKLQL

-2031 SQGMSTSL
+2031 SHGMSTSL
-2039 EFNVFADLSAGQQK
+2039 EFNVFADLTAGQQK

-2142 DPAALAP
+2142 DPATLAP
-2149 GIVTLTLN
+2149 GIMTLTLN

-2249 RLENGIELEDGS
+2249 RLDNGIELEDGS

-2272 GGLFDFELEGSEYGG
+2272 GGLFDFELEGSEYGD

-2322 QVFSSAGEPGY
+2322 QIFSSAGEPGY
-2333 CPPMGDSSW
+2333 CPPMGDARW

-2380 VKLSANQAPIAQAD
+2380 VKLSANQHPIAQAD

-2479 APVVNDSSAGTDDR
+2479 APVVNDSSAGTNDR
-2493 TAIELEVLSTASD
+2493 TTIELDVLSTASD

-2610 LLLAIGVSFSAQA
+2610 LLLAIGVSFNAQA

-2638 SESDINKALP
+2638 SESDINQALP

-2671 SDAWALQFGYLDL
+2671 NDAWTLQFGYLDL

-2724 WRYRDWSFS
+2724 WRYHDWSFS
-2733 LNGGIFVWESDFNS
+2733 LNGGIFVWESDFSS

-2785 YMLDRNQVDGVFIGL
+2785 YMLDRNQVDGVFLGL

>member
-1 MVDATISQYQT
+1 MNSLIRILSLVTLLLLPFVQAKSVTEPGTKAELILVDATISQYQT

-33 NALIAQDKKYSG
+33 NALMAQDKKYSG

-50 HGKSGE
+50 HGQSGE

-246 FVFNNGQWDFYLDGQ
+246 FIFNNGQWDFYLDGQ

-364 VTLGVAGAFSGN
+364 VTLGVTGAFSGN

-461 TFEKAFSITVVD
+461 TFEKAFNITVVD

-526 SASASSGTSV
+526 SVSASSGTSV

-690 PTLAATASSG
+690 PTL
-700 LTPVFSSSTTGV
+700 
-712 CTITASGTLTF
+712 
-723 VTTGNC
+723 
-729 SIDADQPGDSSY
+729 
-741 NAAPTVTQSFTVNA
+741 
-755 VVPGA
+755 
-760 PTSVNA
+760 
-766 VASDASATVSFSA
+766 
-779 PASTGGA
+779 
-786 AISGYTVTSSPGG
+786 
-799 LTASGAGSPLTV
+799 
-811 SGLSNGTDYSFTV
+811 
-824 SANNT
+824 
-829 AGTGPASSPSNT
+829 
-841 VTPKANQTISFSN
+841 
-854 PGAQSFGTTPTLTAT
+854 TAT

-907 QPGDSSYNA
+907 QAGDSSYNA

-969 PGGLTAS
+969 PGGITAN

-994 FTVSASN
+994 FIVSASN

-1007 ASSHSNTVTPKAN
+1007 ASS
-1020 QTINFN
+1020 
-1026 NPGAQSFGTTPTL
+1026 
-1039 TATASSG
+1039 
-1046 LTPVFSSNSTGVC
+1046 
-1059 TITTTGTLSFI
+1059 
-1070 STGSCSINADQAGDS
+1070 
-1085 SYNAAL
+1085 
-1091 TVIQSF
+1091 
-1097 TVNAVVP
+1097 
-1104 GAPIIGTASALDGQA
+1104 
-1119 VVNFSAP
+1119 
-1126 ASDGGSAITSYQV
+1126 
-1139 TSSPGG
+1139 
-1145 ITASGANSPIGVAGL
+1145 
-1160 TNGTSYTFTV
+1160 
-1170 QAINAVGTSSP
+1170 
-1181 SAPSNSV
+1181 
-1188 VPKANQTISFNNP
+1188 
-1201 GAQDFGT
+1201 
-1208 TPTLAATASS
+1208 
-1218 GLTPVFS
+1218 
-1225 SSTTGVCTITASGTL
+1225 
-1240 TFVTTGNCSIDADQ
+1240 
-1254 PGDGSYN
+1254 
-1261 AAPTVTQGFTVNAV
+1261 
-1275 VPGAPTSVNAVA
+1275 
-1287 SDASATVSFSAP
+1287 
-1299 ASTGGAAI
+1299 
-1307 SSYTVTS
+1307 
-1314 SPGGLTA
+1314 
-1321 SGAGSP
+1321 
-1327 LIVSGLSNGTDY
+1327 
-1339 SFTVSANNTAGS
+1339 
-1351 GQASSPSNT
+1351 PSNT

-1366 QTISFNNPGA
+1366 QSISFNNPGA

-1449 PGAPT
+1449 PGAPM
-1454 SVNAVAS
+1454 SVSAVAA

-1582 TGTLNFISAGSCS
+1582 IGTLNFVSAGSCS

-1682 TDYSF
+1682 TGYSF
-1687 IVSASNIA
+1687 TVSASNIA
-1695 GTGPTS
+1695 GTGPAS

-1837 DDPLTIVDISASLG
+1837 DDPLTIVDISTSLG
-1851 TATVQGDKLQL
+1851 TATVLGDKLQL

-1993 PVLLNGSAPEYP
+1993 PVLLNGSAPDYP

-2039 EFNVFADLSAGQQK
+2039 EFNVFADLTAGQQK

-2142 DPAALAP
+2142 DPATLAP
-2149 GIVTLTLN
+2149 GIMTLTLN

-2249 RLENGIELEDGS
+2249 RLDNGIELEDGS

-2322 QVFSSAGEPGY
+2322 QIFSSAGEPGY
-2333 CPPMGDSSW
+2333 CPPMGDARW

-2380 VKLSANQAPIAQAD
+2380 VKQSTNQAPIAQAD
-2394 SFSLPWNQQHL
+2394 SFSLPWNQQHM

-2479 APVVNDSSAGTDDR
+2479 APVVNDSSASTDDR
-2493 TAIELEVLSTASD
+2493 TAIELDVLSTASD

-2610 LLLAIGVSFSAQA
+2610 LLLAIGVSFNAQA

-2648 AEVKLTELDKDDFAW
+2648 AEVKLTELDKDDFA
-2663 SVALNYQA
+2663 
-2671 SDAWALQFGYLDL
+2671 
-2684 GETSLMLAGSTLDPQ
+2684 
-2699 ALQQSLANLGPQ
+2699 
-2711 LASGV
+2711 
-2716 TAGAEYRF
+2716 
-2724 WRYRDWSFS
+2724 
-2733 LNGGIFVWESDFNS
+2733 
-2747 QWQQQELRYDDSG
+2747 
-2760 VDFYW
+2760 
-2765 GLGGQYQLSEQWA
+2765 
-2778 IRADYRR
+2778 
-2785 YMLDRNQVDGVFIGL
+2785 
-2800 EFFF
+2800 

>member
-1 MVDATISQYQT
+1 MNSLIRILSLVTLLLLPFVQAKSVTEPGTKAELILVDATISQYQT

-50 HGKSGE
+50 HGQSGE

-288 AGRQNHGAVNNF
+288 AGLQNHGSVNNF

-356 ILQGSSIG
+356 ILQGSSSG
-364 VTLGVAGAFSGN
+364 VTLGVTGAFSGN

-481 ITIDGSP
+481 MTIDGSP

-526 SASASSGTSV
+526 SVSASSGTSV

-690 PTLAATASSG
+690 PTLTATASSG

-712 CTITASGTLTF
+712 CTISASGTLTF

-824 SANNT
+824 SASNT

-841 VTPKANQTISFSN
+841 VTPKANQSIS
-854 PGAQSFGTTPTLTAT
+854 
-869 ASSGLTP
+869 
-876 VFSSSTTGVCTITA
+876 
-890 SGTLT
+890 
-895 FVTTGNCSIDAD
+895 
-907 QPGDSSYNA
+907 
-916 APTVTQS
+916 
-923 FTVNAVVPGAP
+923 
-934 TSVNAVAS
+934 
-942 DASATVSFSAPAS
+942 
-955 TGGAAISSYTVTSS
+955 
-969 PGGLTAS
+969 
-976 GAGSPL
+976 
-982 TVSGLSNGTDYS
+982 
-994 FTVSASN
+994 
-1001 TAGTGP
+1001 
-1007 ASSHSNTVTPKAN
+1007 
-1020 QTINFN
+1020 FN

-1059 TITTTGTLSFI
+1059 TIT
-1070 STGSCSINADQAGDS
+1070 
-1085 SYNAAL
+1085 
-1091 TVIQSF
+1091 
-1097 TVNAVVP
+1097 
-1104 GAPIIGTASALDGQA
+1104 
-1119 VVNFSAP
+1119 
-1126 ASDGGSAITSYQV
+1126 
-1139 TSSPGG
+1139 
-1145 ITASGANSPIGVAGL
+1145 
-1160 TNGTSYTFTV
+1160 
-1170 QAINAVGTSSP
+1170 
-1181 SAPSNSV
+1181 
-1188 VPKANQTISFNNP
+1188 
-1201 GAQDFGT
+1201 
-1208 TPTLAATASS
+1208 
-1218 GLTPVFS
+1218 
-1225 SSTTGVCTITASGTL
+1225 ASGTL
-1240 TFVTTGNCSIDADQ
+1240 TFVTTGI
-1254 PGDGSYN
+1254 
-1261 AAPTVTQGFTVNAV
+1261 
-1275 VPGAPTSVNAVA
+1275 
-1287 SDASATVSFSAP
+1287 
-1299 ASTGGAAI
+1299 
-1307 SSYTVTS
+1307 
-1314 SPGGLTA
+1314 
-1321 SGAGSP
+1321 
-1327 LIVSGLSNGTDY
+1327 
-1339 SFTVSANNTAGS
+1339 
-1351 GQASSPSNT
+1351 
-1360 VTPKAN
+1360 
-1366 QTISFNNPGA
+1366 
-1376 QSFGTTPTL
+1376 
-1385 TATASSGLT
+1385 
-1394 PVFSSTTTGVCTITS
+1394 
-1409 TGTLAFVTTGNC
+1409 C

-1461 DASATVSFSAP
+1461 EASATVSFSAP

-1477 AAISSYTVTSSPG
+1477 AAISSYTVTSTPG
-1490 GITASGAGSP
+1490 GLTASGAGSP

-1514 TVSASNTAGTGPASS
+1514 TVSASNIAGTGPTSS
-1529 SSNTVTPK
+1529 PSNTVTPK

-1582 TGTLNFISAGSCS
+1582 TGTLSFVSAGSCS

-1682 TDYSF
+1682 TGYSF
-1687 IVSASNIA
+1687 TVSASNIA
-1695 GTGPTS
+1695 GTGPAS

-1782 IRVSDGALSTDL
+1782 IRVTDGALSTDL

-1809 ANHDRITQAFSQENS
+1809 ANHDRITQDFSQENI

-1837 DDPLTIVDISASLG
+1837 DDPLTIVDISTSLG
-1851 TATVQGDKLQL
+1851 TATVLGDKLQL

-2039 EFNVFADLSAGQQK
+2039 EFNVFADLTAGQQK

-2142 DPAALAP
+2142 DPATLAP
-2149 GIVTLTLN
+2149 GIMTLTLN

-2249 RLENGIELEDGS
+2249 RLDNGIELEDGS

-2322 QVFSSAGEPGY
+2322 QIFSSAGEPGY
-2333 CPPMGDSSW
+2333 CPPMGDARW

-2380 VKLSANQAPIAQAD
+2380 VKQSTNQAPIAQAD
-2394 SFSLPWNQQHL
+2394 SFSLPWNQQHM

-2479 APVVNDSSAGTDDR
+2479 APVVNDSSASTDDR
-2493 TAIELEVLSTASD
+2493 TAIELDVLSTASD

-2578 SGGAVA
+2578 SGGAIA

-2610 LLLAIGVSFSAQA
+2610 LLLAIGVSFNAQA

-2638 SESDINKALP
+2638 SESDINQALP

-2671 SDAWALQFGYLDL
+2671 NDAWALQFGYLDL

-2724 WRYRDWSFS
+2724 WRYHDWSFS
-2733 LNGGIFVWESDFNS
+2733 LNGGIFVWESDFSS
-2747 QWQQQELRYDDSG
+2747 QWLQQELRYDDSG

-2765 GLGGQYQLSEQWA
+2765 GLGSQYQLSEQWA

>member
-1 MVDATISQYQT
+1 MNSLIRILSLVTLLLLPFVQAKSVTEPGTKAELILVDATISQYQT

-50 HGKSGE
+50 HGQSGE

-88 NLAQDPKGQAF
+88 NLAQDAKGKAF

-131 STSSTMAAR
+131 STSSAIAAR
-140 TLFSGDVR
+140 TLFSGDVG

-288 AGRQNHGAVNNF
+288 AGLQNHGSVNNF

-356 ILQGSSIG
+356 ILQGSSSG
-364 VTLGVAGAFSGN
+364 VTLGVTGAFSGN

-390 QSGGSNAVVGT
+390 QSGSSNAVVGT

-418 AGSGDTNNGS
+418 AGSGDTNNSS

-526 SASASSGTSV
+526 SVSASSGTSV

-690 PTLAATASSG
+690 PTLTATASSGLTPVFSSSTTGVCTITASGTLTFVTTGNCSIDADQPGDGSYNAAPTVTQSFTVNAVVPGAPTSVNAVASDASATVSFSAPASTGGAAISGYTVTSSPGGITASGAGSPLTVSGLSNGTDYSFTVSANNTAGTGPASSPSNTVTPKANQTISFNNPGAQDFGTTPTLAATASSG

-741 NAAPTVTQSFTVNA
+741 NAAPTVTQGFTVNA

-811 SGLSNGTDYSFTV
+811 SGLSNGTDYSFIV
-824 SANNT
+824 SASNT

-841 VTPKANQTISFSN
+841 VTPKASQSISFSN
-854 PGAQSFGTTPTLTAT
+854 PGAQSFGTA
-869 ASSGLTP
+869 
-876 VFSSSTTGVCTITA
+876 
-890 SGTLT
+890 
-895 FVTTGNCSIDAD
+895 
-907 QPGDSSYNA
+907 
-916 APTVTQS
+916 
-923 FTVNAVVPGAP
+923 
-934 TSVNAVAS
+934 
-942 DASATVSFSAPAS
+942 
-955 TGGAAISSYTVTSS
+955 
-969 PGGLTAS
+969 
-976 GAGSPL
+976 
-982 TVSGLSNGTDYS
+982 
-994 FTVSASN
+994 
-1001 TAGTGP
+1001 
-1007 ASSHSNTVTPKAN
+1007 
-1020 QTINFN
+1020 
-1026 NPGAQSFGTTPTL
+1026 
-1039 TATASSG
+1039 
-1046 LTPVFSSNSTGVC
+1046 
-1059 TITTTGTLSFI
+1059 
-1070 STGSCSINADQAGDS
+1070 
-1085 SYNAAL
+1085 
-1091 TVIQSF
+1091 
-1097 TVNAVVP
+1097 
-1104 GAPIIGTASALDGQA
+1104 
-1119 VVNFSAP
+1119 
-1126 ASDGGSAITSYQV
+1126 
-1139 TSSPGG
+1139 
-1145 ITASGANSPIGVAGL
+1145 
-1160 TNGTSYTFTV
+1160 
-1170 QAINAVGTSSP
+1170 
-1181 SAPSNSV
+1181 
-1188 VPKANQTISFNNP
+1188 
-1201 GAQDFGT
+1201 
-1208 TPTLAATASS
+1208 
-1218 GLTPVFS
+1218 
-1225 SSTTGVCTITASGTL
+1225 
-1240 TFVTTGNCSIDADQ
+1240 
-1254 PGDGSYN
+1254 
-1261 AAPTVTQGFTVNAV
+1261 
-1275 VPGAPTSVNAVA
+1275 
-1287 SDASATVSFSAP
+1287 
-1299 ASTGGAAI
+1299 
-1307 SSYTVTS
+1307 
-1314 SPGGLTA
+1314 
-1321 SGAGSP
+1321 
-1327 LIVSGLSNGTDY
+1327 
-1339 SFTVSANNTAGS
+1339 
-1351 GQASSPSNT
+1351 
-1360 VTPKAN
+1360 
-1366 QTISFNNPGA
+1366 
-1376 QSFGTTPTL
+1376 
-1385 TATASSGLT
+1385 
-1394 PVFSSTTTGVCTITS
+1394 
-1409 TGTLAFVTTGNC
+1409 
-1421 SIDADQ
+1421 
-1427 AGDSS
+1427 
-1432 YNAAPTVTQ
+1432 
-1441 SFTVNAVV
+1441 
-1449 PGAPT
+1449 
-1454 SVNAVAS
+1454 
-1461 DASATVSFSAP
+1461 
-1472 ASTGG
+1472 
-1477 AAISSYTVTSSPG
+1477 
-1490 GITASGAGSP
+1490 
-1500 LTVSGLSN
+1500 
-1508 GTDYSF
+1508 
-1514 TVSASNTAGTGPASS
+1514 
-1529 SSNTVTPK
+1529 
-1537 ASQSI
+1537 
-1542 SFNNPGAQSFG
+1542 
-1553 TTPTLTATAS
+1553 PTLTATAS

-1582 TGTLNFISAGSCS
+1582 TGTLSFVSAGSCS
-1595 INADQAGDSSYN
+1595 INADQAGDSGYN

-1649 GAAISSY
+1649 GVAISSY

-1682 TDYSF
+1682 TGYSF
-1687 IVSASNIA
+1687 TVSASNIA
-1695 GTGPTS
+1695 GTGPAS

-1809 ANHDRITQAFSQENS
+1809 ANHDRIAQAFSQENS

-1837 DDPLTIVDISASLG
+1837 DDPLTIVDISTSLG
-1851 TATVQGDKLQL
+1851 TATVLGDKLQL

-1890 FSIEGSNPEAPVINI
+1890 FNIEGSNPEAPVINI

-1993 PVLLNGSAPEYP
+1993 PVLLNGSAPDYP

-2039 EFNVFADLSAGQQK
+2039 EFNVFADLTAGQQK

-2142 DPAALAP
+2142 DPATLAP
-2149 GIVTLTLN
+2149 GIMTLTLN

-2249 RLENGIELEDGS
+2249 RLDNGIELEDGS

-2322 QVFSSAGEPGY
+2322 QIFSSAGEPGY
-2333 CPPMGDSSW
+2333 CPPMGDASW

-2493 TAIELEVLSTASD
+2493 TAIELDVLSTASD

-2610 LLLAIGVSFSAQA
+2610 LLLAIGVSFNAQA

-2671 SDAWALQFGYLDL
+2671 NDAWALQFGYLDL

-2716 TAGAEYRF
+2716 TAGAEYRL

-2733 LNGGIFVWESDFNS
+2733 LNGGIFIWESDFSS
-2747 QWQQQELRYDDSG
+2747 QWLQQELRYDDSG

>member
-1 MVDATISQYQT
+1 MTLLLLPFVQAKSVTEPGTKAELILVDATISQYQT

-88 NLAQDPKGQAF
+88 NLAQDAKGKAF

-109 PVLASTN
+109 PVLASIN

-131 STSSTMAAR
+131 STSSTITAR

-178 DSTFTLEMWA
+178 DSTFTLEMWV

-246 FVFNNGQWDFYLDGQ
+246 FVFDNGLWDFYLDGQ

-288 AGRQNHGAVNNF
+288 AGLQNHGSVNNF

-356 ILQGSSIG
+356 ILQGSSSG
-364 VTLGVAGAFSGN
+364 VTLGVTGAFSGN

-481 ITIDGSP
+481 MTIDGSP

-526 SASASSGTSV
+526 SVSASSGTSV

-669 VPKANQTISFN
+669 VPKANQSISFS
-680 NPGAQDFGTT
+680 NPGAQSFGTA

-760 PTSVNA
+760 PSSVNA

-786 AISGYTVTSSPGG
+786 AISSYTVTSSPGG
-799 LTASGAGSPLTV
+799 FTASGTASPLTV
-811 SGLSNGTDYSFTV
+811 SGLSNGTNYSFIV
-824 SANNT
+824 SASNI

-841 VTPKANQTISFSN
+841 VTPKANQTISFNN
-854 PGAQSFGTTPTLTAT
+854 PGAQSFGTTPTLAAT

-876 VFSSSTTGVCTITA
+876 VFSSTTTGVCTIT
-890 SGTLT
+890 STGTLA
-895 FVTTGNCSIDAD
+895 FVTTGICSIDAD
-907 QPGDSSYNA
+907 QAGDSSYNA

-1007 ASSHSNTVTPKAN
+1007 
-1020 QTINFN
+1020 
-1026 NPGAQSFGTTPTL
+1026 
-1039 TATASSG
+1039 
-1046 LTPVFSSNSTGVC
+1046 
-1059 TITTTGTLSFI
+1059 
-1070 STGSCSINADQAGDS
+1070 
-1085 SYNAAL
+1085 
-1091 TVIQSF
+1091 
-1097 TVNAVVP
+1097 
-1104 GAPIIGTASALDGQA
+1104 
-1119 VVNFSAP
+1119 
-1126 ASDGGSAITSYQV
+1126 
-1139 TSSPGG
+1139 TSSP
-1145 ITASGANSPIGVAGL
+1145 
-1160 TNGTSYTFTV
+1160 
-1170 QAINAVGTSSP
+1170 
-1181 SAPSNSV
+1181 
-1188 VPKANQTISFNNP
+1188 
-1201 GAQDFGT
+1201 
-1208 TPTLAATASS
+1208 
-1218 GLTPVFS
+1218 
-1225 SSTTGVCTITASGTL
+1225 
-1240 TFVTTGNCSIDADQ
+1240 
-1254 PGDGSYN
+1254 
-1261 AAPTVTQGFTVNAV
+1261 
-1275 VPGAPTSVNAVA
+1275 
-1287 SDASATVSFSAP
+1287 
-1299 ASTGGAAI
+1299 
-1307 SSYTVTS
+1307 
-1314 SPGGLTA
+1314 
-1321 SGAGSP
+1321 
-1327 LIVSGLSNGTDY
+1327 
-1339 SFTVSANNTAGS
+1339 
-1351 GQASSPSNT
+1351 
-1360 VTPKAN
+1360 
-1366 QTISFNNPGA
+1366 
-1376 QSFGTTPTL
+1376 
-1385 TATASSGLT
+1385 
-1394 PVFSSTTTGVCTITS
+1394 
-1409 TGTLAFVTTGNC
+1409 
-1421 SIDADQ
+1421 
-1427 AGDSS
+1427 
-1432 YNAAPTVTQ
+1432 
-1441 SFTVNAVV
+1441 
-1449 PGAPT
+1449 
-1454 SVNAVAS
+1454 
-1461 DASATVSFSAP
+1461 
-1472 ASTGG
+1472 
-1477 AAISSYTVTSSPG
+1477 
-1490 GITASGAGSP
+1490 
-1500 LTVSGLSN
+1500 
-1508 GTDYSF
+1508 
-1514 TVSASNTAGTGPASS
+1514 
-1529 SSNTVTPK
+1529 SNTVTPK

-1695 GTGPTS
+1695 GTGPAS

-1767 GTPLREHVGVSDNII
+1767 GTPLREHVGVSNNII
-1782 IRVSDGALSTDL
+1782 IRVSDGVLSTDL

-1837 DDPLTIVDISASLG
+1837 DDPLTIVDISTSLG
-1851 TATVQGDKLQL
+1851 TATVLGDKLQL

-2039 EFNVFADLSAGQQK
+2039 EFNVFADLTAGQQK

-2142 DPAALAP
+2142 DPATLAP
-2149 GIVTLTLN
+2149 GIMTLTLN

-2249 RLENGIELEDGS
+2249 RLDNGIELEDGS

-2322 QVFSSAGEPGY
+2322 QIFSSAGEPGY
-2333 CPPMGDSSW
+2333 CPPMGDASW

-2380 VKLSANQAPIAQAD
+2380 VKLLANQAPIAQAD

-2426 VSIGEISVSDD
+2426 VSIGEISVSED

-2493 TAIELEVLSTASD
+2493 TAIELDVLSTASD

-2610 LLLAIGVSFSAQA
+2610 LLLAIGVSFNAQA

-2638 SESDINKALP
+2638 SESDINQALP

-2671 SDAWALQFGYLDL
+2671 NDAWALQFGYLDL

-2724 WRYRDWSFS
+2724 WRYHDWSFS
-2733 LNGGIFVWESDFNS
+2733 LNGGIFIWESDFSS
-2747 QWQQQELRYDDSG
+2747 QWLQQELRYDDSG

-2765 GLGGQYQLSEQWA
+2765 GLGSQYQLSEQWA

>member
-1 MVDATISQYQT
+1 MNSLIRILSLVTLLLLPFVQAKSVTEPGTKAELILVDATISQYQT

-18 TTALTSR
+18 TTALTSK

-50 HGKSGE
+50 HGQSGK

-246 FVFNNGQWDFYLDGQ
+246 FIFNNGQWDFYLDGQ

-356 ILQGSSIG
+356 ILQGSSSG
-364 VTLGVAGAFSGN
+364 VTLGVTGAFSGN

-526 SASASSGTSV
+526 SVSASSGTSV

-700 LTPVFSSSTTGV
+700 LTPVFSSSTSGV

-741 NAAPTVTQSFTVNA
+741 NAAPTVTQGFTVNA

-786 AISGYTVTSSPGG
+786 AISSYTVTSSQGG
-799 LTASGAGSPLTV
+799 FTASGTGSPLTV

-854 PGAQSFGTTPTLTAT
+854 PGAQSFDSAPTLTAT

-876 VFSSSTTGVCTITA
+876 VFSSSTTGVCTISA

-934 TSVNAVAS
+934 TSVSAVAS

-1007 ASSHSNTVTPKAN
+1007 TSSPSNTVTPKAS
-1020 QTINFN
+1020 QSISFN

-1059 TITTTGTLSFI
+1059 TITTTGTLSFV
-1070 STGSCSINADQAGDS
+1070 SAGSCSINADQAGDS
-1085 SYNAAL
+1085 GYNAAP
-1091 TVIQSF
+1091 TVTQSF

-1104 GAPIIGTASALDGQA
+1104 GAPM
-1119 VVNFSAP
+1119 
-1126 ASDGGSAITSYQV
+1126 
-1139 TSSPGG
+1139 
-1145 ITASGANSPIGVAGL
+1145 
-1160 TNGTSYTFTV
+1160 
-1170 QAINAVGTSSP
+1170 
-1181 SAPSNSV
+1181 
-1188 VPKANQTISFNNP
+1188 
-1201 GAQDFGT
+1201 
-1208 TPTLAATASS
+1208 
-1218 GLTPVFS
+1218 
-1225 SSTTGVCTITASGTL
+1225 
-1240 TFVTTGNCSIDADQ
+1240 
-1254 PGDGSYN
+1254 
-1261 AAPTVTQGFTVNAV
+1261 
-1275 VPGAPTSVNAVA
+1275 SVNAVA

-1321 SGAGSP
+1321 SG
-1327 LIVSGLSNGTDY
+1327 
-1339 SFTVSANNTAGS
+1339 
-1351 GQASSPSNT
+1351 
-1360 VTPKAN
+1360 
-1366 QTISFNNPGA
+1366 
-1376 QSFGTTPTL
+1376 TT
-1385 TATASSGLT
+1385 
-1394 PVFSSTTTGVCTITS
+1394 
-1409 TGTLAFVTTGNC
+1409 
-1421 SIDADQ
+1421 
-1427 AGDSS
+1427 
-1432 YNAAPTVTQ
+1432 
-1441 SFTVNAVV
+1441 
-1449 PGAPT
+1449 
-1454 SVNAVAS
+1454 
-1461 DASATVSFSAP
+1461 
-1472 ASTGG
+1472 
-1477 AAISSYTVTSSPG
+1477 
-1490 GITASGAGSP
+1490 SP

-1508 GTDYSF
+1508 GTGYSF
-1514 TVSASNTAGTGPASS
+1514 T
-1529 SSNTVTPK
+1529 
-1537 ASQSI
+1537 
-1542 SFNNPGAQSFG
+1542 
-1553 TTPTLTATAS
+1553 
-1563 SGLAPV
+1563 
-1569 FSSNSTGVCTITT
+1569 
-1582 TGTLNFISAGSCS
+1582 
-1595 INADQAGDSSYN
+1595 
-1607 AAPTVTQSFTVNA
+1607 
-1620 VVPGAPMSVSAVAA
+1620 
-1634 DASATVSF
+1634 
-1642 SAPASTG
+1642 
-1649 GAAISSY
+1649 
-1656 TVTSSPGGFTA
+1656 
-1667 SGTGSPLTVSGLSNG
+1667 
-1682 TDYSF
+1682 
-1687 IVSASNIA
+1687 VSASNIA
-1695 GTGPTS
+1695 GTGPAS

-1782 IRVSDGALSTDL
+1782 IRVTDGALSTDL

-1809 ANHDRITQAFSQENS
+1809 ANHDRITQDFSQENI

-1837 DDPLTIVDISASLG
+1837 DDPLTIVDISTSLG
-1851 TATVQGDKLQL
+1851 TATVLGDKLQL

-2039 EFNVFADLSAGQQK
+2039 EFNVFADLTAGQQK

-2142 DPAALAP
+2142 DPATLAP
-2149 GIVTLTLN
+2149 GIMTLTLN

-2249 RLENGIELEDGS
+2249 RLDNGIELEDGS

-2287 SVSIVIPQV
+2287 NVSIVIPQV

-2322 QVFSSAGEPGY
+2322 QIFSSAGEPGY
-2333 CPPMGDSSW
+2333 CPPMGDASW

-2479 APVVNDSSAGTDDR
+2479 APVVNDSIASTDDR
-2493 TAIELEVLSTASD
+2493 TAIELDVLSTASD

-2554 GASATAQVVVTVTAY
+2554 GASATAQVVVTVRAY

-2610 LLLAIGVSFSAQA
+2610 LLLAIGVSFNAQA

-2638 SESDINKALP
+2638 SESDINQALP

-2663 SVALNYQA
+2663 SMALNYQVN
-2671 SDAWALQFGYLDL
+2671 DAWALQFGYLDL

-2733 LNGGIFVWESDFNS
+2733 LNGGIFVWESDFSS

-2785 YMLDRNQVDGVFIGL
+2785 YMLDRNQVDGVFLGL